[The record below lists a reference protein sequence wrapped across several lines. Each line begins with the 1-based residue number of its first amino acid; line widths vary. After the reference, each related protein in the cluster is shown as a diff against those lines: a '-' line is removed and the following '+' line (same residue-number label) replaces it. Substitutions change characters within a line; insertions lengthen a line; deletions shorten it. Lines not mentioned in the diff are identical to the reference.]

1 MKKKIVSLLLALTMM
16 VGLLP
21 AQALAAGDGSA
32 ADTPAVTE
40 PAGEEQMPEN
50 PADTEKSEAP
60 DSPDAPEVPV
70 ETPAEAPEGSAA
82 EEPVTAEV
90 SAAASAE
97 AVMTAAAAAAVP
109 TLKEGVSPTAEATV
123 LAGAPYSITEL
134 NAGEV
139 FWNNEKNRPLLAA
152 ESFYY
157 RRSADGGKTWSNL
170 RSFCYPNQDTGF
182 SGTAVVCVLMES
194 KPGDYMYRICAT
206 TDGKNFSEDTWT
218 LTLHVKKNSTYDF
231 NFLFCVGKDYNGNY
245 PILKLYSVAKDASGQ
260 EVLGDE
266 LKNCFLYSNYTSTL
280 PDGETEY
287 DPAMGKLEEKDSLQ
301 RFYTHLSSGRYAYR
315 AFGYNEATKAYD
327 IPLGG
332 MTLQLPLEQND
343 VFTGE
348 NQYAYIV
355 CAAYGVDAAKQDGTS
370 FGADDFKVELNCPV
384 MNSSAEMG
392 APFEKDGH
400 TYYPTMVF
408 AQSRGCLYGIY
419 VGAAMPGYNSAVSAG
434 EYFEV
439 SPDAQLTLKTLDT
452 AAQVTYTVPSDATF
466 NLYLQMNNFNTRVV
480 APIIDWKDNGDGTK
494 SATYEIKRQTSN
506 SMAGT
511 DLYTWRLSDAT
522 HVTRAGFYQQSD
534 IKEESYRFTLS
545 FDDGLNP
552 HNTQR
557 ISHDRSG
564 LGKGAALRD
573 EADAQVGLDPT
584 GYKVLDGTSRL
595 RAYRFWELISSDTA
609 NIIIEPDFHWDVLSG
624 DVAFTTVNGGNAGS
638 NWADV
643 TPGTQDSVI
652 ATWYDSIDVN
662 PQDHAGTCGLFP
674 ATSPERVAVSVVAGT
689 GTRHGTAEAD
699 VRYNPIE
706 GNGSARPYEWDYSF
720 DTWFY
725 SAQDTDPALR
735 FTVSGTGKVA
745 VEYAFV
751 TADGSMQAAMTGY
764 SAASGSNGSYSVP
777 LSAFS
782 GLGNGKG
789 GTVIIRMTDDT
800 GVSYRL
806 VRVAKVTPTLE
817 NVTHPGDPFAPGD
830 TVRVTF
836 NGLYRGINKVAG
848 TFNPKDLNVTYTT
861 PEGDLVL
868 AGAKQYE
875 RMDTAVLEFTIPRA
889 LAFEDGADSMN
900 YVLSDGH
907 ISGNM
912 YSASNPFS
920 FMYTMTDMGMP
931 TNFAA
936 LLLRTL
942 SSHLMDISVPVQKQ
956 GYNVRVSI
964 MDKDGKAVE
973 NAAVTLTNS
982 DGTELTP
989 VNGLYKDL
997 AYDAYRYYVQAEG
1010 YVNNAGS
1017 FSLSAGSAAQVKNGV
1032 LTITVVLKKALEGAW
1047 DGTAVTEPKQ
1057 VDGVYQISTGAE
1069 LAWFARTVNNGTISI
1084 KGKLTGDI
1092 DLAGF
1097 PWTPIGNTSKG
1108 FTGELDGAG
1117 FAVRNLYIYS
1127 TEDNQG
1133 LIGRLSANGKVHDL
1147 TVTGSVTT
1155 TGNTAGGIVGIALA
1169 KTSVI
1174 NCLNEADVT
1183 ARTCVAGVVGKTQA
1197 NVANANGAKNAPAIK
1212 GCGNTGAITATD
1224 AKSGNAGGIAAIH
1237 MQYQTFGGVFTDCI
1251 NVGSVTASKKAGGV
1265 TVTTNG
1271 KKQADGGGNC
1281 YLTGCLT
1288 GSGDTPIIG
1297 VEKTADE
1304 LMELL
1309 KDRTDP
1315 VGKGLYEAL
1324 QRQKDQPAADD
1335 VAAKISA
1342 IGTVT
1347 RDSKSKIDAARKAYD
1362 ALTDAQKE
1370 LVPADVLKTLTDAE
1384 TAYANLP
1391 RSSGSSGSG
1400 SAIYPVQNGSNAAG
1414 GTDYSG
1420 GRYGLIFRAGVSG
1433 VKGVQVDGRAI
1444 GKANYTV
1451 EGSYP
1456 AEVYLKAAYLKKL
1469 ANGKHTLTVL
1479 YDGGSLT
1486 TEFTVGGVDA
1496 SPRTGDAGIA
1506 VYAAMSLLSAAGG
1519 AWVIGRKRKH

>member
-16 VGLLP
+16 VSLLP
-21 AQALAAGDGSA
+21 VQVLAAGDGGA
-32 ADTPAVTE
+32 ADAPVVTE
-40 PAGEEQMPEN
+40 LAGEEQTPEN
-50 PADTEKSEAP
+50 SADTEEPEESEAP
-60 DSPDAPEVPV
+60 AE
-70 ETPAEAPEGSAA
+70 EPAEAAEEPAA
-82 EEPVTAEV
+82 EEPVTEEASV
-90 SAAASAE
+90 SASTEAA
-97 AVMTAAAAAAVP
+97 MTAAAAVP
-109 TLKEGVSPTAEATV
+109 TLQDGVSPTAEATV

-134 NAGEV
+134 NAGKV

-170 RSFCYPNQDTGF
+170 RSFCYPDQDKGF
-182 SGTAVVCVLMES
+182 TGTAVVCVLMES

-218 LTLHVKKNSTYDF
+218 LTLHVKENSTYDF

-245 PILKLYSVAKDASGQ
+245 PILKLYNVVKDASGK

-287 DPAMGKLEEKDSLQ
+287 DPAMGKLEDNLQ

-315 AFGYNEATKAYD
+315 AFGYNEETKAYD

-348 NQYAYIV
+348 NQYAYIRCV
-355 CAAYGVDAAKQDGTS
+355 AYGVDATKKDGTG
-370 FGADDFKVELNCPV
+370 FGADDFEVELNCPV
-384 MNSSAEMG
+384 MNSTAEMG
-392 APFEKDGH
+392 ASFEKDGH
-400 TYYPTMVF
+400 TYYPTMAF

-419 VGAAMPGYNSAVSAG
+419 VGATMPGYNSSVSAG
-434 EYFEV
+434 EFFEAE
-439 SPDAQLTLKTLDT
+439 PAARLELAKLDT

-466 NLYLQMNNFNTRVV
+466 NLYRQMNNFNTRVV
-480 APIIDWKDNGDGTK
+480 EPIIDWKDNGDGTK

-534 IKEESYRFTLS
+534 IKEEAYSFTLS

-552 HNTQR
+552 NNTQR

-564 LGKGAALRD
+564 LGTGAAPRD
-573 EADAQVGLDPT
+573 EADVQVGLDPT

-624 DVAFTTVNGGNAGS
+624 DGTFTTVNGGNAGN

-643 TPGTQDSVI
+643 TPGTEDSVI

-662 PQDHAGTCGLFP
+662 PQDHARTCGLFP

-689 GTRHGTAEAD
+689 GTKHGTAEAD

-725 SAQDTDPALR
+725 SSEDTAPALN

-745 VEYAFV
+745 VEYALV
-751 TADGSMQAAMTGY
+751 AANEAMQTTMTKY
-764 SAASGSNGSYSVP
+764 SAASGSNGSYTVP

-782 GLGNGKG
+782 ALGNGKG
-789 GTVIIRMTDDT
+789 GTVIIKMTDDT

-817 NVTHPGDPFAPGD
+817 NATHPGDPFAPGD

-848 TFNPKDLNVTYTT
+848 TFNPKELNVTYTT
-861 PEGDLVL
+861 PEGNLIL

-889 LAFEDGADSMN
+889 LVFEDGADSMN

-912 YSASNPFS
+912 YSASNPFN
-920 FMYTMTDMGMP
+920 FMYTMTDLGMP

-942 SSHLMDISVPVQKQ
+942 SSHLMDISIPVQKQ
-956 GYNVRVSI
+956 GYDVRVNVV
-964 MDKDGKAVE
+964 DKDGKAVE
-973 NAAVTLTNS
+973 NATITLTNS
-982 DGTELTP
+982 DGTDLTP

-997 AYDAYRYYVQAEG
+997 AYDTYRYYVKAEG

-1017 FSLSAGSAAQVKNGV
+1017 FSLSAGSAAQVKDGV
-1032 LTITVVLKKALEGAW
+1032 LTITVVLKKTMEGAW
-1047 DGTAVTEPKQ
+1047 DGTTVTEPKLEN
-1057 VDGVYQISTGAE
+1057 GVYQISTGAE
-1069 LAWFARTVNNGTISI
+1069 LAWFAQKVNGGTNNI
-1084 KGKLTGDI
+1084 KGKLTKDI

-1108 FTGELDGAG
+1108 FAGELDGAG

-1127 TEDNQG
+1127 TADNQG
-1133 LIGRLSANGKVHDL
+1133 LIGRLGANGKVHDL

-1155 TGNTAGGIVGIALA
+1155 TGNTAGGIVGHAPA

-1183 ARTCVAGVVGKTQA
+1183 AKTCAAGVAGKAQA
-1197 NVANANGAKNAPAIK
+1197 SVANATGAKNAPAIK
-1212 GCGNTGAITATD
+1212 NCGNTGTITATD
-1224 AKSGNAGGIAAIH
+1224 AKSGNAGGIAAVISN
-1237 MQYQTFGGVFTDCI
+1237 YQMFGGVFTDCI
-1251 NVGSVTASKKAGGV
+1251 NVGSVTASKKAGGI
-1265 TVTTNG
+1265 TVTTNA
-1271 KKQADGGGNC
+1271 KKQADGGGNY
-1281 YLTGCLT
+1281 YLSGCLN
-1288 GSGDTPIIG
+1288 GSGDKPIIG
-1297 VEKTADE
+1297 EEKTADE
-1304 LMELL
+1304 LMEML

-1324 QRQKDQPAADD
+1324 QRQKDQPVVDD
-1335 VAAKISA
+1335 VIAKIGA

-1347 RDSKSKIDAARKAYD
+1347 RGSKASIDAARKAYD
-1362 ALTDAQKE
+1362 DLTDAQKE

-1391 RSSGSSGSG
+1391 RSSGSSGSAYTGGHTFTTDLEPG
-1400 SAIYPVQNGSNAAG
+1400 SITGVFVDGKKLDS
-1414 GTDYSG
+1414 
-1420 GRYGLIFRAGVSG
+1420 RYYTVSG
-1433 VKGVQVDGRAI
+1433 SDVTLTAD
-1444 GKANYTV
+1444 
-1451 EGSYP
+1451 
-1456 AEVYLKAAYLKKL
+1456 YLKTLRS
-1469 ANGKHTLTVL
+1469 GKHTVKIENATKVAT
-1479 YDGGSLT
+1479 GS
-1486 TEFTVGGVDA
+1486 FTLSGSGAVQ
-1496 SPRTGDAGIA
+1496 SSRTGDPGVAIYFAMGA
-1506 VYAAMSLLSAAGG
+1506 VSFLGSAA
-1519 AWVIGRKRKH
+1519 WLRKRKET

>member
-16 VGLLP
+16 VSLLP
-21 AQALAAGDGSA
+21 VQVLAAGDGGA
-32 ADTPAVTE
+32 ADAPVVTE
-40 PAGEEQMPEN
+40 LAGKEQTPEN
-50 PADTEKSEAP
+50 PADTEEPEESEAP
-60 DSPDAPEVPV
+60 AE
-70 ETPAEAPEGSAA
+70 EPAEAA
-82 EEPVTAEV
+82 EEPAGEEPVTEEASV
-90 SAAASAE
+90 SASTEAA
-97 AVMTAAAAAAVP
+97 MTAAAAVP
-109 TLKEGVSPTAEATV
+109 TLQDGVSPTAEATV

-134 NAGEV
+134 NAGKV
-139 FWNNEKNRPLLAA
+139 FWNNEKNRPLVAA

-170 RSFCYPNQDTGF
+170 RSFCYPDQDKGF
-182 SGTAVVCVLMES
+182 TGTAVVCVLMES

-218 LTLHVKKNSTYDF
+218 LTLHVKENSTYDF

-245 PILKLYSVAKDASGQ
+245 PILKLYNVVKDASGK

-280 PDGETEY
+280 PDGEAEY
-287 DPAMGKLEEKDSLQ
+287 DPAMGKLENELQ

-315 AFGYNEATKAYD
+315 AFAYNEATNAYD

-348 NQYAYIV
+348 NQYAYIR
-355 CAAYGVDAAKQDGTS
+355 CAAYGVDATKKDGTG
-370 FGADDFKVELNCPV
+370 FGADDFEVELNCPV
-384 MNSSAEMG
+384 MNSTAEMG
-392 APFEKDGH
+392 ASFEKDGH

-419 VGAAMPGYNSAVSAG
+419 VGATMPGYNSSVSAG
-434 EYFEV
+434 EFFEAE
-439 SPDAQLTLKTLDT
+439 PAARLELAKLDT
-452 AAQVTYTVPSDATF
+452 AAQVIYTVPSDATF
-466 NLYLQMNNFNTRVV
+466 NLYRQMNNFNTRVV
-480 APIIDWKDNGDGTK
+480 EPIVDWKDNGDGTK

-534 IKEESYRFTLS
+534 IKEEAYSFTLS

-552 HNTQR
+552 NNTQR

-564 LGKGAALRD
+564 LGTGAAPRD
-573 EADAQVGLDPT
+573 EADIQVGLDPT

-624 DVAFTTVNGGNAGS
+624 DGTFTTVNGGNAGN

-643 TPGTQDSVI
+643 TPGTEDSVI

-662 PQDHAGTCGLFP
+662 PQDHARTCGLFP

-689 GTRHGTAEAD
+689 GTKHGTAEAD

-725 SAQDTDPALR
+725 SAQDTAPTLN

-745 VEYAFV
+745 VEYALV
-751 TADGSMQAAMTGY
+751 AANEAMQTTMTKY
-764 SAASGSNGSYSVP
+764 SAASGTNGSYTVP
-777 LSAFS
+777 LSAFN

-789 GTVIIRMTDDT
+789 GTVIIKMTDDT

-861 PEGDLVL
+861 PEGDLIL

-889 LAFEDGADSMN
+889 LVFEDGVDSMN

-912 YSASNPFS
+912 YSASNPFN
-920 FMYTMTDMGMP
+920 FMYTMTDLGMP

-942 SSHLMDISVPVQKQ
+942 SSHLMDISIPVQKQ
-956 GYNVRVSI
+956 GYDVRVNVV
-964 MDKDGKAVE
+964 DKDGKAVE
-973 NAAVTLTNS
+973 NATITLTNS
-982 DGTELTP
+982 DGTDLTP
-989 VNGLYKDL
+989 VNGLYKDSP
-997 AYDAYRYYVQAEG
+997 YDTYRYYVKAEG

-1017 FSLSAGSAAQVKNGV
+1017 FSLSAGSAAQVKDGV
-1032 LTITVVLKKALEGAW
+1032 LTITVVLKKAMEGAW
-1047 DGTAVTEPKQ
+1047 DGTTVTEPKLEE
-1057 VDGVYQISTGAE
+1057 GVYQISTGAE
-1069 LAWFARTVNNGTISI
+1069 LAWFAKTVNGRTNNI
-1084 KGKLTGDI
+1084 KGKLTKDI

-1108 FTGELDGAG
+1108 FAGELDGAG

-1127 TEDNQG
+1127 TADNQG
-1133 LIGRLSANGKVHDL
+1133 LIGRLGANGKVHDL

-1155 TGNTAGGIVGIALA
+1155 TGNTAGGIVGHAPA

-1183 ARTCVAGVVGKTQA
+1183 AKTCVAGVVGKTQG
-1197 NVANANGAKNAPAIK
+1197 NVANANNAKNAPIIK
-1212 GCGNTGAITATD
+1212 NCGNTGTITATD

-1237 MQYQTFGGVFTDCI
+1237 MQYQMFGGVFTDCI
-1251 NVGSVTASKKAGGV
+1251 NVGGVAASKKAGGI
-1265 TVTTNG
+1265 TVTTNA
-1271 KKQADGGGNC
+1271 KKQADGGGNY
-1281 YLTGCLT
+1281 YLSGCLN

-1297 VEKTADE
+1297 AEKTADE
-1304 LMELL
+1304 LMEML

-1324 QRQKDQPAADD
+1324 QRQKDQPVVDD
-1335 VAAKISA
+1335 VIAKIGA

-1347 RDSKSKIDAARKAYD
+1347 RGSKASIDAARKAYD
-1362 ALTDAQKE
+1362 DLTDAQKE

-1391 RSSGSSGSG
+1391 RSSGSSGSAYTGGHTFTTDLEPG
-1400 SAIYPVQNGSNAAG
+1400 SITGVFVDGKKLDS
-1414 GTDYSG
+1414 
-1420 GRYGLIFRAGVSG
+1420 RYYTVSG
-1433 VKGVQVDGRAI
+1433 SDVTLTAD
-1444 GKANYTV
+1444 
-1451 EGSYP
+1451 
-1456 AEVYLKAAYLKKL
+1456 YLKTLRS
-1469 ANGKHTLTVL
+1469 GKHTVKIENAAKVAT
-1479 YDGGSLT
+1479 GS
-1486 TEFTVGGVDA
+1486 FTLSGSGAVQ
-1496 SPRTGDAGIA
+1496 SSRTGDPGVAIYFAMGA
-1506 VYAAMSLLSAAGG
+1506 VSLLGSAA
-1519 AWVIGRKRKH
+1519 WLRKRKET

>member
-16 VGLLP
+16 VSLLP
-21 AQALAAGDGSA
+21 VQVLAAGDGGA
-32 ADTPAVTE
+32 ADAPVVTE
-40 PAGEEQMPEN
+40 LAGEEQTPEN
-50 PADTEKSEAP
+50 SADTEEPEESEAP
-60 DSPDAPEVPV
+60 AE
-70 ETPAEAPEGSAA
+70 EPAEAAAEPAA
-82 EEPVTAEV
+82 EEPVTEEASV
-90 SAAASAE
+90 SASTEAA
-97 AVMTAAAAAAVP
+97 MTAATAVP
-109 TLKEGVSPTAEATV
+109 TLQEGVSPTAEATV

-134 NAGEV
+134 NAGKV

-170 RSFCYPNQDTGF
+170 RSFCYPDQDKGF
-182 SGTAVVCVLMES
+182 TGTAVVCVLMES

-218 LTLHVKKNSTYDF
+218 LTLHVKENSTYDF

-245 PILKLYSVAKDASGQ
+245 PILKLYNVVKDASGK

-287 DPAMGKLEEKDSLQ
+287 DPAMGKLEDNLQ

-315 AFGYNEATKAYD
+315 AFGYNEETKAYD

-348 NQYAYIV
+348 DQYAYIL
-355 CAAYGVDAAKQDGTS
+355 CAAYGVNGTKADGSS

-384 MNSSAEMG
+384 MNSTAELG
-392 APFEKDGH
+392 ASFEKDGH

-419 VGAAMPGYNSAVSAG
+419 VGATMPGYNSSVSAG
-434 EYFEV
+434 EYFEIQ
-439 SPDAQLTLKTLDT
+439 PEAQLKLETLET
-452 AAQVTYTVPSDATF
+452 ASQVTYTVPSDATF
-466 NLYLQMNNFNTRVV
+466 NLYRQMNNFNTRVV
-480 APIIDWKDNGDGTK
+480 EPIIDWKDNGDGTK

-534 IKEESYRFTLS
+534 IKEEAYSFTLS

-552 HNTQR
+552 NNTQR

-564 LGKGAALRD
+564 LGTGAAPRD
-573 EADAQVGLDPT
+573 EADVQVGLDPT

-595 RAYRFWELISSDTA
+595 RAYRFWELISSDAA

-624 DVAFTTVNGGNAGS
+624 DGTFTTVNGGNAGN

-643 TPGTQDSVI
+643 TPGTEDSVI

-662 PQDHAGTCGLFP
+662 PQDHARTCGLFP

-689 GTRHGTAEAD
+689 GTKHGTAEAD

-725 SAQDTDPALR
+725 SAQDTDPTLN

-745 VEYAFV
+745 VEYALV
-751 TADGSMQAAMTGY
+751 AANEAMQTTMTKY
-764 SAASGSNGSYSVP
+764 SAASGTNGSYTVP
-777 LSAFS
+777 LSAFN

-789 GTVIIRMTDDT
+789 GTVIIKMTDDT

-848 TFNPKDLNVTYTT
+848 TFNPTDLNVTYTT
-861 PEGDLVL
+861 PEGDLIL

-889 LAFEDGADSMN
+889 LTFEDGADSMN

-912 YSASNPFS
+912 YSASNPFN
-920 FMYTMTDMGMP
+920 FMYTMTDLGMP

-942 SSHLMDISVPVQKQ
+942 SSHLMDISIPVQKQ
-956 GYNVRVSI
+956 GYDVRVNVV
-964 MDKDGKAVE
+964 DKDGKAVE
-973 NAAVTLTNS
+973 NATITLTNS

-989 VNGLYKDL
+989 VNGLYKDSP
-997 AYDAYRYYVQAEG
+997 YDTYRYYVKAEG

-1017 FSLSAGSAAQVKNGV
+1017 FSLSAGSAAQVKDGV
-1032 LTITVVLKKALEGAW
+1032 LTITVVLKKTMEGAW
-1047 DGTAVTEPKQ
+1047 DGTTVTEPKLEN
-1057 VDGVYQISTGAE
+1057 GVYQISTGAE
-1069 LAWFARTVNNGTISI
+1069 LAWFAKTVNGRTNNI
-1084 KGKLTGDI
+1084 KGKLTKDI

-1108 FTGELDGAG
+1108 FAGELDGAG

-1127 TEDNQG
+1127 TADNQG
-1133 LIGRLSANGKVHDL
+1133 LIGRLGANGKVHDL

-1155 TGNTAGGIVGIALA
+1155 TGNTAGGIVGHAPQ

-1174 NCLNEADVT
+1174 NCLNKADVT
-1183 ARTCVAGVVGKTQA
+1183 AATCAAGVVGKVQA
-1197 NVANANGAKNAPAIK
+1197 FVQNAATAKNAPAIK
-1212 GCGNTGAITATD
+1212 NCGNTGTITATD
-1224 AKSGNAGGIAAIH
+1224 AKFGNAGGIASVSSNYP
-1237 MQYQTFGGVFTDCI
+1237 MLGGVFTDCI
-1251 NVGSVTASKKAGGV
+1251 NVGGVAASKKAGGI
-1265 TVTTNG
+1265 TVTTNA
-1271 KKQADGGGNC
+1271 KKQADGGGNY
-1281 YLTGCLT
+1281 YLSGCLN
-1288 GSGDTPIIG
+1288 GSGDKPIIG

-1304 LMELL
+1304 LMEML

-1324 QRQKDQPAADD
+1324 QRQKDQPVVDD
-1335 VAAKISA
+1335 VIAKIGA

-1347 RDSKSKIDAARKAYD
+1347 RGSKASIDAARKAYD
-1362 ALTDAQKE
+1362 DLTDAQKE

-1391 RSSGSSGSG
+1391 RSSGSSGSAYTGGHTFTTDLEPG
-1400 SAIYPVQNGSNAAG
+1400 SITGVFVDGKKLDS
-1414 GTDYSG
+1414 
-1420 GRYGLIFRAGVSG
+1420 RYYTVSG
-1433 VKGVQVDGRAI
+1433 SDVTLTAD
-1444 GKANYTV
+1444 
-1451 EGSYP
+1451 
-1456 AEVYLKAAYLKKL
+1456 YLKTLRS
-1469 ANGKHTLTVL
+1469 GKHTVKIENATKVAT
-1479 YDGGSLT
+1479 GS
-1486 TEFTVGGVDA
+1486 FTLSGSGAVQ
-1496 SPRTGDAGIA
+1496 SSRTGDPGVAI
-1506 VYAAMSLLSAAGG
+1506 YAAMGAVSFLGSAA
-1519 AWVIGRKRKH
+1519 WLRKRKET

>member
-16 VGLLP
+16 VSLLP
-21 AQALAAGDGSA
+21 VQVLAAGDGGA
-32 ADTPAVTE
+32 ADAPAVTE
-40 PAGEEQMPEN
+40 PAGEEQTPEN
-50 PADTEKSEAP
+50 PADTEEPEESEAP
-60 DSPDAPEVPV
+60 AE
-70 ETPAEAPEGSAA
+70 EPAEAAEEPAA
-82 EEPVTAEV
+82 EEPVTEEASV
-90 SAAASAE
+90 SASTEAA
-97 AVMTAAAAAAVP
+97 MTAAAAVP
-109 TLKEGVSPTAEATV
+109 TLQEGVSPTAEATV

-134 NAGEV
+134 NAGKV
-139 FWNNEKNRPLLAA
+139 FWNNEKNRPLIGAD
-152 ESFYY
+152 SFYY

-170 RSFCYPNQDTGF
+170 RSFCYPDQDKGFTGT
-182 SGTAVVCVLMES
+182 SVVCTLMES

-206 TDGKNFSEDTWT
+206 MDGKNFSEDTWT
-218 LTLHVKKNSTYDF
+218 LTLHVKENSTYDF
-231 NFLFCVGKDYNGNY
+231 DFMFCVGKDYNGNY
-245 PILKLYSVAKDASGQ
+245 PILKLYNVVKDASGK

-280 PDGETEY
+280 PDGEAEY
-287 DPAMGKLEEKDSLQ
+287 DPAMGKLENELQ

-315 AFGYNEATKAYD
+315 AFGYNEATNAYD

-343 VFTGE
+343 VFTGK
-348 NQYAYIV
+348 NQYAYII
-355 CAAYGVDAAKQDGTS
+355 CAAYGVDGTKKDGTG
-370 FGADDFKVELNCPV
+370 FGADDFKLELNCPA
-384 MNSSAEMG
+384 MNNIVENG
-392 APFEKDGH
+392 TPFEKDGH
-400 TYYPTMVF
+400 TYYPAMVF

-419 VGAAMPGYNSAVSAG
+419 VGATVPGYGSSVGAG
-434 EYFEV
+434 EFFDIQPE
-439 SPDAQLTLKTLDT
+439 AQLKLATLDT
-452 AAQVTYTVPSDATF
+452 ASQVTYTVPSDATF
-466 NLYLQMNNFNTRVV
+466 NLYRQLNNFNTRAVEPMV
-480 APIIDWKDNGDGTK
+480 DWKDNGDGTK
-494 SATYEIKRQTSN
+494 SATYEIKRATKGN
-506 SMAGT
+506 PAGT

-522 HVTRAGFYQQSD
+522 HVTRADFYKQGD
-534 IKEESYRFTLS
+534 IKEETYSFTLS
-545 FDDGLNP
+545 FSDGLNP
-552 HNTQR
+552 NNTQR

-564 LGKGAALRD
+564 LGTGAAPRD
-573 EADAQVGLDPT
+573 EADIQVGLAPT

-595 RAYRFWELISSDTA
+595 RAYRFWELISSDVA
-609 NIIIEPDFHWDVLSG
+609 NVIVEPDFHWDVISG
-624 DVAFTTVNGGNAGS
+624 DVTFTTVNGGNAGN

-643 TPGTQDSVI
+643 TPGTEDSVI

-662 PQDHAGTCGLFP
+662 PQDHARTCGLFP

-689 GTRHGTAEAD
+689 GTKHGTAEAD

-725 SAQDTDPALR
+725 SAQDTAPTLN

-745 VEYAFV
+745 VEYALV
-751 TADGSMQAAMTGY
+751 AANEAMQTTMTKY
-764 SAASGSNGSYSVP
+764 SAASGTNGSYTVP

-848 TFNPKDLNVTYTT
+848 TFNPTALSVTYTT
-861 PEGDLVL
+861 PEGNLRL
-868 AGAKQYE
+868 ATAKQYE

-889 LAFEDGADSMN
+889 VTFEDGADSMN

-912 YSASNPFS
+912 YSASNPFN
-920 FMYTMTDMGMP
+920 FMYTMTDLGMP

-956 GYNVRVSI
+956 QVYDVRISA
-964 MDKDGKAVE
+964 MDTDGKAIE
-973 NAAVTLTNS
+973 NMAVTMTNS
-982 DGTELTP
+982 ESTELIP

-997 AYDAYRYYVQAEG
+997 AYGTYHYYVKAEG
-1010 YVNNAGS
+1010 YVGGSGS
-1017 FSLSAGSAAQVKNGV
+1017 FSLSGGSAAQVKDGV

-1047 DGTAVTEPKQ
+1047 DGTTATEPKQ
-1057 VDGVYQISTGAE
+1057 VGGVYQIGTGAE
-1069 LAWFARTVNNGTISI
+1069 LAWFAKTVNDGTNNI
-1084 KGKLTGDI
+1084 KGKLTKDI
-1092 DLAGF
+1092 ELAGC

-1117 FAVRNLYIYS
+1117 FAVRNLCINS
-1127 TEDNQG
+1127 TADNQG
-1133 LIGRLSANGKVHDL
+1133 LIGRLGANGKVHDL

-1155 TGNTAGGIVGIALA
+1155 TGNTAGGIVGYAPA

-1183 ARTCVAGVVGKTQA
+1183 AKTCAAGVVGKAQA
-1197 NVANANGAKNAPAIK
+1197 SVTNPTGAKDAPAIK
-1212 GCGNTGAITATD
+1212 NCGNTGTITATD

-1237 MQYQTFGGVFTDCI
+1237 MQYQMFGGVFTDCI
-1251 NVGSVTASKKAGGV
+1251 NVGSVTASKKAGGI
-1265 TVTTNG
+1265 TVTTNA
-1271 KKQADGGGNC
+1271 KKQADGGGNY
-1281 YLTGCLT
+1281 YLSGCLN
-1288 GSGDTPIIG
+1288 GSGDKPIIG

-1304 LMELL
+1304 LMEML

-1324 QRQKDQPAADD
+1324 QRQKDQPVVDD
-1335 VAAKISA
+1335 VIAKIGA

-1347 RDSKSKIDAARKAYD
+1347 RGSKASIDAARKAYD
-1362 ALTDAQKE
+1362 DLTDAQKE

-1391 RSSGSSGSG
+1391 RSSGSSGSAYTGGHTFTTDLEPG
-1400 SAIYPVQNGSNAAG
+1400 SITGVFVDGKKLDS
-1414 GTDYSG
+1414 
-1420 GRYGLIFRAGVSG
+1420 RYYTVSG
-1433 VKGVQVDGRAI
+1433 SDVTLTAD
-1444 GKANYTV
+1444 
-1451 EGSYP
+1451 
-1456 AEVYLKAAYLKKL
+1456 YLKTLRS
-1469 ANGKHTLTVL
+1469 GKHTVKIENATKVAT
-1479 YDGGSLT
+1479 GS
-1486 TEFTVGGVDA
+1486 FTLSGSGAVQ
-1496 SPRTGDAGIA
+1496 SSRTGDPGVAIYFAMGA
-1506 VYAAMSLLSAAGG
+1506 VSLLGSAA
-1519 AWVIGRKRKH
+1519 WLRKRKET

>member
-16 VGLLP
+16 VSLLP
-21 AQALAAGDGSA
+21 VQVLAAGDGGA
-32 ADTPAVTE
+32 ADAPVVTE
-40 PAGEEQMPEN
+40 LAGEEQTPEN
-50 PADTEKSEAP
+50 SADTEEPEESEAP
-60 DSPDAPEVPV
+60 AE
-70 ETPAEAPEGSAA
+70 EPAEAAEEPAA
-82 EEPVTAEV
+82 EEPVTAEASV
-90 SAAASAE
+90 SASAE
-97 AVMTAAAAAAVP
+97 AAMTAAAAVP
-109 TLKEGVSPTAEATV
+109 TLQDGVSPTAEATV
-123 LAGAPYSITEL
+123 LTGAPYSITEL
-134 NAGEV
+134 NAGKV

-218 LTLHVKKNSTYDF
+218 LTLHVKENSTYDF

-245 PILKLYSVAKDASGQ
+245 PILKLYNVVKDASGK

-280 PDGETEY
+280 PDGEAEY
-287 DPAMGKLEEKDSLQ
+287 DPAMGKLENELQ

-343 VFTGE
+343 VFTGK
-348 NQYAYIV
+348 NQYAYII
-355 CAAYGVDAAKQDGTS
+355 CAAYGVDGTKKDGTG
-370 FGADDFKVELNCPV
+370 FGADDFKLELNCPA
-384 MNSSAEMG
+384 MNNIVENG
-392 APFEKDGH
+392 TPFEKDGH
-400 TYYPTMVF
+400 TYYPAMVF

-419 VGAAMPGYNSAVSAG
+419 VGATVPGYGSSVGAG
-434 EYFEV
+434 EFFDIRPE
-439 SPDAQLTLKTLDT
+439 AQLKLATLET
-452 AAQVTYTVPSDATF
+452 ASQVTYTVPSDATF
-466 NLYLQMNNFNTRVV
+466 NLYRQLNNFNTRAVE
-480 APIIDWKDNGDGTK
+480 PIIDWKDNGDGTK
-494 SATYEIKRQTSN
+494 SATYEIKRATQS

-522 HVTRAGFYQQSD
+522 HVTRAGFYKQGD
-534 IKEESYRFTLS
+534 IKEETYSFTLS

-552 HNTQR
+552 NNTQR

-564 LGKGAALRD
+564 LGTGAAPRD
-573 EADAQVGLDPT
+573 EADIQVGLDPT

-595 RAYRFWELISSDTA
+595 RAYRFWELISSDVA
-609 NIIIEPDFHWDVLSG
+609 NVIVEPDFHWDVISG
-624 DVAFTTVNGGNAGS
+624 DVTFTTVNGGNGGN

-662 PQDHAGTCGLFP
+662 PQDHASTCGLFP

-689 GTRHGTAEAD
+689 GTKHGTAEAD

-725 SAQDTDPALR
+725 SSEDTNPTLN
-735 FTVSGTGKVA
+735 FTVTGTGKVA

-751 TADGSMQAAMTGY
+751 TANESMQAAMTKY
-764 SAASGSNGSYSVP
+764 STASGSNGSYTVP

-817 NVTHPGDPFAPGD
+817 NVTHPGEPFTPGD

-848 TFNPKDLNVTYTT
+848 TFNPTALSVTYTT
-861 PEGDLVL
+861 PEGNLRL
-868 AGAKQYE
+868 ATAKQYE

-889 LAFEDGADSMN
+889 VTFEDGADSMN

-912 YSASNPFS
+912 YSASNPFN
-920 FMYTMTDMGMP
+920 FMYTMTDLGMP

-942 SSHLMDISVPVQKQ
+942 SSHLMDISIPVQKQ
-956 GYNVRVSI
+956 GYDVRVNVV
-964 MDKDGKAVE
+964 DKDGKAVE
-973 NAAVTLTNS
+973 NAVITLTNS

-989 VNGLYKDL
+989 VNGLYKDSP
-997 AYDAYRYYVQAEG
+997 YDTYRYYVQAES

-1017 FSLSAGSAAQVKNGV
+1017 FSLSASSAAQVKDGV
-1032 LTITVVLKKALEGAW
+1032 LTITVVLKKAMEGAW
-1047 DGTAVTEPKQ
+1047 DGTTVTEPKLEE
-1057 VDGVYQISTGAE
+1057 GVYQISTGAE
-1069 LAWFARTVNNGTISI
+1069 LAWFAKTVNGGTNNI
-1084 KGKLTGDI
+1084 KGKLTRDI
-1092 DLAGF
+1092 ELAGF

-1108 FTGELDGAG
+1108 FTGELDGAS

-1127 TEDNQG
+1127 TADNQG
-1133 LIGRLSANGKVHDL
+1133 LIGRLGANGKVHDL

-1155 TGNTAGGIVGIALA
+1155 TGNTAGGIVGHAPA

-1183 ARTCVAGVVGKTQA
+1183 AKTCVAGVVGKTQG
-1197 NVANANGAKNAPAIK
+1197 NVANANNAKNAPIIK
-1212 GCGNTGAITATD
+1212 NCGNTGTITATD

-1237 MQYQTFGGVFTDCI
+1237 MQYQMFGGVFTDCI
-1251 NVGSVTASKKAGGV
+1251 NVGGVAASKKAGGV
-1265 TVTTNG
+1265 TVTTNA
-1271 KKQADGGGNC
+1271 KKQADGGGNY
-1281 YLTGCLT
+1281 YLSGCLN

-1304 LMELL
+1304 LMEML

-1324 QRQKDQPAADD
+1324 QRQKDQPVVDD
-1335 VAAKISA
+1335 VIAKIGA

-1347 RDSKSKIDAARKAYD
+1347 RGSKASIDAARKAYD
-1362 ALTDAQKE
+1362 DLTDAQKE

-1391 RSSGSSGSG
+1391 RSSGSSGSAYTGGHTFTTDLEPG
-1400 SAIYPVQNGSNAAG
+1400 SITGVFVDGKKLDS
-1414 GTDYSG
+1414 
-1420 GRYGLIFRAGVSG
+1420 RYYTVSG
-1433 VKGVQVDGRAI
+1433 SDVTLTAD
-1444 GKANYTV
+1444 
-1451 EGSYP
+1451 
-1456 AEVYLKAAYLKKL
+1456 YLKTLRS
-1469 ANGKHTLTVL
+1469 GKHTVKIENAAKVAT
-1479 YDGGSLT
+1479 GS
-1486 TEFTVGGVDA
+1486 FTLSGSGAVQ
-1496 SPRTGDAGIA
+1496 SSRTGDPGVAIYFAMGA
-1506 VYAAMSLLSAAGG
+1506 VSLLGSAA
-1519 AWVIGRKRKH
+1519 WLRKRKET

>member
-16 VGLLP
+16 VSLLP
-21 AQALAAGDGSA
+21 VQVLAAGDGGA
-32 ADTPAVTE
+32 TDAPVVTE
-40 PAGEEQMPEN
+40 LAGEEQTPEN
-50 PADTEKSEAP
+50 SADTEEPEESEAP
-60 DSPDAPEVPV
+60 AE
-70 ETPAEAPEGSAA
+70 EPAEAAEEPAA
-82 EEPVTAEV
+82 EEPVTEEASV
-90 SAAASAE
+90 SASAE
-97 AVMTAAAAAAVP
+97 AAMTAAAAVP
-109 TLKEGVSPTAEATV
+109 TLQDGVSPTAEATV

-170 RSFCYPNQDTGF
+170 RGFCYPDQDKGF
-182 SGTAVVCVLMES
+182 TGTAVVCVLMES

-206 TDGKNFSEDTWT
+206 MDGKNFSEDTWT
-218 LTLHVKKNSTYDF
+218 LTLHVKENSTYDF
-231 NFLFCVGKDYNGNY
+231 DFMFCVGKDYNGNY
-245 PILKLYSVAKDASGQ
+245 PILKLYNVVKDASGK

-280 PDGETEY
+280 PDGEAEY
-287 DPAMGKLEEKDSLQ
+287 DPAMGKLENELQ

-343 VFTGE
+343 VFTGK
-348 NQYAYIV
+348 NQYAYII
-355 CAAYGVDAAKQDGTS
+355 CAAYGVDGTKKDGTG
-370 FGADDFKVELNCPV
+370 FGADDFKLELNCPA
-384 MNSSAEMG
+384 MNNIVENG
-392 APFEKDGH
+392 TPFEKDGH
-400 TYYPTMVF
+400 TYYPAMVF

-419 VGAAMPGYNSAVSAG
+419 VGATVPGYGSSVGAG
-434 EYFEV
+434 EFFDIQPE
-439 SPDAQLTLKTLDT
+439 AQLKLATLET
-452 AAQVTYTVPSDATF
+452 ASQVTYTVPSDATF
-466 NLYLQMNNFNTRVV
+466 NLYRQLNNFNTRAVE
-480 APIIDWKDNGDGTK
+480 PIIDWKDNGDGTK
-494 SATYEIKRQTSN
+494 SATYEIKRATQS

-522 HVTRAGFYQQSD
+522 HVTRAGFYKQGD
-534 IKEESYRFTLS
+534 IKEETYSFTLS

-552 HNTQR
+552 NNTQR

-564 LGKGAALRD
+564 LGTGAAPRD
-573 EADAQVGLDPT
+573 EADIQVGLDPT

-595 RAYRFWELISSDTA
+595 RAYRFWELISSDVA
-609 NIIIEPDFHWDVLSG
+609 NVIVEPDFHWDVISG
-624 DVAFTTVNGGNAGS
+624 DVAFTTVNGGNGGN

-662 PQDHAGTCGLFP
+662 PQDHASTCGLFP

-689 GTRHGTAEAD
+689 GTKHGTAEAD

-706 GNGSARPYEWDYSF
+706 GNGSARPYAWDYSF

-725 SAQDTDPALR
+725 NAQDTKPTLS
-735 FTVSGTGKVA
+735 FTVTGTGKVA

-751 TADGSMQAAMTGY
+751 TANESMQAAMTKY
-764 SAASGSNGSYSVP
+764 SAASGSNGSYTVP

-861 PEGDLVL
+861 PEGDLIL

-889 LAFEDGADSMN
+889 LTFEDGADSMN

-912 YSASNPFS
+912 YSASNPFN
-920 FMYTMTDMGMP
+920 FMYTMTDLGMP

-942 SSHLMDISVPVQKQ
+942 SSHLMDISIPVQKQ
-956 GYNVRVSI
+956 GYDVRVNVV
-964 MDKDGKAVE
+964 DKDGKAVE
-973 NAAVTLTNS
+973 NATITLTNS

-989 VNGLYKDL
+989 VNGLYKDSP
-997 AYDAYRYYVQAEG
+997 YDTYRYYVKAEG

-1017 FSLSAGSAAQVKNGV
+1017 FSLSAGSAAQVKDGV
-1032 LTITVVLKKALEGAW
+1032 LTITVVLKKTMEGAW
-1047 DGTAVTEPKQ
+1047 DGTTATEPKQ
-1057 VDGVYQISTGAE
+1057 VGGVYQIGTGAE
-1069 LAWFARTVNNGTISI
+1069 LAWFAKTVNDGTNNI
-1084 KGKLTGDI
+1084 KGKLTKDI
-1092 DLAGF
+1092 ELAGC

-1117 FAVRNLYIYS
+1117 FAVRNLCINS
-1127 TEDNQG
+1127 TADNQG
-1133 LIGRLSANGKVHDL
+1133 LIGRLGANGKVHDL

-1155 TGNTAGGIVGIALA
+1155 TGNTAGGIVGYAPA

-1183 ARTCVAGVVGKTQA
+1183 AKTCAAGVVGKAQA
-1197 NVANANGAKNAPAIK
+1197 SVTNPTGAKNAPAIK
-1212 GCGNTGAITATD
+1212 NCGNTGTIIATD
-1224 AKSGNAGGIAAIH
+1224 AAAGNAGGIAAIH
-1237 MQYQTFGGVFTDCI
+1237 MQYKMFGGVFTDCI
-1251 NVGSVTASKKAGGV
+1251 NVGGVTASKKAGGI
-1265 TVTTNG
+1265 TVTTNA
-1271 KKQADGGGNC
+1271 KKLADGGGNY
-1281 YLTGCLT
+1281 YLSGCLN
-1288 GSGDTPIIG
+1288 GSGDEPIIG
-1297 VEKTADE
+1297 AEKTADE
-1304 LMELL
+1304 LMEML

-1324 QRQKDQPAADD
+1324 QRQKDQPVVDD
-1335 VAAKISA
+1335 VIAKIGA

-1347 RDSKSKIDAARKAYD
+1347 RGSKASIDAARKAYD
-1362 ALTDAQKE
+1362 GLTDAQKE

-1391 RSSGSSGSG
+1391 RSSGSSGSAYTGGHTFTTDLEPG
-1400 SAIYPVQNGSNAAG
+1400 SITGVFVDGKKLDS
-1414 GTDYSG
+1414 
-1420 GRYGLIFRAGVSG
+1420 RYYTVSG
-1433 VKGVQVDGRAI
+1433 SDVTLTVD
-1444 GKANYTV
+1444 
-1451 EGSYP
+1451 
-1456 AEVYLKAAYLKKL
+1456 YLKTLR
-1469 ANGKHTLTVL
+1469 NGKHTVKIENAAKVATGSFTLSGSGTVQ
-1479 YDGGSLT
+1479 S
-1486 TEFTVGGVDA
+1486 
-1496 SPRTGDAGIA
+1496 SRTGDPGVAI
-1506 VYAAMSLLSAAGG
+1506 YAAMGAVSFLGSAA
-1519 AWVIGRKRKH
+1519 WLRKRKET

>member
-16 VGLLP
+16 VSLLP
-21 AQALAAGDGSA
+21 VQVLAAGDDGA
-32 ADTPAVTE
+32 AEVPAVTE
-40 PAGEEQMPEN
+40 PAGEEQTPEI
-50 PADTEKSEAP
+50 PADTEEPEEPEAP
-60 DSPDAPEVPV
+60 VEVPAEDPA
-70 ETPAEAPEGSAA
+70 ETPAEAAEEPAA
-82 EEPVTAEV
+82 EEPVTGEASV
-90 SAAASAE
+90 SASTEAAMA
-97 AVMTAAAAAAVP
+97 ATTAAAIP
-109 TLKEGVSPTAEATV
+109 TLQDGVSPTAEATV

-134 NAGEV
+134 NAGDV
-139 FWNNEKNRPLLAA
+139 FKDNEKDRPLIGADH
-152 ESFYY
+152 FYY

-170 RSFCYPNQDTGF
+170 RSFCYPDQDKGFTGT
-182 SGTAVVCVLMES
+182 SVVCTLMES

-206 TDGKNFSEDTWT
+206 MDGKNFSEDTWT
-218 LTLHVKKNSTYDF
+218 LTLHVKENSTYDF
-231 NFLFCVGKDYNGNY
+231 DFMFCVGQDYNGNY
-245 PILKLYSVAKDASGQ
+245 PILKLYNVVKDASGK

-280 PDGETEY
+280 PDGEAEY
-287 DPAMGKLEEKDSLQ
+287 DPAMGKLENELQ

-343 VFTGE
+343 VFTGK
-348 NQYAYIV
+348 NQYAYII
-355 CAAYGVDAAKQDGTS
+355 CAAYGVDGTKKDGTG
-370 FGADDFKVELNCPV
+370 FGADDFKLELNCPA
-384 MNSSAEMG
+384 MNNIVENG
-392 APFEKDGH
+392 TPFEKDGH
-400 TYYPTMVF
+400 TYYPAMVF

-419 VGAAMPGYNSAVSAG
+419 VGATVPGYGSSVGAG
-434 EYFEV
+434 EFFDIRPE
-439 SPDAQLTLKTLDT
+439 AQLKLATLET
-452 AAQVTYTVPSDATF
+452 ASQVTYTVPSDATF
-466 NLYLQMNNFNTRVV
+466 NLYRQLNNFNTRAVE
-480 APIIDWKDNGDGTK
+480 PIIDWKDNGDGTK
-494 SATYEIKRQTSN
+494 SATYEIKRATQS

-522 HVTRAGFYQQSD
+522 HVTRAGFYKQGD
-534 IKEESYRFTLS
+534 IKEETYSFTLS

-552 HNTQR
+552 NNTQR

-564 LGKGAALRD
+564 LGTGAAPRD
-573 EADAQVGLDPT
+573 EADIQVGLDPT

-595 RAYRFWELISSDTA
+595 RAYRFWELISSDVA
-609 NIIIEPDFHWDVLSG
+609 NVIVEPDFHWDVISG
-624 DVAFTTVNGGNAGS
+624 DVTFTTVNGGNGGN

-662 PQDHAGTCGLFP
+662 PQDHASTCGLFP

-689 GTRHGTAEAD
+689 GTKHGTAEAD

-725 SAQDTDPALR
+725 SSEDTNPTLN
-735 FTVSGTGKVA
+735 FTVTGTGKVA

-751 TADGSMQAAMTGY
+751 TANESMQAAMTKY
-764 SAASGSNGSYSVP
+764 STASGSNGSYTVP

-817 NVTHPGDPFAPGD
+817 NVTHPGEPFTPGD

-848 TFNPKDLNVTYTT
+848 TFNPTALSVTYTT
-861 PEGDLVL
+861 PEGNLRL
-868 AGAKQYE
+868 ATAKQYE

-889 LAFEDGADSMN
+889 VTFEDGADSMN

-912 YSASNPFS
+912 YSASNPFN
-920 FMYTMTDMGMP
+920 FMYTMTDLGMP

-936 LLLRTL
+936 LYLRTL

-956 GYNVRVSI
+956 QVYDVRVSAV
-964 MDKDGKAVE
+964 DKDGKAIK

-982 DGTELTP
+982 ENTELTP

-997 AYDAYRYYVQAEG
+997 AYETYRYYVKAEG
-1010 YVNNAGS
+1010 YVGGSGS
-1017 FSLSAGSAAQVKNGV
+1017 FSLSGGSAAQVKDGV

-1047 DGTAVTEPKQ
+1047 DGTTATEPKQ
-1057 VDGVYQISTGAE
+1057 VGGVYQIGTGAE
-1069 LAWFARTVNNGTISI
+1069 LAWFAKTVNDGTNNI
-1084 KGKLTGDI
+1084 KGKLTKDI
-1092 DLAGF
+1092 ELAGC

-1127 TEDNQG
+1127 TADSQG
-1133 LIGRLSANGKVHDL
+1133 LIGRLGANGGKVHDL

-1155 TGNTAGGIVGIALA
+1155 TAASAGGIVGTALS
-1169 KTSVI
+1169 KTSVT

-1183 ARTCVAGVVGKTQA
+1183 AKTCAAGVVGKAQVS
-1197 NVANANGAKNAPAIK
+1197 VANANGAKNAPAIK
-1212 GCGNTGAITATD
+1212 NCGNTGTITATD

-1237 MQYQTFGGVFTDCI
+1237 MQYQMFGGVFTDCI
-1251 NVGSVTASKKAGGV
+1251 NVGSVAASKKAGGI
-1265 TVTTNG
+1265 TVTTNA
-1271 KKQADGGGNC
+1271 KKQADGGGNY
-1281 YLTGCLT
+1281 YLSGCLN

-1304 LMELL
+1304 LMEML

-1324 QRQKDQPAADD
+1324 QRQKDQPVVDD
-1335 VAAKISA
+1335 VIAKIGA

-1347 RDSKSKIDAARKAYD
+1347 RGSKASIDAARKAYD
-1362 ALTDAQKE
+1362 DLTDAQKE

-1391 RSSGSSGSG
+1391 RSSGSSGSAYTGGHTFTTDLEPG
-1400 SAIYPVQNGSNAAG
+1400 SITGVFVDGKKLDS
-1414 GTDYSG
+1414 
-1420 GRYGLIFRAGVSG
+1420 RYYTVSG
-1433 VKGVQVDGRAI
+1433 SDVTLTAD
-1444 GKANYTV
+1444 
-1451 EGSYP
+1451 
-1456 AEVYLKAAYLKKL
+1456 YLKTLRS
-1469 ANGKHTLTVL
+1469 GKHTVKIENATKVAT
-1479 YDGGSLT
+1479 GS
-1486 TEFTVGGVDA
+1486 FTLSGSGAVQ
-1496 SPRTGDAGIA
+1496 SSRTGDPGVAIYFAMGA
-1506 VYAAMSLLSAAGG
+1506 VSFLGSAA
-1519 AWVIGRKRKH
+1519 WLRKRKET

>member
-16 VGLLP
+16 VSLLP
-21 AQALAAGDGSA
+21 VQVLAAGDGGA
-32 ADTPAVTE
+32 ADAPVVTELAGEEQTPENSADTEEPEESEAPAEEPAEAAEE
-40 PAGEEQMPEN
+40 PAGEE
-50 PADTEKSEAP
+50 
-60 DSPDAPEVPV
+60 
-70 ETPAEAPEGSAA
+70 
-82 EEPVTAEV
+82 PVTEEASV
-90 SAAASAE
+90 SASTEAA
-97 AVMTAAAAAAVP
+97 MTATTAAAVP
-109 TLKEGVSPTAEATV
+109 TLQDGVSPTAEATV

-134 NAGEV
+134 NAGKV
-139 FWNNEKNRPLLAA
+139 FWNNEKNRPLIGAD
-152 ESFYY
+152 SFYY

-170 RSFCYPNQDTGF
+170 RSFCYPDQDKGF
-182 SGTAVVCVLMES
+182 TGTAVVCTLMES

-206 TDGKNFSEDTWT
+206 MDGKNFSEDTWT
-218 LTLHVKKNSTYDF
+218 LTLHVKENSAYDF
-231 NFLFCVGKDYNGNY
+231 DFMFCVGKDYNGNY
-245 PILKLYSVAKDASGQ
+245 PILKLYNVVKDASGK

-280 PDGETEY
+280 PDGEAEY
-287 DPAMGKLEEKDSLQ
+287 DPAMGKLENELQ

-315 AFGYNEATKAYD
+315 AFGYNEATNAYD

-343 VFTGE
+343 VFTGK
-348 NQYAYIV
+348 NQYAYII
-355 CAAYGVDAAKQDGTS
+355 CAAYGVDGTKKDGTG
-370 FGADDFKVELNCPV
+370 FGADDFKLELNCPA
-384 MNSSAEMG
+384 MNNIVENG
-392 APFEKDGH
+392 TPFEKDGH
-400 TYYPTMVF
+400 TYYPAMVF

-419 VGAAMPGYNSAVSAG
+419 VGATVPGYGSSVGAG
-434 EYFEV
+434 EFFDIQPE
-439 SPDAQLTLKTLDT
+439 AQLKLATLET

-466 NLYLQMNNFNTRVV
+466 NLYRQLNNFNTRAVE
-480 APIIDWKDNGDGTK
+480 PIIDWKDNGDGTK
-494 SATYEIKRQTSN
+494 SATYEIKRATQS

-522 HVTRAGFYQQSD
+522 HVTRAGFYKQGD
-534 IKEESYRFTLS
+534 IKEETYSFTLS

-552 HNTQR
+552 NNTQR

-564 LGKGAALRD
+564 LGTGAAPRD
-573 EADAQVGLDPT
+573 EADIQVGLDPT

-595 RAYRFWELISSDTA
+595 RAYRFWELISSDVA
-609 NIIIEPDFHWDVLSG
+609 NVIVEPDFHWDVISG
-624 DVAFTTVNGGNAGS
+624 DVTFTTVNGGNGGN

-662 PQDHAGTCGLFP
+662 PQDHASTCGLFP

-725 SAQDTDPALR
+725 NAQDTKPTLS
-735 FTVSGTGKVA
+735 FTVTGTGKVA

-751 TADGSMQAAMTGY
+751 TANESMQAAMTKY
-764 SAASGSNGSYSVP
+764 SAASGSNGSYTVP

-817 NVTHPGDPFAPGD
+817 NVTHPGEPFTPGD

-848 TFNPKDLNVTYTT
+848 TFNPTALSVTYTT
-861 PEGDLVL
+861 PEGNLRL
-868 AGAKQYE
+868 ATAKQYE

-889 LAFEDGADSMN
+889 VTFEDGADSMN

-912 YSASNPFS
+912 YSASNPFN
-920 FMYTMTDMGMP
+920 FMYTMTDLGMP

-956 GYNVRVSI
+956 QVYDVRISA
-964 MDKDGKAVE
+964 MDTDGKAIE
-973 NAAVTLTNS
+973 NMAVTMTNS
-982 DGTELTP
+982 ESTELIP

-997 AYDAYRYYVQAEG
+997 AYGTYHYYVKAEG
-1010 YVNNAGS
+1010 YVGGSGS
-1017 FSLSAGSAAQVKNGV
+1017 FSLSGGSAAQVKDGV

-1047 DGTAVTEPKQ
+1047 DGTTATEPKQ
-1057 VDGVYQISTGAE
+1057 VGGVYQIGTGAE
-1069 LAWFARTVNNGTISI
+1069 LAWFAKTVNDGTNNI
-1084 KGKLTGDI
+1084 KGKLTKDI
-1092 DLAGF
+1092 ELAGC

-1117 FAVRNLYIYS
+1117 FAVRNLCINS
-1127 TEDNQG
+1127 TADNQG
-1133 LIGRLSANGKVHDL
+1133 LIGRLGANGKVHDL

-1155 TGNTAGGIVGIALA
+1155 TGNTAGGIVGYAPA

-1183 ARTCVAGVVGKTQA
+1183 AKTCAAGVVGKAQA
-1197 NVANANGAKNAPAIK
+1197 SVANATGAKNAPAIK
-1212 GCGNTGAITATD
+1212 NCGNTGTITATD
-1224 AKSGNAGGIAAIH
+1224 AKSGNAGGIAAVISN
-1237 MQYQTFGGVFTDCI
+1237 YQMFGGVFTDCI
-1251 NVGSVTASKKAGGV
+1251 NVGSVAASKKAGGI
-1265 TVTTNG
+1265 TVTTNA
-1271 KKQADGGGNC
+1271 KKQADGGGNY
-1281 YLTGCLT
+1281 YLSGCLS
-1288 GSGDTPIIG
+1288 GSGDKPIIG
-1297 VEKTADE
+1297 EEKTADE
-1304 LMELL
+1304 LMEML

-1324 QRQKDQPAADD
+1324 QRQKDQPVVDD
-1335 VAAKISA
+1335 VIAKIGA

-1347 RDSKSKIDAARKAYD
+1347 RGSKASIDAARKAYD
-1362 ALTDAQKE
+1362 DLTDAQKE

-1391 RSSGSSGSG
+1391 RSSGSSGSAYTGGHTFTTDLEPG
-1400 SAIYPVQNGSNAAG
+1400 SITGVFVDGKKLDS
-1414 GTDYSG
+1414 
-1420 GRYGLIFRAGVSG
+1420 RYYTVSG
-1433 VKGVQVDGRAI
+1433 SDVTLTAD
-1444 GKANYTV
+1444 
-1451 EGSYP
+1451 
-1456 AEVYLKAAYLKKL
+1456 YLKTLRS
-1469 ANGKHTLTVL
+1469 GKHTVKIENATKVAT
-1479 YDGGSLT
+1479 GS
-1486 TEFTVGGVDA
+1486 FTLSGSGAVQ
-1496 SPRTGDAGIA
+1496 SSRTGDPGVAIYFAMGA
-1506 VYAAMSLLSAAGG
+1506 VSFLGSAA
-1519 AWVIGRKRKH
+1519 WLRKRKET

>member
-16 VGLLP
+16 VSLLP
-21 AQALAAGDGSA
+21 VQVLAAGDGGA
-32 ADTPAVTE
+32 ADAPVVTE
-40 PAGEEQMPEN
+40 LAGEEQTPEN
-50 PADTEKSEAP
+50 SADTEEPEESEAP
-60 DSPDAPEVPV
+60 AE
-70 ETPAEAPEGSAA
+70 EPAEAAEEPAA
-82 EEPVTAEV
+82 EEPVTEEASV
-90 SAAASAE
+90 SASTEAA
-97 AVMTAAAAAAVP
+97 MTAAAAVP
-109 TLKEGVSPTAEATV
+109 TLQDGVSPTAEATV

-134 NAGEV
+134 NAGKV

-170 RSFCYPNQDTGF
+170 RSFCYPDQDKGF
-182 SGTAVVCVLMES
+182 TGTAVVCVLMES

-218 LTLHVKKNSTYDF
+218 LTLHVKENSTYDF

-245 PILKLYSVAKDASGQ
+245 PILKLYNVVKDASGK

-287 DPAMGKLEEKDSLQ
+287 DPAMGKLEDNLQ

-315 AFGYNEATKAYD
+315 AFGYNEATNAYD

-343 VFTGE
+343 VFTGK
-348 NQYAYIV
+348 NQYAYII
-355 CAAYGVDAAKQDGTS
+355 CAAYGVDGTKKDGTG
-370 FGADDFKVELNCPV
+370 FGADDFKLELNCPA
-384 MNSSAEMG
+384 MNNIVENG
-392 APFEKDGH
+392 TPFEKDGH
-400 TYYPTMVF
+400 TYYPAMVF

-419 VGAAMPGYNSAVSAG
+419 VGATVPGYGSSVGAG
-434 EYFEV
+434 EFFDIQPE
-439 SPDAQLTLKTLDT
+439 AQLKLATLET

-466 NLYLQMNNFNTRVV
+466 NLYRQMNNFNTRVV
-480 APIIDWKDNGDGTK
+480 EPIIDWKDNGDGTK

-534 IKEESYRFTLS
+534 IKEEAYSFTLS

-552 HNTQR
+552 NNTQR

-564 LGKGAALRD
+564 LGTGAAPRD
-573 EADAQVGLDPT
+573 EADVQVGLDPT
-584 GYKVLDGTSRL
+584 GYKVTDGTSRL

-624 DVAFTTVNGGNAGS
+624 DVTFTTVNGGNAGN

-643 TPGTQDSVI
+643 TPGTEDSVI

-662 PQDHAGTCGLFP
+662 PQDHARTCGLFP

-689 GTRHGTAEAD
+689 GTKHGTAEAD

-725 SAQDTDPALR
+725 SAQDTDPTLN

-745 VEYAFV
+745 VEYALV
-751 TADGSMQAAMTGY
+751 AANEAMQTTMTKY
-764 SAASGSNGSYSVP
+764 SAASGTNGSYTVP
-777 LSAFS
+777 LSAFN

-789 GTVIIRMTDDT
+789 GTVIIKMTDDT

-861 PEGDLVL
+861 PEGDLIL

-889 LAFEDGADSMN
+889 LTFEDGADSMN

-912 YSASNPFS
+912 YSASNPFN
-920 FMYTMTDMGMP
+920 FMYTMTDLGMP

-942 SSHLMDISVPVQKQ
+942 SSHLMDISIPVQKQ
-956 GYNVRVSI
+956 GYDVRVNVV
-964 MDKDGKAVE
+964 DKDGKAVE
-973 NAAVTLTNS
+973 NATITLTNS
-982 DGTELTP
+982 DGTDLTP
-989 VNGLYKDL
+989 VNGLYKDSP
-997 AYDAYRYYVQAEG
+997 YDTYRYYVKAEG

-1017 FSLSAGSAAQVKNGV
+1017 FSLSAGSAAQVKDGV
-1032 LTITVVLKKALEGAW
+1032 LTITVVLKKTMEGAW
-1047 DGTAVTEPKQ
+1047 DGTTVTEPKLEN
-1057 VDGVYQISTGAE
+1057 GVYQISTGAE
-1069 LAWFARTVNNGTISI
+1069 LAWFAQKVNGGTNNI
-1084 KGKLTGDI
+1084 KGKLTKDI

-1108 FTGELDGAG
+1108 FAGELDGAG

-1127 TEDNQG
+1127 TADNQG
-1133 LIGRLSANGKVHDL
+1133 LIGRLGANGKVHDL

-1155 TGNTAGGIVGIALA
+1155 TGNTAGGIVGHAPA

-1183 ARTCVAGVVGKTQA
+1183 AKTCAAGVAGKAQA
-1197 NVANANGAKNAPAIK
+1197 SVANATGAKNAPAIK
-1212 GCGNTGAITATD
+1212 NCGNTGTITATD
-1224 AKSGNAGGIAAIH
+1224 AKSGNAGGIAAVISN
-1237 MQYQTFGGVFTDCI
+1237 YQMFGGVFTDCI
-1251 NVGSVTASKKAGGV
+1251 NVGSVAASKKAGGI
-1265 TVTTNG
+1265 TVTTNA
-1271 KKQADGGGNC
+1271 KKQADGGGNY
-1281 YLTGCLT
+1281 YLSGCLN

-1304 LMELL
+1304 LMEML

-1324 QRQKDQPAADD
+1324 QRQKDQPVVDD
-1335 VAAKISA
+1335 VIAKIGA

-1347 RDSKSKIDAARKAYD
+1347 RGSKASIDAARKAYD
-1362 ALTDAQKE
+1362 DLTDAQKE

-1391 RSSGSSGSG
+1391 RSSGSGSSYTGGHTFTTDLEPGSITGVFVDGKKLDSRYYTVSGSDVTLTADYLKTLRSGKHTVKIENAAKVATGSFTLSGSG
-1400 SAIYPVQNGSNAAG
+1400 AVQS
-1414 GTDYSG
+1414 S
-1420 GRYGLIFRAGVSG
+1420 
-1433 VKGVQVDGRAI
+1433 
-1444 GKANYTV
+1444 
-1451 EGSYP
+1451 
-1456 AEVYLKAAYLKKL
+1456 
-1469 ANGKHTLTVL
+1469 
-1479 YDGGSLT
+1479 
-1486 TEFTVGGVDA
+1486 
-1496 SPRTGDAGIA
+1496 RTGDPGVAIYFAMGA
-1506 VYAAMSLLSAAGG
+1506 VSFLGSAA
-1519 AWVIGRKRKH
+1519 WLRKRKET

>member
-16 VGLLP
+16 VSLLP
-21 AQALAAGDGSA
+21 VQVLAAGDDGA
-32 ADTPAVTE
+32 AEVPAVTE
-40 PAGEEQMPEN
+40 PAGEEQTPEI
-50 PADTEKSEAP
+50 PADTEEPEEPEAP
-60 DSPDAPEVPV
+60 VEVPAEDPA
-70 ETPAEAPEGSAA
+70 ETPAEAAEEPAA
-82 EEPVTAEV
+82 EEPVTGEASV
-90 SAAASAE
+90 SASTEAAMA
-97 AVMTAAAAAAVP
+97 ATTAAAIP
-109 TLKEGVSPTAEATV
+109 TLQDGVSPTAEATV

-134 NAGEV
+134 NAGDV
-139 FWNNEKNRPLLAA
+139 FKDNEKDRPLIGADH
-152 ESFYY
+152 FYY

-170 RSFCYPNQDTGF
+170 RSFCYPDQDKGFTGT
-182 SGTAVVCVLMES
+182 SVVCTLMES

-206 TDGKNFSEDTWT
+206 MDGKNFSEDTWT
-218 LTLHVKKNSTYDF
+218 LTLHVKENSTYDF
-231 NFLFCVGKDYNGNY
+231 DFMFCVGQDYNGNY
-245 PILKLYSVAKDASGQ
+245 PILKLYNVVKDASGK

-280 PDGETEY
+280 PDGEAEY
-287 DPAMGKLEEKDSLQ
+287 DPAMGKLENELQ

-343 VFTGE
+343 VFTGK
-348 NQYAYIV
+348 NQYAYII
-355 CAAYGVDAAKQDGTS
+355 CAAYGVDGTKKDGTG
-370 FGADDFKVELNCPV
+370 FGADDFKLELNCPA
-384 MNSSAEMG
+384 MNNIVENG
-392 APFEKDGH
+392 TPFEKDGH
-400 TYYPTMVF
+400 TYYPAMVF

-419 VGAAMPGYNSAVSAG
+419 VGATVPGYGSSVGAG
-434 EYFEV
+434 EFFDIRPE
-439 SPDAQLTLKTLDT
+439 AQLKLATLET
-452 AAQVTYTVPSDATF
+452 ASQVTYTVPSDATF
-466 NLYLQMNNFNTRVV
+466 NLYRQLNNFNTRAVE
-480 APIIDWKDNGDGTK
+480 PIIDWKDNGDGTK
-494 SATYEIKRQTSN
+494 SATYEIKRATQS

-522 HVTRAGFYQQSD
+522 HVTRAGFYKQGD
-534 IKEESYRFTLS
+534 IKEETYSFTLS

-552 HNTQR
+552 NNTQR

-564 LGKGAALRD
+564 LGTGAAPRD
-573 EADAQVGLDPT
+573 EADIQVGLDPT

-595 RAYRFWELISSDTA
+595 RAYRFWELISSDVA
-609 NIIIEPDFHWDVLSG
+609 NVIVEPDFHWDVISG
-624 DVAFTTVNGGNAGS
+624 DVTFTTVNGGNGGN

-662 PQDHAGTCGLFP
+662 PQDHASTCGLFP

-689 GTRHGTAEAD
+689 GTKHGTAEAD

-725 SAQDTDPALR
+725 SSEDTAPALN

-745 VEYAFV
+745 VEYALV
-751 TADGSMQAAMTGY
+751 AANEAMQTTMTKY
-764 SAASGSNGSYSVP
+764 SAASGSNGSYTVP

-782 GLGNGKG
+782 ALGNGKG
-789 GTVIIRMTDDT
+789 GTVIIKMTDDT

-817 NVTHPGDPFAPGD
+817 NATHPGDPFAPGD

-861 PEGDLVL
+861 PEGDLIL

-889 LAFEDGADSMN
+889 LTFEDGADSMN

-912 YSASNPFS
+912 YSASNPFN
-920 FMYTMTDMGMP
+920 FMYTMTDLGMP

-942 SSHLMDISVPVQKQ
+942 SSHLMDISIPVQKQ
-956 GYNVRVSI
+956 GYDVRVNVV
-964 MDKDGKAVE
+964 DKDGKAVE
-973 NAAVTLTNS
+973 NAVITLTNS
-982 DGTELTP
+982 DGTDLTP
-989 VNGLYKDL
+989 VNGLYKDSP
-997 AYDAYRYYVQAEG
+997 YDTYRYYVKAEG

-1017 FSLSAGSAAQVKNGV
+1017 FSLSAGSAAQVKDGV
-1032 LTITVVLKKALEGAW
+1032 LTITVVLKKAMEGAW
-1047 DGTAVTEPKQ
+1047 DGTTVTEPKLEN
-1057 VDGVYQISTGAE
+1057 GVYQISTGAE
-1069 LAWFARTVNNGTISI
+1069 LAWFAQTVNAGTNNI
-1084 KGKLTGDI
+1084 KGKLTKDI

-1108 FTGELDGAG
+1108 FAGELDGAG

-1127 TEDNQG
+1127 TADNQG
-1133 LIGRLSANGKVHDL
+1133 LIGRLGANGKVHDL

-1155 TGNTAGGIVGIALA
+1155 TGNTAGGIVGHAPA

-1183 ARTCVAGVVGKTQA
+1183 AKTCVAGVVGKTQG
-1197 NVANANGAKNAPAIK
+1197 NVANANNAKNAPIIK
-1212 GCGNTGAITATD
+1212 NCGNTGTITATD

-1237 MQYQTFGGVFTDCI
+1237 MQYQMFGGVFTDCI
-1251 NVGSVTASKKAGGV
+1251 NVGGVAASKKAGGV
-1265 TVTTNG
+1265 TVTTNA
-1271 KKQADGGGNC
+1271 KKQADGGGNY
-1281 YLTGCLT
+1281 YLSGCLN

-1304 LMELL
+1304 LMEML
-1309 KDRTDP
+1309 KDHTDP

-1324 QRQKDQPAADD
+1324 QRQKDQPVVDD
-1335 VAAKISA
+1335 VIAKIGA

-1347 RDSKSKIDAARKAYD
+1347 RGSKASIDAARKAYD
-1362 ALTDAQKE
+1362 DLTDAQKE

-1391 RSSGSSGSG
+1391 RSSGSGSAYTGGHTFTTDLEPGSITGVFVDGKKLDSRYYTVSGSDVTLTADYLKTLRSGKHTVKIENAAKVATGSFTLSGSG
-1400 SAIYPVQNGSNAAG
+1400 AVQS
-1414 GTDYSG
+1414 S
-1420 GRYGLIFRAGVSG
+1420 
-1433 VKGVQVDGRAI
+1433 
-1444 GKANYTV
+1444 
-1451 EGSYP
+1451 
-1456 AEVYLKAAYLKKL
+1456 
-1469 ANGKHTLTVL
+1469 
-1479 YDGGSLT
+1479 
-1486 TEFTVGGVDA
+1486 
-1496 SPRTGDAGIA
+1496 RTGDPGVAIYFAMGA
-1506 VYAAMSLLSAAGG
+1506 VSFLGSAA
-1519 AWVIGRKRKH
+1519 WLRKRKET

>member
-16 VGLLP
+16 VSLLP
-21 AQALAAGDGSA
+21 VQVLAAGDGGA
-32 ADTPAVTE
+32 ADAPVVTE
-40 PAGEEQMPEN
+40 LAGEEQTPEN
-50 PADTEKSEAP
+50 PADTEEPEEPEAP
-60 DSPDAPEVPV
+60 AE
-70 ETPAEAPEGSAA
+70 EPAEAAEEPAA
-82 EEPVTAEV
+82 EEPVTEEASV
-90 SAAASAE
+90 SASTEAA
-97 AVMTAAAAAAVP
+97 MTAAAAVP
-109 TLKEGVSPTAEATV
+109 TLQDGVSPTSEATV

-134 NAGEV
+134 NAGKV
-139 FWNNEKNRPLLAA
+139 FWNNEKNRPLLTA

-218 LTLHVKKNSTYDF
+218 LTLHVKENSTYDF

-245 PILKLYSVAKDASGQ
+245 PILKLYNVVKDASGK

-287 DPAMGKLEEKDSLQ
+287 DPAMGKLEDNLQ

-315 AFGYNEATKAYD
+315 AFGYNEETKAYD

-348 NQYAYIV
+348 NQYAYIR
-355 CAAYGVDAAKQDGTS
+355 CAAYGVDATKKDGTG
-370 FGADDFKVELNCPV
+370 FGADDFEVELNCPV
-384 MNSSAEMG
+384 MNSTAEMG
-392 APFEKDGH
+392 ASFEKDGH

-419 VGAAMPGYNSAVSAG
+419 VGATMPGYNSSVSAG
-434 EYFEV
+434 EFFAAE
-439 SPDAQLTLKTLDT
+439 PDAQLELEKLDT

-466 NLYLQMNNFNTRVV
+466 NLYRQMNNFNTRVV
-480 APIIDWKDNGDGTK
+480 EPIIDWKDNGDGTK

-534 IKEESYRFTLS
+534 IKEEAYSFTLS

-552 HNTQR
+552 NNTQR

-564 LGKGAALRD
+564 LGTGAAPRD
-573 EADAQVGLDPT
+573 EADVQVGLDPT

-624 DVAFTTVNGGNAGS
+624 DVTFTTVNGGNAGN

-643 TPGTQDSVI
+643 TPGTEDSVI

-662 PQDHAGTCGLFP
+662 PQDHARTCGLFP

-689 GTRHGTAEAD
+689 GTKHGTAEAD

-725 SAQDTDPALR
+725 SAQDTAPTLN

-745 VEYAFV
+745 VEYALV
-751 TADGSMQAAMTGY
+751 AANEAMQTTMTKY
-764 SAASGSNGSYSVP
+764 STASGTNGSYTVP
-777 LSAFS
+777 LSAFN

-789 GTVIIRMTDDT
+789 GTVIIKMTDDT

-848 TFNPKDLNVTYTT
+848 TFNPKELNVTYTT
-861 PEGDLVL
+861 PEGNLIL

-889 LAFEDGADSMN
+889 LTFEDGADSMN

-912 YSASNPFS
+912 YSASNPFN
-920 FMYTMTDMGMP
+920 FMYTMTDLGMP

-942 SSHLMDISVPVQKQ
+942 SSHLMDISIPVQKQ
-956 GYNVRVSI
+956 GYDVRVNVV
-964 MDKDGKAVE
+964 DKDGKAVE
-973 NAAVTLTNS
+973 NATITLTNS

-989 VNGLYKDL
+989 VNGLYKDSP
-997 AYDAYRYYVQAEG
+997 YDTYRYYVKAEG

-1017 FSLSAGSAAQVKNGV
+1017 FSLSAGSAAQVKDGV
-1032 LTITVVLKKALEGAW
+1032 LTITVVLKKTMEGAW
-1047 DGTAVTEPKQ
+1047 DGTTVTEPKLEN
-1057 VDGVYQISTGAE
+1057 GVYQISTGAE
-1069 LAWFARTVNNGTISI
+1069 LAWFAKTVNGGTNNI
-1084 KGKLTGDI
+1084 KGKLTRDI
-1092 DLAGF
+1092 ELAGF

-1127 TEDNQG
+1127 TADNQG
-1133 LIGRLSANGKVHDL
+1133 LIGRLGANGKVHDL

-1155 TGNTAGGIVGIALA
+1155 TGNTAGGIVGHAPA
-1169 KTSVI
+1169 QTSVI

-1183 ARTCVAGVVGKTQA
+1183 AKTCVAGVVGKTQG
-1197 NVANANGAKNAPAIK
+1197 NVANANNAKKAPVIK
-1212 GCGNTGAITATD
+1212 NCGNTGTITATD

-1237 MQYQTFGGVFTDCI
+1237 MQYQMFGGVFTDCI

-1265 TVTTNG
+1265 TVTTNA
-1271 KKQADGGGNC
+1271 KKLADGGGN
-1281 YLTGCLT
+1281 YYMSGCLN
-1288 GSGDTPIIG
+1288 GSGDEPIIG

-1304 LMELL
+1304 LMEML

-1324 QRQKDQPAADD
+1324 QRQKDQPVVDD
-1335 VAAKISA
+1335 VIAKIGA

-1347 RDSKSKIDAARKAYD
+1347 RGSKASIDAARKAYD
-1362 ALTDAQKE
+1362 DLTDAQKE

-1391 RSSGSSGSG
+1391 RSSGSSGSAYTGGHTFTTDLEPG
-1400 SAIYPVQNGSNAAG
+1400 SITGVFVDGKKLDS
-1414 GTDYSG
+1414 
-1420 GRYGLIFRAGVSG
+1420 RYYTVSG
-1433 VKGVQVDGRAI
+1433 SDVTLTAD
-1444 GKANYTV
+1444 
-1451 EGSYP
+1451 
-1456 AEVYLKAAYLKKL
+1456 YLKTLRS
-1469 ANGKHTLTVL
+1469 GKHTVKIENAAKVAT
-1479 YDGGSLT
+1479 GS
-1486 TEFTVGGVDA
+1486 FTLSGSGAVQ
-1496 SPRTGDAGIA
+1496 SSRTGDPGVAIYFAMGA
-1506 VYAAMSLLSAAGG
+1506 VSFLGSAA
-1519 AWVIGRKRKH
+1519 WLRKRKET

>member
-16 VGLLP
+16 VSLLP
-21 AQALAAGDGSA
+21 VQVLAAGDGGA
-32 ADTPAVTE
+32 ADAPVVTE
-40 PAGEEQMPEN
+40 LAGEEQTPEN
-50 PADTEKSEAP
+50 SADTEEPEESEAP
-60 DSPDAPEVPV
+60 AE
-70 ETPAEAPEGSAA
+70 EPAEAAEEPAA
-82 EEPVTAEV
+82 EEPVTGEASV
-90 SAAASAE
+90 SASTEAA
-97 AVMTAAAAAAVP
+97 MTAAAAVP
-109 TLKEGVSPTAEATV
+109 TLQDGVSPTAEATV

-134 NAGEV
+134 NAGKV

-170 RSFCYPNQDTGF
+170 RSFCYPDQDKGF
-182 SGTAVVCVLMES
+182 TGTAVVCTLMES

-206 TDGKNFSEDTWT
+206 MDGKNFSEDTWT
-218 LTLHVKKNSTYDF
+218 LTLHVKENSTYDF

-245 PILKLYSVAKDASGQ
+245 PILKLYNVVKDASGK

-287 DPAMGKLEEKDSLQ
+287 DPAMGKLEDNLQ

-315 AFGYNEATKAYD
+315 AFGYNEETKAYD

-348 NQYAYIV
+348 NQYAYIR
-355 CAAYGVDAAKQDGTS
+355 CAAYGVDATKKDGTG
-370 FGADDFKVELNCPV
+370 FGADDFEVELNCPV
-384 MNSSAEMG
+384 MNSTAEMG
-392 APFEKDGH
+392 ASFEKDGH

-419 VGAAMPGYNSAVSAG
+419 VGATMPGYNSSVSAG
-434 EYFEV
+434 EFFAAE
-439 SPDAQLTLKTLDT
+439 PDAQLELEKLDT

-466 NLYLQMNNFNTRVV
+466 NLYRQMNNFNTRVV
-480 APIIDWKDNGDGTK
+480 EPIIDWKDNGDGTK

-534 IKEESYRFTLS
+534 IKEEAYSFTLS

-552 HNTQR
+552 NNTQR

-564 LGKGAALRD
+564 LGTGAALRD
-573 EADAQVGLDPT
+573 EADIQVGLDPT

-609 NIIIEPDFHWDVLSG
+609 NIIVEPDFHWDVLSG
-624 DVAFTTVNGGNAGS
+624 DVTFTTVNGGNAGN

-643 TPGTQDSVI
+643 TPGTEDSVI

-662 PQDHAGTCGLFP
+662 PQDHARTCGLFP

-689 GTRHGTAEAD
+689 GTKHGTAEAD

-725 SAQDTDPALR
+725 SAQDTAPTLN

-745 VEYAFV
+745 VEYALV
-751 TADGSMQAAMTGY
+751 AANEAMQTTMTKY
-764 SAASGSNGSYSVP
+764 STASGTNGSYTVP
-777 LSAFS
+777 LSAFN

-789 GTVIIRMTDDT
+789 GTVIIKMTDDT

-848 TFNPKDLNVTYTT
+848 TFNPKELNVTYTT
-861 PEGDLVL
+861 PEGNLIL

-889 LAFEDGADSMN
+889 LTFEDGADSMN

-912 YSASNPFS
+912 YSASNPFN
-920 FMYTMTDMGMP
+920 FMYTMTDLGMP

-956 GYNVRVSI
+956 QVYDVRISA
-964 MDKDGKAVE
+964 MDTDGKAIE
-973 NAAVTLTNS
+973 NMAVTMTNS
-982 DGTELTP
+982 ESTELIP

-997 AYDAYRYYVQAEG
+997 AYGTYHYYVKAEG
-1010 YVNNAGS
+1010 YVGGSGS
-1017 FSLSAGSAAQVKNGV
+1017 FSLSGGSAAQVKDGV
-1032 LTITVVLKKALEGAW
+1032 LTITVVLKKTMEGAW
-1047 DGTAVTEPKQ
+1047 DGTTVTEPKLEN
-1057 VDGVYQISTGAE
+1057 GVYQISTGAE
-1069 LAWFARTVNNGTISI
+1069 LAWFAKTVNDGTNNI
-1084 KGKLTGDI
+1084 KGKLTKDI
-1092 DLAGF
+1092 ELAGC

-1117 FAVRNLYIYS
+1117 FAVRNLCINS
-1127 TEDNQG
+1127 TADNQG
-1133 LIGRLSANGKVHDL
+1133 LIGRLGANGKVHDL

-1155 TGNTAGGIVGIALA
+1155 TGNTAGGIVGYAPA

-1183 ARTCVAGVVGKTQA
+1183 AKTCAAGVVGKAQA
-1197 NVANANGAKNAPAIK
+1197 SVTNPTGAKNAPAIK
-1212 GCGNTGAITATD
+1212 NCGNTGTIIATD
-1224 AKSGNAGGIAAIH
+1224 AAAGNAGGIAAIH
-1237 MQYQTFGGVFTDCI
+1237 MQYKMFGGVFTDCI
-1251 NVGSVTASKKAGGV
+1251 NVGGVTASKKAGGI
-1265 TVTTNG
+1265 TVTTNA
-1271 KKQADGGGNC
+1271 KKLADGGGNY
-1281 YLTGCLT
+1281 YLSGCLN

-1297 VEKTADE
+1297 AEKTADE
-1304 LMELL
+1304 LMEML

-1324 QRQKDQPAADD
+1324 QRQKDQPVVDD
-1335 VAAKISA
+1335 VIAKIGA

-1347 RDSKSKIDAARKAYD
+1347 RGSKASIDAARKAYD
-1362 ALTDAQKE
+1362 DLTDAQKE

-1391 RSSGSSGSG
+1391 RSSGSSGSAYTGGHTFTTDLEPG
-1400 SAIYPVQNGSNAAG
+1400 SITGVFVDGKKLDS
-1414 GTDYSG
+1414 
-1420 GRYGLIFRAGVSG
+1420 RYYTVSG
-1433 VKGVQVDGRAI
+1433 SDVTLTAD
-1444 GKANYTV
+1444 
-1451 EGSYP
+1451 
-1456 AEVYLKAAYLKKL
+1456 YLKTLRS
-1469 ANGKHTLTVL
+1469 GKHTVKIENATKVAT
-1479 YDGGSLT
+1479 GS
-1486 TEFTVGGVDA
+1486 FTLSGSGAVQ
-1496 SPRTGDAGIA
+1496 SSRTGDPGVVIYFAMGA
-1506 VYAAMSLLSAAGG
+1506 VSFLGSAA
-1519 AWVIGRKRKH
+1519 WLRKRKET

>member
-16 VGLLP
+16 VSLLP
-21 AQALAAGDGSA
+21 VQVLAAGDGGA
-32 ADTPAVTE
+32 ADAPVVTE
-40 PAGEEQMPEN
+40 LAGEEQTPEN
-50 PADTEKSEAP
+50 SADTEEPEESEAP
-60 DSPDAPEVPV
+60 AE
-70 ETPAEAPEGSAA
+70 EPAEAAEEPAA
-82 EEPVTAEV
+82 EEPVTGEASV
-90 SAAASAE
+90 SASTEAA
-97 AVMTAAAAAAVP
+97 MTAAAAVP
-109 TLKEGVSPTAEATV
+109 TLQDGVSPTAEATV

-134 NAGEV
+134 NAGKV

-218 LTLHVKKNSTYDF
+218 LTLHVKENSTYDF

-245 PILKLYSVAKDASGQ
+245 PILKLYNVVKDASGK

-287 DPAMGKLEEKDSLQ
+287 DPAMGKLEKDNLQ

-315 AFGYNEATKAYD
+315 AFGYNEETKAYD

-348 NQYAYIV
+348 NQYAYIRCV
-355 CAAYGVDAAKQDGTS
+355 AYGVDATKKDGTG
-370 FGADDFKVELNCPV
+370 FGADDFEVELNCPV
-384 MNSSAEMG
+384 MNSTAEMG
-392 APFEKDGH
+392 ASFEKDGH

-419 VGAAMPGYNSAVSAG
+419 VGATMPGYNSSVSAG
-434 EYFEV
+434 EFFEAE
-439 SPDAQLTLKTLDT
+439 PAARLELAKLDT
-452 AAQVTYTVPSDATF
+452 AAQVIYTVPSDATF
-466 NLYLQMNNFNTRVV
+466 NLYRQMNNFNTRVV
-480 APIIDWKDNGDGTK
+480 EPIIDWKDNGDGTK

-534 IKEESYRFTLS
+534 IKKEAYSFTLS

-552 HNTQR
+552 NNTQR

-564 LGKGAALRD
+564 LGTGAAPRD
-573 EADAQVGLDPT
+573 EADIQVGLDPT

-624 DVAFTTVNGGNAGS
+624 DGTFTTVNGGNAGN

-643 TPGTQDSVI
+643 TPGTEDSVI

-662 PQDHAGTCGLFP
+662 PQDHARTCGLFP

-689 GTRHGTAEAD
+689 GTKHGTAEAD

-725 SAQDTDPALR
+725 SSEDTAPTLN
-735 FTVSGTGKVA
+735 FTVTGTGKVK
-745 VEYAFV
+745 VQYAFV
-751 TADGSMQAAMTGY
+751 AANESMQAAMTKY
-764 SAASGSNGSYSVP
+764 SAASGSNGSYTVP

-782 GLGNGKG
+782 ALGNGKG
-789 GTVIIRMTDDT
+789 GTVIIKMTDDT

-848 TFNPKDLNVTYTT
+848 TFNPKELNVTYTT
-861 PEGDLVL
+861 PEGNLIL

-889 LAFEDGADSMN
+889 LTFEDGAASMN

-912 YSASNPFS
+912 YSASNPFN
-920 FMYTMTDMGMP
+920 FMYTMTDLGMP

-942 SSHLMDISVPVQKQ
+942 SSHLMDISIPVQKQ
-956 GYNVRVSI
+956 GYDVRVNVV
-964 MDKDGKAVE
+964 DKDGKAVE
-973 NAAVTLTNS
+973 NAVITLTNS
-982 DGTELTP
+982 DGTDLTP
-989 VNGLYKDL
+989 VNGLYKDSP
-997 AYDAYRYYVQAEG
+997 YDTYRYYVQAEG

-1017 FSLSAGSAAQVKNGV
+1017 FSLSAGSAAQVKDGV
-1032 LTITVVLKKALEGAW
+1032 LTITVVLKKTMEGAW
-1047 DGTAVTEPKQ
+1047 DGTTVTEPKLEN
-1057 VDGVYQISTGAE
+1057 GVYQISTGAE
-1069 LAWFARTVNNGTISI
+1069 LAWFAQTVNAGTNNI
-1084 KGKLTGDI
+1084 KGKLTRDI
-1092 DLAGF
+1092 ELAGF

-1127 TEDNQG
+1127 TADSQG
-1133 LIGRLSANGKVHDL
+1133 LIGRLGANGKVHDL

-1155 TGNTAGGIVGIALA
+1155 TAASAGGIVGHAPQ

-1174 NCLNEADVT
+1174 NCLNKADVT
-1183 ARTCVAGVVGKTQA
+1183 AATCAAGVVGKVQA
-1197 NVANANGAKNAPAIK
+1197 FVQNAATAKNAPAIK
-1212 GCGNTGAITATD
+1212 NCGNTGTITATD
-1224 AKSGNAGGIAAIH
+1224 AKSGNAGGIAAVISN
-1237 MQYQTFGGVFTDCI
+1237 YQMFGGVFTDCI

-1271 KKQADGGGNC
+1271 KRQADGGGNY
-1281 YLTGCLT
+1281 YLSGCLN

-1304 LMELL
+1304 LMEML

-1324 QRQKDQPAADD
+1324 QRQKDQPVVDD
-1335 VAAKISA
+1335 VIAKIGA

-1347 RDSKSKIDAARKAYD
+1347 RGSKASIDAARKAYD
-1362 ALTDAQKE
+1362 DLTDAQKE

-1391 RSSGSSGSG
+1391 RSSGSGSAYTGGHTFTTDLEPGSITGVFVDGKKLDSRYYTVSGSDVTLTADYLKTLRSGKHTVKIENAAKVATGSFTLSGSG
-1400 SAIYPVQNGSNAAG
+1400 AVQS
-1414 GTDYSG
+1414 S
-1420 GRYGLIFRAGVSG
+1420 
-1433 VKGVQVDGRAI
+1433 
-1444 GKANYTV
+1444 
-1451 EGSYP
+1451 
-1456 AEVYLKAAYLKKL
+1456 
-1469 ANGKHTLTVL
+1469 
-1479 YDGGSLT
+1479 
-1486 TEFTVGGVDA
+1486 
-1496 SPRTGDAGIA
+1496 RTGDPGVAIYFAMGA
-1506 VYAAMSLLSAAGG
+1506 VSFLGSAA
-1519 AWVIGRKRKH
+1519 WLRKRKET

>member
-16 VGLLP
+16 VSLLP
-21 AQALAAGDGSA
+21 VQVLAAGDGGA
-32 ADTPAVTE
+32 ADAPVVTELAGEEQTPENSADTEEPEESEAPAEEPAEAAEE
-40 PAGEEQMPEN
+40 PAGEE
-50 PADTEKSEAP
+50 
-60 DSPDAPEVPV
+60 
-70 ETPAEAPEGSAA
+70 
-82 EEPVTAEV
+82 PVTEEASV
-90 SAAASAE
+90 SASTEAA
-97 AVMTAAAAAAVP
+97 MTAAAAVP
-109 TLKEGVSPTAEATV
+109 TLQEGVSPTAEATV

-134 NAGEV
+134 NAGKV

-170 RSFCYPNQDTGF
+170 RSFCYPDQDKGF
-182 SGTAVVCVLMES
+182 TGTAVVCVLMES

-218 LTLHVKKNSTYDF
+218 LTLHVKENSTYDF

-245 PILKLYSVAKDASGQ
+245 PILKLYNVVKDASGK

-280 PDGETEY
+280 PDGEAEY
-287 DPAMGKLEEKDSLQ
+287 DPAMGKLEEKDNLQ

-348 NQYAYIV
+348 NQYAYII
-355 CAAYGVDAAKQDGTS
+355 CAAYGVDGTKKDGTG
-370 FGADDFKVELNCPV
+370 FGADDFKVELNCPA
-384 MNSSAEMG
+384 MNNIVENG
-392 APFEKDGH
+392 TPFEKDGH
-400 TYYPTMVF
+400 TYYPAMIF

-419 VGAAMPGYNSAVSAG
+419 VGATVPGYGSSVGAA
-434 EYFEV
+434 EFFEIQ
-439 SPDAQLTLKTLDT
+439 PEAQLKLATLET
-452 AAQVTYTVPSDATF
+452 ASQVTYTVPSDATF
-466 NLYLQMNNFNTRVV
+466 NLYRQLNNFNTRAVE
-480 APIIDWKDNGDGTK
+480 PIIDWKDNGDGTK
-494 SATYEIKRQTSN
+494 SATYEIKRATQS

-522 HVTRAGFYQQSD
+522 HVTRAGFYKQGD
-534 IKEESYRFTLS
+534 IKEETYSFTLS
-545 FDDGLNP
+545 FSDGLNP
-552 HNTQR
+552 NNTQR

-564 LGKGAALRD
+564 LGTGAAPRD
-573 EADAQVGLDPT
+573 EADIQVGLAPT

-595 RAYRFWELISSDTA
+595 RAYRFWELISSDVA
-609 NIIIEPDFHWDVLSG
+609 NVIVEPDFHWDVISG
-624 DVAFTTVNGGNAGS
+624 DVTFTTVNGGNGGN

-662 PQDHAGTCGLFP
+662 PQDHASTCGLFP

-689 GTRHGTAEAD
+689 GTKHGTAEAD

-725 SAQDTDPALR
+725 NAQDTKPTLN
-735 FTVSGTGKVA
+735 FTVTGTGKVA

-751 TADGSMQAAMTGY
+751 TANESMQAAMTKY
-764 SAASGSNGSYSVP
+764 STASGSNGSYTVP

-848 TFNPKDLNVTYTT
+848 TFNPTALSVTYTT
-861 PEGDLVL
+861 PEGNLRL
-868 AGAKQYE
+868 ATAKQYE

-889 LAFEDGADSMN
+889 VTFEDGADSMN

-912 YSASNPFS
+912 YSASNPFN
-920 FMYTMTDMGMP
+920 FMYTMTDLGMP

-956 GYNVRVSI
+956 GYDVRVNVV
-964 MDKDGKAVE
+964 DKDGKAVE
-973 NAAVTLTNS
+973 NAVITLTNS
-982 DGTELTP
+982 DGTDLTP
-989 VNGLYKDL
+989 VNGLYKDSP
-997 AYDAYRYYVQAEG
+997 YDTYRYYVQAEG

-1017 FSLSAGSAAQVKNGV
+1017 FSLSAASAAQVKDGI
-1032 LTITVVLKKALEGAW
+1032 LTITVVLKKAMEGAW
-1047 DGTAVTEPKQ
+1047 DGTTATEPKQ
-1057 VDGVYQISTGAE
+1057 ADGVYQISTGAE
-1069 LAWFARTVNNGTISI
+1069 LAWFAQTVNAGTNNI
-1084 KGKLTGDI
+1084 KGKLTKDI
-1092 DLAGF
+1092 ELAGF

-1127 TEDNQG
+1127 TADNQG
-1133 LIGRLSANGKVHDL
+1133 LIGRLGANGKVHDL

-1155 TGNTAGGIVGIALA
+1155 TAASAGGIVGYAPA
-1169 KTSVI
+1169 QTSVI

-1183 ARTCVAGVVGKTQA
+1183 AKTCVAGVVGKTQG
-1197 NVANANGAKNAPAIK
+1197 NVANANNAKKAPVIK
-1212 GCGNTGAITATD
+1212 NCGNTGTITATD

-1237 MQYQTFGGVFTDCI
+1237 MQYQMFGGVFTDCI

-1265 TVTTNG
+1265 TVTTNA
-1271 KKQADGGGNC
+1271 KKLADGGENY
-1281 YLTGCLT
+1281 YLSGCLN
-1288 GSGDTPIIG
+1288 GSGDEPIIG
-1297 VEKTADE
+1297 AEKTADE
-1304 LMELL
+1304 LMEML

-1315 VGKGLYEAL
+1315 VGKGLYETL
-1324 QRQKDQPAADD
+1324 QRQKDQPVVDD
-1335 VAAKISA
+1335 VIAKIGA

-1347 RDSKSKIDAARKAYD
+1347 RGSKASIDAARKAYD
-1362 ALTDAQKE
+1362 DLTDAQKE

-1391 RSSGSSGSG
+1391 RSSGSSGSAYTGGHTFTTDLEPG
-1400 SAIYPVQNGSNAAG
+1400 SITGVFVDGKKLDS
-1414 GTDYSG
+1414 
-1420 GRYGLIFRAGVSG
+1420 RYYTVSG
-1433 VKGVQVDGRAI
+1433 SDVTLTAD
-1444 GKANYTV
+1444 
-1451 EGSYP
+1451 
-1456 AEVYLKAAYLKKL
+1456 YLKTLRS
-1469 ANGKHTLTVL
+1469 GKHTVKIENAARVAT
-1479 YDGGSLT
+1479 GS
-1486 TEFTVGGVDA
+1486 FTLSGSGAVQ
-1496 SPRTGDAGIA
+1496 SSRTGDPGVAI
-1506 VYAAMSLLSAAGG
+1506 YAAMGAVSFLGSAA
-1519 AWVIGRKRKH
+1519 WLRKRKET

>member
-16 VGLLP
+16 VSLLP
-21 AQALAAGDGSA
+21 VQVLAAGDSGA
-32 ADTPAVTE
+32 ADAPVVTE
-40 PAGEEQMPEN
+40 LAGEEQTPEI
-50 PADTEKSEAP
+50 PADTEEPEEPEAP
-60 DSPDAPEVPV
+60 VEVPAEDPA
-70 ETPAEAPEGSAA
+70 ETPAEAAEEPAA
-82 EEPVTAEV
+82 EEPVTGEASV
-90 SAAASAE
+90 SASTEAAMA
-97 AVMTAAAAAAVP
+97 ATTAAAIP
-109 TLKEGVSPTAEATV
+109 TLQDGVSPTAEATV

-134 NAGEV
+134 NAGDV
-139 FWNNEKNRPLLAA
+139 FKDNEKDRPLIGADH
-152 ESFYY
+152 FYY

-170 RSFCYPNQDTGF
+170 RSFCYPDQDKGFTGT
-182 SGTAVVCVLMES
+182 SVVCTLMES

-206 TDGKNFSEDTWT
+206 MDGKNFSEDTWT
-218 LTLHVKKNSTYDF
+218 LTLHVKENSTYDF
-231 NFLFCVGKDYNGNY
+231 DFMFCVGQDYNGNY
-245 PILKLYSVAKDASGQ
+245 PILKLYNVVKDASGK

-280 PDGETEY
+280 PDGEAEY
-287 DPAMGKLEEKDSLQ
+287 DPAMGKLENELQ

-343 VFTGE
+343 VFTGK
-348 NQYAYIV
+348 NQYAYII
-355 CAAYGVDAAKQDGTS
+355 CAAYGVDGTKKDGTG
-370 FGADDFKVELNCPV
+370 FGADDFKLELNCPA
-384 MNSSAEMG
+384 MNNIVENG
-392 APFEKDGH
+392 TPFEKDGH
-400 TYYPTMVF
+400 TYYPAMVF

-419 VGAAMPGYNSAVSAG
+419 VGATVPGYGSSVGAG
-434 EYFEV
+434 EFFDIRPE
-439 SPDAQLTLKTLDT
+439 AQLKLATLET
-452 AAQVTYTVPSDATF
+452 ASQVTYTVPSDATF
-466 NLYLQMNNFNTRVV
+466 NLYRQLNNFNTRAVE
-480 APIIDWKDNGDGTK
+480 PIIDWKDNGDGTK
-494 SATYEIKRQTSN
+494 SATYEIKRATQS

-522 HVTRAGFYQQSD
+522 HVTRAGFYKQGD
-534 IKEESYRFTLS
+534 IKEETYSFTLS

-552 HNTQR
+552 NNTQR

-564 LGKGAALRD
+564 LGTGAAPRD
-573 EADAQVGLDPT
+573 EADIQVGLDPT

-595 RAYRFWELISSDTA
+595 RAYRFWELISSDVA
-609 NIIIEPDFHWDVLSG
+609 NVIVEPDFHWDVISG
-624 DVAFTTVNGGNAGS
+624 DVTFTTVNGGNGGN

-662 PQDHAGTCGLFP
+662 PQDHASTCGLFP

-689 GTRHGTAEAD
+689 GTKHGTAEAD

-725 SAQDTDPALR
+725 SSEDTNPTLN
-735 FTVSGTGKVA
+735 FTVTGTGKVA

-751 TADGSMQAAMTGY
+751 TANESMQAAMTKY
-764 SAASGSNGSYSVP
+764 STASGSNGSYTVP

-817 NVTHPGDPFAPGD
+817 NVTHPGEPFTPGD

-848 TFNPKDLNVTYTT
+848 TFNPTALSVTYTT
-861 PEGDLVL
+861 PEGNLRL
-868 AGAKQYE
+868 ATAKQYE

-889 LAFEDGADSMN
+889 VTFEDGADSMN

-912 YSASNPFS
+912 YSASNPFN
-920 FMYTMTDMGMP
+920 FMYTMTDLGMP

-936 LLLRTL
+936 LYLRTL

-956 GYNVRVSI
+956 QVYDVRVSAV
-964 MDKDGKAVE
+964 DKDGKAIK

-982 DGTELTP
+982 ENTELTP

-997 AYDAYRYYVQAEG
+997 AYETYRYYVKAEG
-1010 YVNNAGS
+1010 YVGGSGS
-1017 FSLSAGSAAQVKNGV
+1017 FSLSGGSAAQVKDGV

-1047 DGTAVTEPKQ
+1047 DGTTATEPKQ
-1057 VDGVYQISTGAE
+1057 VGGVYQIGTGAE
-1069 LAWFARTVNNGTISI
+1069 LAWFAKTVNDGTNNI
-1084 KGKLTGDI
+1084 KGKLTKDI
-1092 DLAGF
+1092 ELAGC

-1127 TEDNQG
+1127 TADSQG
-1133 LIGRLSANGKVHDL
+1133 LIGRLGANGGKVHDL

-1155 TGNTAGGIVGIALA
+1155 TAASAGGIVGTALS
-1169 KTSVI
+1169 KTSVT

-1183 ARTCVAGVVGKTQA
+1183 AKTCAAGVVGKAQVS
-1197 NVANANGAKNAPAIK
+1197 VANANGAKNAPAIK
-1212 GCGNTGAITATD
+1212 NCGNTGTITATD

-1237 MQYQTFGGVFTDCI
+1237 MQYQMFGGVFTDCI
-1251 NVGSVTASKKAGGV
+1251 NVGSVAASKKAGGV

-1271 KKQADGGGNC
+1271 KRQADGGGNY
-1281 YLTGCLT
+1281 YLSGCLS
-1288 GSGDTPIIG
+1288 GSGDKPIIG

-1304 LMELL
+1304 LMEML

-1324 QRQKDQPAADD
+1324 QRQKDQPVVDD
-1335 VAAKISA
+1335 VIAKIGA

-1347 RDSKSKIDAARKAYD
+1347 RGSKASIDAARKAYD
-1362 ALTDAQKE
+1362 GLTDAQKE

-1391 RSSGSSGSG
+1391 RSSGSGSAQTGGHTFTTDLEPGSITGVFVDGKKLDSRYYTVSGSDVTLTADYLKTLRSGKHTVKIENAAKVATGSFTLSGSG
-1400 SAIYPVQNGSNAAG
+1400 AVQS
-1414 GTDYSG
+1414 S
-1420 GRYGLIFRAGVSG
+1420 
-1433 VKGVQVDGRAI
+1433 
-1444 GKANYTV
+1444 
-1451 EGSYP
+1451 
-1456 AEVYLKAAYLKKL
+1456 
-1469 ANGKHTLTVL
+1469 
-1479 YDGGSLT
+1479 
-1486 TEFTVGGVDA
+1486 
-1496 SPRTGDAGIA
+1496 RTGDPGVAIYFAMGA
-1506 VYAAMSLLSAAGG
+1506 VSFLGSAA
-1519 AWVIGRKRKH
+1519 WLRKRKET

>member
-16 VGLLP
+16 VSLLP
-21 AQALAAGDGSA
+21 VQVLAAGDGGA
-32 ADTPAVTE
+32 ADAPVVTE
-40 PAGEEQMPEN
+40 LAGEEQTPEI
-50 PADTEKSEAP
+50 PADTEEPEEPEAP
-60 DSPDAPEVPV
+60 VEVPAEDPA
-70 ETPAEAPEGSAA
+70 ETPAEAAEEPAA
-82 EEPVTAEV
+82 EEPVTGEASV
-90 SAAASAE
+90 SASTEAAMA
-97 AVMTAAAAAAVP
+97 ATTAAAIP
-109 TLKEGVSPTAEATV
+109 TLQDGVSPTAEATV

-134 NAGEV
+134 NAGDV
-139 FWNNEKNRPLLAA
+139 FKDNEKDRPLIGADH
-152 ESFYY
+152 FYY

-170 RSFCYPNQDTGF
+170 RSFCYPDQDKGFTGT
-182 SGTAVVCVLMES
+182 SVVCTLMES

-206 TDGKNFSEDTWT
+206 MDGKNFSEDTWT
-218 LTLHVKKNSTYDF
+218 LTLHVKENSTYDF
-231 NFLFCVGKDYNGNY
+231 DFMFCVGQDYNGNY
-245 PILKLYSVAKDASGQ
+245 PILKLYNVVKDASGK

-280 PDGETEY
+280 PDGEAEY
-287 DPAMGKLEEKDSLQ
+287 DPAMGKLENELQ

-343 VFTGE
+343 VFTGK
-348 NQYAYIV
+348 NQYAYII
-355 CAAYGVDAAKQDGTS
+355 CAAYGVDGTKKDGTG
-370 FGADDFKVELNCPV
+370 FGADDFKLELNCPA
-384 MNSSAEMG
+384 MNNIVENG
-392 APFEKDGH
+392 TPFEKDGH
-400 TYYPTMVF
+400 TYYPAMVF

-419 VGAAMPGYNSAVSAG
+419 VGATVPGYGSSVGAG
-434 EYFEV
+434 EFFDIRPE
-439 SPDAQLTLKTLDT
+439 AQLKLATLET
-452 AAQVTYTVPSDATF
+452 ASQVTYTVPSDATF
-466 NLYLQMNNFNTRVV
+466 NLYRQLNNFNTRAVE
-480 APIIDWKDNGDGTK
+480 PIIDWKDNGDGTK
-494 SATYEIKRQTSN
+494 SATYEIKRATQS

-522 HVTRAGFYQQSD
+522 HVTRAGFYKQGD
-534 IKEESYRFTLS
+534 IKEETYSFTLS

-552 HNTQR
+552 NNTQR

-564 LGKGAALRD
+564 LGTGAAPRD
-573 EADAQVGLDPT
+573 EADIQVGLDPT

-595 RAYRFWELISSDTA
+595 RAYRFWELISSDVA
-609 NIIIEPDFHWDVLSG
+609 NVIVEPDFHWDVISG
-624 DVAFTTVNGGNAGS
+624 DVTFTTVNGGNGGN

-662 PQDHAGTCGLFP
+662 PQDHASTCGLFP

-689 GTRHGTAEAD
+689 GTKHGTAEAD

-725 SAQDTDPALR
+725 SSEDTNPTLN
-735 FTVSGTGKVA
+735 FTVTGTGKVA

-751 TADGSMQAAMTGY
+751 TANESMQAAMTKY
-764 SAASGSNGSYSVP
+764 STASGSNGSYTVP

-817 NVTHPGDPFAPGD
+817 NVTHPGEPFTPGD

-848 TFNPKDLNVTYTT
+848 TFNPTALSVTYTT
-861 PEGDLVL
+861 PEGNLRL
-868 AGAKQYE
+868 ATAKQYE

-889 LAFEDGADSMN
+889 VTFEDGADSMN

-912 YSASNPFS
+912 YSASNPFN
-920 FMYTMTDMGMP
+920 FMYTMTDLGMP

-936 LLLRTL
+936 LYLRTL

-956 GYNVRVSI
+956 QVYDVRVSAV
-964 MDKDGKAVE
+964 DKDGKAIK

-982 DGTELTP
+982 ENTELTP
-989 VNGLYKDL
+989 VDGLYKDL
-997 AYDAYRYYVQAEG
+997 AYETYRYYVKAEG
-1010 YVNNAGS
+1010 YVGGSGS
-1017 FSLSAGSAAQVKNGV
+1017 FSLSGGSAAQVKDGV

-1047 DGTAVTEPKQ
+1047 DGTTATEPKQ
-1057 VDGVYQISTGAE
+1057 VGGVYQIGTGAE
-1069 LAWFARTVNNGTISI
+1069 LAWFAKTVNDGTNNI
-1084 KGKLTGDI
+1084 KGKLTKDI
-1092 DLAGF
+1092 ELAGC

-1127 TEDNQG
+1127 TADSQG
-1133 LIGRLSANGKVHDL
+1133 LIGRLGANGGKVHDL

-1155 TGNTAGGIVGIALA
+1155 TAASAGGIVGTALS
-1169 KTSVI
+1169 KTSVT

-1183 ARTCVAGVVGKTQA
+1183 AKTCAAGVVGKAQVS
-1197 NVANANGAKNAPAIK
+1197 VANANGAKNAPAIK
-1212 GCGNTGAITATD
+1212 NCGNTGTITATD

-1237 MQYQTFGGVFTDCI
+1237 MQYQMFGGVFTDCI
-1251 NVGSVTASKKAGGV
+1251 NVGSVAASKKAGGV

-1271 KKQADGGGNC
+1271 KRQADGGGNY
-1281 YLTGCLT
+1281 YLSGCLS
-1288 GSGDTPIIG
+1288 GSGDKPIIG

-1304 LMELL
+1304 LMEML

-1324 QRQKDQPAADD
+1324 QRQKDQPVVDD
-1335 VAAKISA
+1335 VIAKIGA

-1347 RDSKSKIDAARKAYD
+1347 RGSKASIDAARKAYD
-1362 ALTDAQKE
+1362 DLTDAQKE
-1370 LVPADVLKTLTDAE
+1370 LVPDSVLKTLTDAE

-1391 RSSGSSGSG
+1391 RSSGSSGSAYTGGHTFTTDLEPG
-1400 SAIYPVQNGSNAAG
+1400 SITGVFVDGKKLDS
-1414 GTDYSG
+1414 
-1420 GRYGLIFRAGVSG
+1420 RYYTVSG
-1433 VKGVQVDGRAI
+1433 SDVTLTAD
-1444 GKANYTV
+1444 
-1451 EGSYP
+1451 
-1456 AEVYLKAAYLKKL
+1456 YLKTLRS
-1469 ANGKHTLTVL
+1469 GKHTVKIENAAKVAT
-1479 YDGGSLT
+1479 GS
-1486 TEFTVGGVDA
+1486 FTLSGSGAVQ
-1496 SPRTGDAGIA
+1496 SSRTGDPGVAIYFAMGA
-1506 VYAAMSLLSAAGG
+1506 VSFLGSAA
-1519 AWVIGRKRKH
+1519 WLRKRKET

>member
-16 VGLLP
+16 VSLLP
-21 AQALAAGDGSA
+21 VQVLAAGDGGA
-32 ADTPAVTE
+32 ADAPVVTELAGEEQTPENSADTEEPEESEAPAEEPAEAAEE
-40 PAGEEQMPEN
+40 PAGEE
-50 PADTEKSEAP
+50 
-60 DSPDAPEVPV
+60 
-70 ETPAEAPEGSAA
+70 
-82 EEPVTAEV
+82 PVTEEASV
-90 SAAASAE
+90 SASTEAA
-97 AVMTAAAAAAVP
+97 MTATTAAAVP
-109 TLKEGVSPTAEATV
+109 TLQDGVSPTAEATV

-134 NAGEV
+134 NAGKV
-139 FWNNEKNRPLLAA
+139 FWNNEKNRPLIGAD
-152 ESFYY
+152 SFYY

-170 RSFCYPNQDTGF
+170 RSFCYPDQDKGF
-182 SGTAVVCVLMES
+182 TGTAVVCTLMES

-206 TDGKNFSEDTWT
+206 MDGKNFSEDTWT
-218 LTLHVKKNSTYDF
+218 LTLHVKENSAYDF
-231 NFLFCVGKDYNGNY
+231 DFMFCVGKDYNGNY
-245 PILKLYSVAKDASGQ
+245 PILKLYNVVKDASGK

-280 PDGETEY
+280 PDGEAEY
-287 DPAMGKLEEKDSLQ
+287 DPAMGKLENELQ

-315 AFGYNEATKAYD
+315 AFGYNEATNAYD

-343 VFTGE
+343 VFTGK
-348 NQYAYIV
+348 NQYAYII
-355 CAAYGVDAAKQDGTS
+355 CAAYGVDGTKKDGTG
-370 FGADDFKVELNCPV
+370 FGADDFKLELNCPA
-384 MNSSAEMG
+384 MNNIVENG
-392 APFEKDGH
+392 TPFEKDGH
-400 TYYPTMVF
+400 TYYPAMVF

-419 VGAAMPGYNSAVSAG
+419 VGATVPGYGSSVGAG
-434 EYFEV
+434 EFFDIQPE
-439 SPDAQLTLKTLDT
+439 AQLKLATLET

-466 NLYLQMNNFNTRVV
+466 NLYRQLNNFNTRAVE
-480 APIIDWKDNGDGTK
+480 PIIDWKDNGDGTK
-494 SATYEIKRQTSN
+494 SATYEIKRATQS

-534 IKEESYRFTLS
+534 IKEEAYSFTLS

-552 HNTQR
+552 NNTQR

-564 LGKGAALRD
+564 LGTGAAPRD
-573 EADAQVGLDPT
+573 EADVQVGLDPT

-595 RAYRFWELISSDTA
+595 RAYRFWELISSDAA

-624 DVAFTTVNGGNAGS
+624 DGTFTTVNGGNAGN

-643 TPGTQDSVI
+643 TPGTEDSVI

-662 PQDHAGTCGLFP
+662 PQDHARTCGLFP

-689 GTRHGTAEAD
+689 GTKHGTAEAD

-725 SAQDTDPALR
+725 SAQDTDPTLN

-745 VEYAFV
+745 VEYALV
-751 TADGSMQAAMTGY
+751 AANEAMQTTMTKY
-764 SAASGSNGSYSVP
+764 SAASGTNGSYTVP
-777 LSAFS
+777 LSAFN

-789 GTVIIRMTDDT
+789 GTVIIKMTDDT

-848 TFNPKDLNVTYTT
+848 TFNPTDLNVTYTT
-861 PEGDLVL
+861 PEGDLIL

-889 LAFEDGADSMN
+889 LVFEDGADSMN

-912 YSASNPFS
+912 YSASNPFN
-920 FMYTMTDMGMP
+920 FMYTMTDLGMP

-956 GYNVRVSI
+956 QVYDVRVNVV
-964 MDKDGKAVE
+964 DKDGKAVE
-973 NAAVTLTNS
+973 NAVITLTNS

-989 VNGLYKDL
+989 VNGLYKDSP
-997 AYDAYRYYVQAEG
+997 YDTYRYYVQAEG

-1017 FSLSAGSAAQVKNGV
+1017 FSLSAGSAAQVKDGV
-1032 LTITVVLKKALEGAW
+1032 LTITVVLKKAMEGAW
-1047 DGTAVTEPKQ
+1047 DGTTVTEPKLEN
-1057 VDGVYQISTGAE
+1057 GVYQISTGAE
-1069 LAWFARTVNNGTISI
+1069 LAWFAQKVNGGTNNI
-1084 KGKLTGDI
+1084 KGKLTKDI

-1108 FTGELDGAG
+1108 FAGELDGAG

-1127 TEDNQG
+1127 TADNQG
-1133 LIGRLSANGKVHDL
+1133 LIGRLGANGKVHDL

-1155 TGNTAGGIVGIALA
+1155 TGNTAGGIVGHAPA

-1183 ARTCVAGVVGKTQA
+1183 AKTCVAGVVGKTQG
-1197 NVANANGAKNAPAIK
+1197 NVANANNAKNAPIIK
-1212 GCGNTGAITATD
+1212 NCGNTGTITATD

-1237 MQYQTFGGVFTDCI
+1237 MQYQMFGGVFTDCI
-1251 NVGSVTASKKAGGV
+1251 NVGGVAASKKAGGI
-1265 TVTTNG
+1265 TVTTNA
-1271 KKQADGGGNC
+1271 KKQADGGGNY
-1281 YLTGCLT
+1281 YLSGCLN

-1297 VEKTADE
+1297 AEKTADE
-1304 LMELL
+1304 LMEML

-1324 QRQKDQPAADD
+1324 QRQKDQPVVDD
-1335 VAAKISA
+1335 VIAKIGA

-1347 RDSKSKIDAARKAYD
+1347 RGSKASIDAARKAYD
-1362 ALTDAQKE
+1362 DLTDAQKE

-1391 RSSGSSGSG
+1391 RSSGSSGSAYTGGHTFTTDLEPG
-1400 SAIYPVQNGSNAAG
+1400 SITGVFVDGKKLDS
-1414 GTDYSG
+1414 
-1420 GRYGLIFRAGVSG
+1420 RYYTVSG
-1433 VKGVQVDGRAI
+1433 SDVTLTVD
-1444 GKANYTV
+1444 
-1451 EGSYP
+1451 
-1456 AEVYLKAAYLKKL
+1456 YLKTLR
-1469 ANGKHTLTVL
+1469 NGKHTVKIENAAKVATGSFTLSGSGTVQ
-1479 YDGGSLT
+1479 S
-1486 TEFTVGGVDA
+1486 
-1496 SPRTGDAGIA
+1496 SRTGDPGVAI
-1506 VYAAMSLLSAAGG
+1506 YAAMGAVSFLGSAA
-1519 AWVIGRKRKH
+1519 WLRKRKET

>member
-16 VGLLP
+16 VSLLP
-21 AQALAAGDGSA
+21 VQVLAAGDGGA
-32 ADTPAVTE
+32 ADAPVVTE
-40 PAGEEQMPEN
+40 LAGEEQTPEN
-50 PADTEKSEAP
+50 SADTEEPEESEAP
-60 DSPDAPEVPV
+60 AE
-70 ETPAEAPEGSAA
+70 EPAEAAAEPAA
-82 EEPVTAEV
+82 EEPVTEEASV
-90 SAAASAE
+90 SASTEAA
-97 AVMTAAAAAAVP
+97 MTAAAAVP
-109 TLKEGVSPTAEATV
+109 TLQEGVSPTAEATV

-134 NAGEV
+134 NAGKV

-218 LTLHVKKNSTYDF
+218 LTLHVKENSTYDF

-245 PILKLYSVAKDASGQ
+245 PILKLYNVVKDASGITDLAGLKGKT
-260 EVLGDE
+260 VLGDE

-287 DPAMGKLEEKDSLQ
+287 DPAMGKLEENDNLQ

-315 AFGYNEATKAYD
+315 AFGYNEETKAYD

-348 NQYAYIV
+348 NQYAYIRCV
-355 CAAYGVDAAKQDGTS
+355 AYGVDATKKDGTG
-370 FGADDFKVELNCPV
+370 FGADDFEVELNCPV
-384 MNSSAEMG
+384 MNSTAEMG
-392 APFEKDGH
+392 ASFEKDGH
-400 TYYPTMVF
+400 TYYPTMAF

-419 VGAAMPGYNSAVSAG
+419 VGATMPGYNSSVSAG
-434 EYFEV
+434 EFFEAE
-439 SPDAQLTLKTLDT
+439 PAARLELAKLDT
-452 AAQVTYTVPSDATF
+452 AAQVIYTVPSDATF
-466 NLYLQMNNFNTRVV
+466 NLYRQMNNFNTRVV
-480 APIIDWKDNGDGTK
+480 EPIIDWKDNGDGTK

-534 IKEESYRFTLS
+534 IKEEAYSFTLS

-552 HNTQR
+552 NNTQR

-564 LGKGAALRD
+564 LGTGAAPRD
-573 EADAQVGLDPT
+573 EADVQVGLDPT

-624 DVAFTTVNGGNAGS
+624 DVTFTTVNGGNAGN

-643 TPGTQDSVI
+643 TPGTEDSVI

-662 PQDHAGTCGLFP
+662 PQDHARTCGLFP

-689 GTRHGTAEAD
+689 DTRHGTAEAD

-725 SAQDTDPALR
+725 SAQDTDPTLN

-745 VEYAFV
+745 VEYALV
-751 TADGSMQAAMTGY
+751 AANEAMQTTMTKY
-764 SAASGSNGSYSVP
+764 STASGTNGSYTVP
-777 LSAFS
+777 LSAFN

-789 GTVIIRMTDDT
+789 GTVIIKMTDDT

-861 PEGDLVL
+861 PEGDLIL

-889 LAFEDGADSMN
+889 LVFEDGADSMN

-912 YSASNPFS
+912 YSASNPFN
-920 FMYTMTDMGMP
+920 FMYTMTDLGMP

-942 SSHLMDISVPVQKQ
+942 SSHLMDISIPVQKQ
-956 GYNVRVSI
+956 GYDVRVNVV
-964 MDKDGKAVE
+964 DKDGKAVE
-973 NAAVTLTNS
+973 NATITLTNS
-982 DGTELTP
+982 DGTDLTP
-989 VNGLYKDL
+989 VNGLYKDSP
-997 AYDAYRYYVQAEG
+997 YDTYRYYVKAEG

-1017 FSLSAGSAAQVKNGV
+1017 FSLSAGSAAQVKDGV
-1032 LTITVVLKKALEGAW
+1032 LTITVVLKKTMEGAW
-1047 DGTAVTEPKQ
+1047 DGTTVTEPKLEN
-1057 VDGVYQISTGAE
+1057 GVYQISTGAE
-1069 LAWFARTVNNGTISI
+1069 LAWFAQKVNGGTNNI
-1084 KGKLTGDI
+1084 KGKLTKDI

-1108 FTGELDGAG
+1108 FAGELDGAG

-1127 TEDNQG
+1127 TADNQG
-1133 LIGRLSANGKVHDL
+1133 LIGRLGANGKVHDL

-1155 TGNTAGGIVGIALA
+1155 TGNTAGGIVGHAPA

-1183 ARTCVAGVVGKTQA
+1183 AKTCAAGVAGKVQA
-1197 NVANANGAKNAPAIK
+1197 SVANATGAKNAPAIK
-1212 GCGNTGAITATD
+1212 NCGNTGTITATD
-1224 AKSGNAGGIAAIH
+1224 ATSGNAGGIAAVIGN
-1237 MQYQTFGGVFTDCI
+1237 YQMFGGVFTDCI
-1251 NVGSVTASKKAGGV
+1251 NVGGVTASKKAGGV

-1271 KKQADGGGNC
+1271 KRQADGGGNY
-1281 YLTGCLT
+1281 YLSGCLN
-1288 GSGDTPIIG
+1288 GSGDEPIIG

-1304 LMELL
+1304 LMEML

-1324 QRQKDQPAADD
+1324 QRQKDQPVVDD
-1335 VAAKISA
+1335 VIAKIGA

-1347 RDSKSKIDAARKAYD
+1347 RGSKASIDAARKAYD
-1362 ALTDAQKE
+1362 DLTDAQKE

-1391 RSSGSSGSG
+1391 RSSGSGSAYTGGHTFTTDLEPGSITGVFVDGKKLDSRYYTVSGSDVTLTADYLKTLRSGKHTVKIENATKVATGSFTLSGSG
-1400 SAIYPVQNGSNAAG
+1400 AVQS
-1414 GTDYSG
+1414 S
-1420 GRYGLIFRAGVSG
+1420 
-1433 VKGVQVDGRAI
+1433 
-1444 GKANYTV
+1444 
-1451 EGSYP
+1451 
-1456 AEVYLKAAYLKKL
+1456 
-1469 ANGKHTLTVL
+1469 
-1479 YDGGSLT
+1479 
-1486 TEFTVGGVDA
+1486 
-1496 SPRTGDAGIA
+1496 RTGDPGVAIYFAMGA
-1506 VYAAMSLLSAAGG
+1506 VSFLGSAA
-1519 AWVIGRKRKH
+1519 WLRKRKET

>member
-16 VGLLP
+16 VSLLP
-21 AQALAAGDGSA
+21 VQVLAAGDGGA
-32 ADTPAVTE
+32 ADAPVVTE
-40 PAGEEQMPEN
+40 LAGEEQTPEN
-50 PADTEKSEAP
+50 SADTEEPEESEAP
-60 DSPDAPEVPV
+60 AE
-70 ETPAEAPEGSAA
+70 EPAEAAEEPAA
-82 EEPVTAEV
+82 EEPVTGEASV
-90 SAAASAE
+90 SASTEAA
-97 AVMTAAAAAAVP
+97 MTATAAAAVP
-109 TLKEGVSPTAEATV
+109 TLQDGVSPTAEATV

-134 NAGEV
+134 NAGKV
-139 FWNNEKNRPLLAA
+139 FWNNEKNRPLIGAD
-152 ESFYY
+152 SFYY

-170 RSFCYPNQDTGF
+170 RSFCYPDQDKGFTGT
-182 SGTAVVCVLMES
+182 SVVCTLMES

-206 TDGKNFSEDTWT
+206 MDGKNFSEDTWT
-218 LTLHVKKNSTYDF
+218 LTLHVKENSTYDF
-231 NFLFCVGKDYNGNY
+231 DFMFCVGKDYNGNY
-245 PILKLYSVAKDASGQ
+245 PILKLYNVVKDASGK

-280 PDGETEY
+280 PDGEAEY
-287 DPAMGKLEEKDSLQ
+287 DPAMGKLENELQ

-315 AFGYNEATKAYD
+315 AFGYNEATNAYD

-343 VFTGE
+343 VFTGK
-348 NQYAYIV
+348 NQYAYII
-355 CAAYGVDAAKQDGTS
+355 CAAYGVDGTKKDGTG
-370 FGADDFKVELNCPV
+370 FGADDFKLELNCPA
-384 MNSSAEMG
+384 MNNIVENG
-392 APFEKDGH
+392 TPFEKDGH
-400 TYYPTMVF
+400 TYYPAMVF

-419 VGAAMPGYNSAVSAG
+419 VGATVPGYGSSVGAG
-434 EYFEV
+434 EFFDIQPE
-439 SPDAQLTLKTLDT
+439 AQLKLATLET
-452 AAQVTYTVPSDATF
+452 ASQVTYTVPSDATF
-466 NLYLQMNNFNTRVV
+466 NLYRQLNNFNTRAVE
-480 APIIDWKDNGDGTK
+480 PIIDWKDNGDGTK
-494 SATYEIKRQTSN
+494 SATYEIKRATQS

-522 HVTRAGFYQQSD
+522 HVTRAGFYKQGD
-534 IKEESYRFTLS
+534 IKEETYSFTLS
-545 FDDGLNP
+545 FSDGLNP
-552 HNTQR
+552 NNTQR

-564 LGKGAALRD
+564 LGTGAAPRD
-573 EADAQVGLDPT
+573 EADIQVGLAPT

-595 RAYRFWELISSDTA
+595 RAYRFWELISSDVA
-609 NIIIEPDFHWDVLSG
+609 NVIVEPDFHWDVISG
-624 DVAFTTVNGGNAGS
+624 DVTFTTVNGGNGGN

-662 PQDHAGTCGLFP
+662 PQDHASTCGLFP

-689 GTRHGTAEAD
+689 GTKHGTAEAD

-725 SAQDTDPALR
+725 NAQDTKPTLN
-735 FTVSGTGKVA
+735 FTVTGTGKVA

-751 TADGSMQAAMTGY
+751 TANESMQAAMTKY
-764 SAASGSNGSYSVP
+764 STASGSNGSYTVP

-817 NVTHPGDPFAPGD
+817 NVTHPGEPFTPGD

-848 TFNPKDLNVTYTT
+848 TFNPTALSVTYTT
-861 PEGDLVL
+861 PEGNLRL
-868 AGAKQYE
+868 ATAKQYE

-889 LAFEDGADSMN
+889 VTFEDGADSMN

-912 YSASNPFS
+912 YSASNPFN
-920 FMYTMTDMGMP
+920 FMYTMTDLGMP

-942 SSHLMDISVPVQKQ
+942 SSHLMDISIPVQKQ
-956 GYNVRVSI
+956 GYDVRVNVV
-964 MDKDGKAVE
+964 DKDGKAVE
-973 NAAVTLTNS
+973 NATITLTNS
-982 DGTELTP
+982 DGTDLTP
-989 VNGLYKDL
+989 VNGLYKDSP
-997 AYDAYRYYVQAEG
+997 YDTYRYYVKAEG

-1017 FSLSAGSAAQVKNGV
+1017 FSLSAGSAAQVKDGV
-1032 LTITVVLKKALEGAW
+1032 LTITVVLKKTMEGAW
-1047 DGTAVTEPKQ
+1047 DGMTVTEPKLEN
-1057 VDGVYQISTGAE
+1057 GVYQISTGAE
-1069 LAWFARTVNNGTISI
+1069 LAWFAKTVNDGTINI
-1084 KGKLTGDI
+1084 KGKLTRDI
-1092 DLAGF
+1092 ELAGF

-1127 TEDNQG
+1127 TADNQG
-1133 LIGRLSANGKVHDL
+1133 LIGRLGANGKVHDL

-1155 TGNTAGGIVGIALA
+1155 TAASAGGIVGYAPA
-1169 KTSVI
+1169 QTSVI

-1183 ARTCVAGVVGKTQA
+1183 AKTCVAGVVGKTQG
-1197 NVANANGAKNAPAIK
+1197 NVANANNAKKAPVIK
-1212 GCGNTGAITATD
+1212 NCGNTGTITATD

-1237 MQYQTFGGVFTDCI
+1237 MQYQMFGGVFTDCI
-1251 NVGSVTASKKAGGV
+1251 NVGSVTASKKAGGI
-1265 TVTTNG
+1265 TVTTNA
-1271 KKQADGGGNC
+1271 KKQADGGGNY
-1281 YLTGCLT
+1281 YLSGCLN
-1288 GSGDTPIIG
+1288 GSGDEPIIG
-1297 VEKTADE
+1297 AEKTADE
-1304 LMELL
+1304 LMEML

-1324 QRQKDQPAADD
+1324 QRQKDQPVVDD
-1335 VAAKISA
+1335 VIAKIGA

-1347 RDSKSKIDAARKAYD
+1347 RGSKASIDAARKAYD
-1362 ALTDAQKE
+1362 DLTDAQKE

-1391 RSSGSSGSG
+1391 RSSGSGSAYTGGHTFTTDLEPGSITGVFVDGKKLDSRYYTVSGSDVTLTADYLKTLRSGKHTVKIENATKVATGSFTLSGSG
-1400 SAIYPVQNGSNAAG
+1400 AVQS
-1414 GTDYSG
+1414 S
-1420 GRYGLIFRAGVSG
+1420 
-1433 VKGVQVDGRAI
+1433 
-1444 GKANYTV
+1444 
-1451 EGSYP
+1451 
-1456 AEVYLKAAYLKKL
+1456 
-1469 ANGKHTLTVL
+1469 
-1479 YDGGSLT
+1479 
-1486 TEFTVGGVDA
+1486 
-1496 SPRTGDAGIA
+1496 RTGDPGVAIYFAMGA
-1506 VYAAMSLLSAAGG
+1506 VSFLGSAA
-1519 AWVIGRKRKH
+1519 WLRKRKET

>member
-16 VGLLP
+16 VSLLP
-21 AQALAAGDGSA
+21 VQVLAAGDGGA
-32 ADTPAVTE
+32 ADAPVVTE
-40 PAGEEQMPEN
+40 LAGEEQTPEN
-50 PADTEKSEAP
+50 PADTEEPEEPEAP
-60 DSPDAPEVPV
+60 AE
-70 ETPAEAPEGSAA
+70 EPAEAAEEPAA
-82 EEPVTAEV
+82 EEPVTEEASV
-90 SAAASAE
+90 SASAE
-97 AVMTAAAAAAVP
+97 AAMTAAAAVP
-109 TLKEGVSPTAEATV
+109 TLQKGVSPTAEATV

-134 NAGEV
+134 NAGKV

-170 RSFCYPNQDTGF
+170 RSFCYPDQDKGF
-182 SGTAVVCVLMES
+182 TGTAVVCTLMES

-218 LTLHVKKNSTYDF
+218 LTLHVKENSTYDF

-245 PILKLYSVAKDASGQ
+245 PILKLYNVVKDASGK

-287 DPAMGKLEEKDSLQ
+287 DPAMGKLEDNLQ

-315 AFGYNEATKAYD
+315 AFGYNEETKAYD

-348 NQYAYIV
+348 DQYAYIL
-355 CAAYGVDAAKQDGTS
+355 CAAYGVNSTKADGSS

-384 MNSSAEMG
+384 MNSTAELG
-392 APFEKDGH
+392 ASFEKDGH

-419 VGAAMPGYNSAVSAG
+419 VGATMPGYNSSVSAG
-434 EYFEV
+434 EYFEIQ
-439 SPDAQLTLKTLDT
+439 PEAQLKLETLET
-452 AAQVTYTVPSDATF
+452 ASQVTYTVPSDATF
-466 NLYLQMNNFNTRVV
+466 NLYRQMNNFNTRVV
-480 APIIDWKDNGDGTK
+480 EPIIDWKDNGDGTK

-534 IKEESYRFTLS
+534 IKEKAYSFTLS

-552 HNTQR
+552 NNTQR

-564 LGKGAALRD
+564 LGTGAAPRD
-573 EADAQVGLDPT
+573 EADVQVGLDPT

-595 RAYRFWELISSDTA
+595 RAYRFWELISSDAA

-624 DVAFTTVNGGNAGS
+624 DGTFTTVNGGNAGN

-643 TPGTQDSVI
+643 TPGTEDSVI

-662 PQDHAGTCGLFP
+662 PQDHARTCGLFP

-689 GTRHGTAEAD
+689 GTKHGTAEAD

-725 SAQDTDPALR
+725 SAQDTDPTLN

-745 VEYAFV
+745 VEYALV
-751 TADGSMQAAMTGY
+751 AANEAMQTTMTKY
-764 SAASGSNGSYSVP
+764 SAASGTNGSYTVP
-777 LSAFS
+777 LSAFN

-789 GTVIIRMTDDT
+789 GTVIIKMTDDT

-848 TFNPKDLNVTYTT
+848 TFNPTALSVTYTT
-861 PEGDLVL
+861 PEGNLRL
-868 AGAKQYE
+868 ATAKQYE

-889 LAFEDGADSMN
+889 VTFEDGADSMN

-912 YSASNPFS
+912 YSASNPFN
-920 FMYTMTDMGMP
+920 FMYTMTDLGMP

-956 GYNVRVSI
+956 QVYDVRISA
-964 MDKDGKAVE
+964 MDTDGKAIE
-973 NAAVTLTNS
+973 NMAVTMTNS
-982 DGTELTP
+982 ESTELIP

-997 AYDAYRYYVQAEG
+997 AYGTYHYYVKAEG
-1010 YVNNAGS
+1010 YVGGSGS
-1017 FSLSAGSAAQVKNGV
+1017 FSLSGGSAAQVKDGV

-1047 DGTAVTEPKQ
+1047 DGTTATEPKQ
-1057 VDGVYQISTGAE
+1057 VGGVYQIGTGAE
-1069 LAWFARTVNNGTISI
+1069 LAWFAKTVNDGTNNI
-1084 KGKLTGDI
+1084 KGKLTKDI
-1092 DLAGF
+1092 ELAGC

-1117 FAVRNLYIYS
+1117 FAVRNLCINS
-1127 TEDNQG
+1127 TADNQG
-1133 LIGRLSANGKVHDL
+1133 LIGRLGANGKVHDL

-1155 TGNTAGGIVGIALA
+1155 TGNTAGGIVGYAPA

-1183 ARTCVAGVVGKTQA
+1183 AKTCAAGVVGKAQA
-1197 NVANANGAKNAPAIK
+1197 SVTNPTGAKNAPAIK
-1212 GCGNTGAITATD
+1212 NCGNTGTITATD

-1237 MQYQTFGGVFTDCI
+1237 MQYQMFGGVFTDCI
-1251 NVGSVTASKKAGGV
+1251 NVGSVTASKKAGGI
-1265 TVTTNG
+1265 TVTTNA
-1271 KKQADGGGNC
+1271 KKQADGGGNY
-1281 YLTGCLT
+1281 YLSGCLN
-1288 GSGDTPIIG
+1288 GSGDKPIIG

-1304 LMELL
+1304 LMEML

-1324 QRQKDQPAADD
+1324 QRQKDQPVVDD
-1335 VAAKISA
+1335 VIAKIGA

-1347 RDSKSKIDAARKAYD
+1347 RGSKASIDAARKAYD
-1362 ALTDAQKE
+1362 DLTDAQKE

-1391 RSSGSSGSG
+1391 RSSGSSGSAYTGGHTFTTDLEPG
-1400 SAIYPVQNGSNAAG
+1400 SITGVFVDGKKLDS
-1414 GTDYSG
+1414 
-1420 GRYGLIFRAGVSG
+1420 RYYTVSG
-1433 VKGVQVDGRAI
+1433 SDVTLTAD
-1444 GKANYTV
+1444 
-1451 EGSYP
+1451 
-1456 AEVYLKAAYLKKL
+1456 YLKTLRS
-1469 ANGKHTLTVL
+1469 GKHTVKIENATKVAT
-1479 YDGGSLT
+1479 GS
-1486 TEFTVGGVDA
+1486 FTLSGSGAVQ
-1496 SPRTGDAGIA
+1496 SSRTGDPGVAIYFAMGA
-1506 VYAAMSLLSAAGG
+1506 VSLLGSAA
-1519 AWVIGRKRKH
+1519 WLRKRKET

>member
-16 VGLLP
+16 VSLLP
-21 AQALAAGDGSA
+21 VQVLAAGDGGA
-32 ADTPAVTE
+32 ADAPVVTE
-40 PAGEEQMPEN
+40 LAGEEQTPEN
-50 PADTEKSEAP
+50 SADTEEPEESEAP
-60 DSPDAPEVPV
+60 AE
-70 ETPAEAPEGSAA
+70 EPAEAVEEPAA
-82 EEPVTAEV
+82 EEPVTGEASV
-90 SAAASAE
+90 SASTEAA
-97 AVMTAAAAAAVP
+97 MTATAAAAVP
-109 TLKEGVSPTAEATV
+109 TLQDGVSPTAEATV

-134 NAGEV
+134 NAGKV
-139 FWNNEKNRPLLAA
+139 FWNNEKNRPLIGAD
-152 ESFYY
+152 SFYY

-170 RSFCYPNQDTGF
+170 RSFCYPDQDKGF
-182 SGTAVVCVLMES
+182 TGTAVVCTLMES

-206 TDGKNFSEDTWT
+206 MDGKNFSEDTWT
-218 LTLHVKKNSTYDF
+218 LTLHVKENSAYDF
-231 NFLFCVGKDYNGNY
+231 DFMFCVGKDYNGNY
-245 PILKLYSVAKDASGQ
+245 PILKLYNVVKDASGK

-280 PDGETEY
+280 PDGEAEY
-287 DPAMGKLEEKDSLQ
+287 DPAMGKLENELQ

-315 AFGYNEATKAYD
+315 AFGYNEATNAYD

-343 VFTGE
+343 VFTGK
-348 NQYAYIV
+348 NQYAYII
-355 CAAYGVDAAKQDGTS
+355 CAAYGVDGTKKDGTG
-370 FGADDFKVELNCPV
+370 FGADDFKLELNCPA
-384 MNSSAEMG
+384 MNNIVENG
-392 APFEKDGH
+392 TPFEKDGH
-400 TYYPTMVF
+400 TYYPAMVF

-419 VGAAMPGYNSAVSAG
+419 VGATVPGYGSSVGAG
-434 EYFEV
+434 EFFDIQPE
-439 SPDAQLTLKTLDT
+439 AQLKLATLET
-452 AAQVTYTVPSDATF
+452 ASQVTYTVPSDATF
-466 NLYLQMNNFNTRVV
+466 NLYRQLNNFNTRAVEPMV
-480 APIIDWKDNGDGTK
+480 DWKDNGDGTK
-494 SATYEIKRQTSN
+494 SATYEIKRATKGSP
-506 SMAGT
+506 AGT

-534 IKEESYRFTLS
+534 IKEETYSFTLS

-552 HNTQR
+552 NNTQR

-564 LGKGAALRD
+564 LGTGAAPRD
-573 EADAQVGLDPT
+573 EADIQVGLDPT

-624 DVAFTTVNGGNAGS
+624 DVTFTTVNGGNAGN

-662 PQDHAGTCGLFP
+662 PQDHASTCGLFP

-689 GTRHGTAEAD
+689 GTKHGTAEAD

-725 SAQDTDPALR
+725 NAQDTKPTLN
-735 FTVSGTGKVA
+735 FTVTGTGKVA

-751 TADGSMQAAMTGY
+751 TANESMQAAMTKY
-764 SAASGSNGSYSVP
+764 STASGSNGSYTVP

-848 TFNPKDLNVTYTT
+848 TFNPTALSVTYTT
-861 PEGDLVL
+861 PEGNLRL
-868 AGAKQYE
+868 ATAKQYE

-889 LAFEDGADSMN
+889 VTFEDGADSMN

-912 YSASNPFS
+912 YSASNPFN
-920 FMYTMTDMGMP
+920 FMYTMTDLGMP

-956 GYNVRVSI
+956 GYDVRVNVV
-964 MDKDGKAVE
+964 DKDGKAVE
-973 NAAVTLTNS
+973 NATITLTNS
-982 DGTELTP
+982 DGTDLTP
-989 VNGLYKDL
+989 VNGLYKDSP
-997 AYDAYRYYVQAEG
+997 YDTYRYYVKAEG

-1017 FSLSAGSAAQVKNGV
+1017 FSLSAGSAAQVKDGV
-1032 LTITVVLKKALEGAW
+1032 LTITVVLKKTMEGAW
-1047 DGTAVTEPKQ
+1047 DGTTVTEPKLEN
-1057 VDGVYQISTGAE
+1057 GVYQISTGAE
-1069 LAWFARTVNNGTISI
+1069 LAWFAKTVNGRTNNI
-1084 KGKLTGDI
+1084 KGKLTKDI

-1108 FTGELDGAG
+1108 FAGELDGAG

-1127 TEDNQG
+1127 TADNQG
-1133 LIGRLSANGKVHDL
+1133 LIGRLGANGKVHDL

-1155 TGNTAGGIVGIALA
+1155 TAASAGGIVGYAPA
-1169 KTSVI
+1169 QTSVI

-1183 ARTCVAGVVGKTQA
+1183 AKTCAAGVVGKTQG
-1197 NVANANGAKNAPAIK
+1197 NVANANNAKKAPVIK
-1212 GCGNTGAITATD
+1212 NCGNTGTITATD

-1237 MQYQTFGGVFTDCI
+1237 MQYQMFGGVFTDCI

-1265 TVTTNG
+1265 TVTTNA
-1271 KKQADGGGNC
+1271 KKLADGGGNY
-1281 YLTGCLT
+1281 YLSGCLN
-1288 GSGDTPIIG
+1288 GSGDEPIIG
-1297 VEKTADE
+1297 AEKTADE
-1304 LMELL
+1304 LMEML

-1324 QRQKDQPAADD
+1324 QRQKDQPVVDD
-1335 VAAKISA
+1335 VIAKIGA

-1347 RDSKSKIDAARKAYD
+1347 RGSKASIDAARKAYD
-1362 ALTDAQKE
+1362 GLTEDQKK
-1370 LVPADVLKTLTDAE
+1370 LVPASVLKTLTDAE

-1391 RSSGSSGSG
+1391 RSSGSSGSAYTGGHTFTTDLEPG
-1400 SAIYPVQNGSNAAG
+1400 SITGVFVDGKKLDS
-1414 GTDYSG
+1414 
-1420 GRYGLIFRAGVSG
+1420 RYYTVSG
-1433 VKGVQVDGRAI
+1433 SDVTLTAD
-1444 GKANYTV
+1444 
-1451 EGSYP
+1451 
-1456 AEVYLKAAYLKKL
+1456 YLKTLRS
-1469 ANGKHTLTVL
+1469 GKHTVKIENATKVAT
-1479 YDGGSLT
+1479 GS
-1486 TEFTVGGVDA
+1486 FTLSGSGAVQ
-1496 SPRTGDAGIA
+1496 SSRTGDPGVAI
-1506 VYAAMSLLSAAGG
+1506 YAAMGAVSFLGSAA
-1519 AWVIGRKRKH
+1519 WLRKRKET

>member
-1 MKKKIVSLLLALTMM
+1 M
-16 VGLLP
+16 
-21 AQALAAGDGSA
+21 
-32 ADTPAVTE
+32 
-40 PAGEEQMPEN
+40 
-50 PADTEKSEAP
+50 
-60 DSPDAPEVPV
+60 
-70 ETPAEAPEGSAA
+70 
-82 EEPVTAEV
+82 
-90 SAAASAE
+90 
-97 AVMTAAAAAAVP
+97 
-109 TLKEGVSPTAEATV
+109 
-123 LAGAPYSITEL
+123 
-134 NAGEV
+134 
-139 FWNNEKNRPLLAA
+139 FWNNEKNRPLIGAD
-152 ESFYY
+152 SFYY

-170 RSFCYPNQDTGF
+170 RSFCYPDQDKGFTGT
-182 SGTAVVCVLMES
+182 SVVCTLMES

-206 TDGKNFSEDTWT
+206 MDGKNFSEDTWT
-218 LTLHVKKNSTYDF
+218 LTLHVKENSTYDF

-245 PILKLYSVAKDASGQ
+245 PILKLYNVVKDASGK

-280 PDGETEY
+280 PDGEAEY
-287 DPAMGKLEEKDSLQ
+287 DPAMGKLENELQ

-343 VFTGE
+343 VFTGK
-348 NQYAYIV
+348 NQYAYII
-355 CAAYGVDAAKQDGTS
+355 CAAYGVDGTKKDGTG
-370 FGADDFKVELNCPV
+370 FGADDFKLELNCPA
-384 MNSSAEMG
+384 MNNIVENG
-392 APFEKDGH
+392 TPFEKDGH
-400 TYYPTMVF
+400 TYYPAMVF

-419 VGAAMPGYNSAVSAG
+419 VGATVPGYGSSVGAG
-434 EYFEV
+434 EFFDIQPE
-439 SPDAQLTLKTLDT
+439 AQLKLATLET
-452 AAQVTYTVPSDATF
+452 ASQVTYTVPSDATF
-466 NLYLQMNNFNTRVV
+466 NLYRQLNNFNTRAVEPMV
-480 APIIDWKDNGDGTK
+480 DWKDNGDGTK
-494 SATYEIKRQTSN
+494 SATYEIKRATQS

-522 HVTRAGFYQQSD
+522 HVTRAGFYKQGD
-534 IKEESYRFTLS
+534 IKEETYSFTLS

-552 HNTQR
+552 NNTQR

-564 LGKGAALRD
+564 LGTGAAPRD
-573 EADAQVGLDPT
+573 EADIQVGLDPT

-595 RAYRFWELISSDTA
+595 RAYRFWELISSDVA
-609 NIIIEPDFHWDVLSG
+609 NVIVEPDFHWDVISG
-624 DVAFTTVNGGNAGS
+624 DVAFTTVNGGNGGN

-662 PQDHAGTCGLFP
+662 PQDHARTCGLFP

-689 GTRHGTAEAD
+689 GTKHGTAEAD

-725 SAQDTDPALR
+725 SAQDTAPTLN

-745 VEYAFV
+745 VEYALV
-751 TADGSMQAAMTGY
+751 AANEAMQTTMTKY
-764 SAASGSNGSYSVP
+764 STASGTNGSYTVP
-777 LSAFS
+777 LSAFN

-789 GTVIIRMTDDT
+789 GTVIIKMTDDT

-848 TFNPKDLNVTYTT
+848 TFNPKELNVTYTT
-861 PEGDLVL
+861 PEGNLIL

-889 LAFEDGADSMN
+889 LTFEDGADSMN

-912 YSASNPFS
+912 YSASNPFN
-920 FMYTMTDMGMP
+920 FMYTMTDLGMP

-942 SSHLMDISVPVQKQ
+942 SSHLMDISIPVQKQ
-956 GYNVRVSI
+956 GYDVRVNVV
-964 MDKDGKAVE
+964 DKDGKAVE
-973 NAAVTLTNS
+973 NATITLTNS
-982 DGTELTP
+982 DGTDLTP
-989 VNGLYKDL
+989 VNGLYKDSP
-997 AYDAYRYYVQAEG
+997 YDTYRYYVKAEG

-1017 FSLSAGSAAQVKNGV
+1017 FSLSAGSAAQVKDGV
-1032 LTITVVLKKALEGAW
+1032 LTITVVLKKTMEGAW
-1047 DGTAVTEPKQ
+1047 DGTTVTEPKLEN
-1057 VDGVYQISTGAE
+1057 GVYQISTGAE
-1069 LAWFARTVNNGTISI
+1069 LAWFAKTVNDGTINI
-1084 KGKLTGDI
+1084 KGKLTRDI
-1092 DLAGF
+1092 ELAGF

-1108 FTGELDGAG
+1108 FAGELDGAG

-1127 TEDNQG
+1127 TADNQG
-1133 LIGRLSANGKVHDL
+1133 LIGRLGANGKVHDL

-1155 TGNTAGGIVGIALA
+1155 TGNTAGGIVGHAPA

-1183 ARTCVAGVVGKTQA
+1183 AKTCVAGVVGKTQG
-1197 NVANANGAKNAPAIK
+1197 NVANANNAKKAPVIK
-1212 GCGNTGAITATD
+1212 NCGNTGTITATD

-1237 MQYQTFGGVFTDCI
+1237 MQYQMFGGVFTDCI
-1251 NVGSVTASKKAGGV
+1251 NVGGVAASKKAGGI
-1265 TVTTNG
+1265 TVTTNA
-1271 KKQADGGGNC
+1271 KKQADGGGNY
-1281 YLTGCLT
+1281 YLSGCLN

-1297 VEKTADE
+1297 AEKTADE
-1304 LMELL
+1304 LMEML

-1324 QRQKDQPAADD
+1324 QRQKDQPVVDD
-1335 VAAKISA
+1335 VIAKIGA

-1347 RDSKSKIDAARKAYD
+1347 RGSKASIDAARKAYD
-1362 ALTDAQKE
+1362 DLTDAQKE

-1391 RSSGSSGSG
+1391 RSSGSGSAYTGGHTFTTDLEPGSITGVFVDGKKLDSRYYTVSGSDVTLTADYLKTLRSGKHTVKIENAAKVATGSFTLSGSG
-1400 SAIYPVQNGSNAAG
+1400 AVQS
-1414 GTDYSG
+1414 S
-1420 GRYGLIFRAGVSG
+1420 
-1433 VKGVQVDGRAI
+1433 
-1444 GKANYTV
+1444 
-1451 EGSYP
+1451 
-1456 AEVYLKAAYLKKL
+1456 
-1469 ANGKHTLTVL
+1469 
-1479 YDGGSLT
+1479 
-1486 TEFTVGGVDA
+1486 
-1496 SPRTGDAGIA
+1496 RTGDPGVAI
-1506 VYAAMSLLSAAGG
+1506 YAAMGAVSFLGSAA
-1519 AWVIGRKRKH
+1519 WLRKRKET

>member
-1 MKKKIVSLLLALTMM
+1 M
-16 VGLLP
+16 
-21 AQALAAGDGSA
+21 
-32 ADTPAVTE
+32 TE
-40 PAGEEQMPEN
+40 LAGEEQTPEN
-50 PADTEKSEAP
+50 SADTEEPEESEAP
-60 DSPDAPEVPV
+60 AE
-70 ETPAEAPEGSAA
+70 EPAEAAEEPAA
-82 EEPVTAEV
+82 EEPVTEEASV
-90 SAAASAE
+90 SASTEAAI
-97 AVMTAAAAAAVP
+97 TTAAAVP
-109 TLKEGVSPTAEATV
+109 TLQDGVSPTAEATV

-134 NAGEV
+134 NAGKV

-170 RSFCYPNQDTGF
+170 RSFCYPKQDTGF

-218 LTLHVKKNSTYDF
+218 LTLHVKENSTYDF

-245 PILKLYSVAKDASGQ
+245 PILKLYNVVKDASGK

-287 DPAMGKLEEKDSLQ
+287 DPAMGKLEEKDNLQ

-315 AFGYNEATKAYD
+315 AFGYNEETKAYD

-348 NQYAYIV
+348 NQHAYIRCV
-355 CAAYGVDAAKQDGTS
+355 AYGVDATKKDGTG
-370 FGADDFKVELNCPV
+370 FGADDFEVELNCPV
-384 MNSSAEMG
+384 MNSTAEMG
-392 APFEKDGH
+392 ASFEKDGH

-419 VGAAMPGYNSAVSAG
+419 VGATKPGYNSSVSAG
-434 EYFEV
+434 EFFEAE
-439 SPDAQLTLKTLDT
+439 PAAQLELAKLDT

-466 NLYLQMNNFNTRVV
+466 NLYRQMNNFNTRVV
-480 APIIDWKDNGDGTK
+480 EPIIDWKDNGDGTK
-494 SATYEIKRQTSN
+494 SAIYEIKRQTSN

-534 IKEESYRFTLS
+534 IKEEAYSFTLS

-552 HNTQR
+552 NNTQR

-564 LGKGAALRD
+564 LGTGAAPRD
-573 EADAQVGLDPT
+573 EADVQVGLDPT
-584 GYKVLDGTSRL
+584 GYKVTDGTSRL

-624 DVAFTTVNGGNAGS
+624 DVTFTTVNGGNAGN

-643 TPGTQDSVI
+643 TPGTEDSVI

-662 PQDHAGTCGLFP
+662 PQDHARTCGLFP

-689 GTRHGTAEAD
+689 GTKHGTAEAD

-725 SAQDTDPALR
+725 SSEDTAPTLN
-735 FTVSGTGKVA
+735 FTVTGTGKVK
-745 VEYAFV
+745 VQYAFV
-751 TADGSMQAAMTGY
+751 AANESMQAAMTKY
-764 SAASGSNGSYSVP
+764 SAASGSNGSYTVP

-782 GLGNGKG
+782 ALGNGKG
-789 GTVIIRMTDDT
+789 GTVIIKMTDDT

-817 NVTHPGDPFAPGD
+817 NATHPGDPFAPGD

-848 TFNPKDLNVTYTT
+848 TFNPKELNVTYTT
-861 PEGDLVL
+861 PEGNLIL

-875 RMDTAVLEFTIPRA
+875 WMDTAVLEFTIPRA
-889 LAFEDGADSMN
+889 LVFEDGADSMN

-912 YSASNPFS
+912 YSASNPFN

-936 LLLRTL
+936 LLRTL
-942 SSHLMDISVPVQKQ
+942 SSHLMDISIPVQKQ
-956 GYNVRVSI
+956 GYDVRVNVV
-964 MDKDGKAVE
+964 DKDGKAVE
-973 NAAVTLTNS
+973 NAVITLTNS

-989 VNGLYKDL
+989 VNGLYKDSL
-997 AYDAYRYYVQAEG
+997 YDTYRYYVKAEG

-1017 FSLSAGSAAQVKNGV
+1017 FSLSASSAAQVKDGV
-1032 LTITVVLKKALEGAW
+1032 LTITVVLKKAMEDAW
-1047 DGTAVTEPKQ
+1047 DGTTVTEPKLE
-1057 VDGVYQISTGAE
+1057 DGVYQISTGAE
-1069 LAWFARTVNNGTISI
+1069 LAWFAKTVNDGTINI
-1084 KGKLTGDI
+1084 KGKLTRDI
-1092 DLAGF
+1092 ELAGF

-1127 TEDNQG
+1127 TADNQG
-1133 LIGRLSANGKVHDL
+1133 LIGRLGANGKVHDL

-1155 TGNTAGGIVGIALA
+1155 RGNTAGGIVGYAPA
-1169 KTSVI
+1169 QTSVI

-1183 ARTCVAGVVGKTQA
+1183 AKTCVAGVVGKTQG
-1197 NVANANGAKNAPAIK
+1197 NVANANNAKKAPVIK
-1212 GCGNTGAITATD
+1212 NCGNTGTITATD

-1237 MQYQTFGGVFTDCI
+1237 MQYQMFGGVFTDCI
-1251 NVGSVTASKKAGGV
+1251 NVGGVAASKKAGGI
-1265 TVTTNG
+1265 TVTTNA
-1271 KKQADGGGNC
+1271 KEQADGGGNY
-1281 YLTGCLT
+1281 YLSGCLN
-1288 GSGDTPIIG
+1288 GSGDEPIIG

-1304 LMELL
+1304 LMEML

-1324 QRQKDQPAADD
+1324 QRQKDQPVVDD
-1335 VAAKISA
+1335 VIAKIGA

-1347 RDSKSKIDAARKAYD
+1347 RGSKASIDAARKAYD
-1362 ALTDAQKE
+1362 DLTDAQKE

-1391 RSSGSSGSG
+1391 RSSGSSGSAYTGGHTFTTDLEPG
-1400 SAIYPVQNGSNAAG
+1400 SITGVFVDGKKLDS
-1414 GTDYSG
+1414 
-1420 GRYGLIFRAGVSG
+1420 RYYTVSG
-1433 VKGVQVDGRAI
+1433 SDVTLTVD
-1444 GKANYTV
+1444 
-1451 EGSYP
+1451 
-1456 AEVYLKAAYLKKL
+1456 YLKTLRS
-1469 ANGKHTLTVL
+1469 GKHTVKIENAAKVAT
-1479 YDGGSLT
+1479 GS
-1486 TEFTVGGVDA
+1486 FTLSGSGAVQ
-1496 SPRTGDAGIA
+1496 SSRTGDPGVAIYFAMGA
-1506 VYAAMSLLSAAGG
+1506 VSFLGSAA
-1519 AWVIGRKRKH
+1519 WLRKRKET

>member
-16 VGLLP
+16 VSLLP
-21 AQALAAGDGSA
+21 VQVLAAGDGGA
-32 ADTPAVTE
+32 ADAPVVTE
-40 PAGEEQMPEN
+40 LAGEEQTPEN
-50 PADTEKSEAP
+50 SADTEEPEESEAP
-60 DSPDAPEVPV
+60 AE
-70 ETPAEAPEGSAA
+70 EPAEAAEEPAA
-82 EEPVTAEV
+82 EEPVTGEASV
-90 SAAASAE
+90 SASTEAAMTAT
-97 AVMTAAAAAAVP
+97 TAAAIP
-109 TLKEGVSPTAEATV
+109 TLQDGVSPTAEATV

-134 NAGEV
+134 NAGKV

-170 RSFCYPNQDTGF
+170 RSFCYPDQDKGF
-182 SGTAVVCVLMES
+182 TGTAVVCTLMES

-206 TDGKNFSEDTWT
+206 MDGKNFSEDTWT
-218 LTLHVKKNSTYDF
+218 LTLHVKENSTYDF
-231 NFLFCVGKDYNGNY
+231 DFMFCVGQDYNGNY
-245 PILKLYSVAKDASGQ
+245 PILKLYNVVKDASGK

-280 PDGETEY
+280 PDGEAEY
-287 DPAMGKLEEKDSLQ
+287 DPAMGKLENELQ

-343 VFTGE
+343 VFTGK
-348 NQYAYIV
+348 NQYAYII
-355 CAAYGVDAAKQDGTS
+355 CAAYGVDGTKKDGTG
-370 FGADDFKVELNCPV
+370 FGADDFKLELNCPA
-384 MNSSAEMG
+384 MNNIVENG
-392 APFEKDGH
+392 TPFEKDGH
-400 TYYPTMVF
+400 TYYPAMVF

-419 VGAAMPGYNSAVSAG
+419 VGATVPGYGSSVGAG
-434 EYFEV
+434 EFFDIRPE
-439 SPDAQLTLKTLDT
+439 AQLKLATLET
-452 AAQVTYTVPSDATF
+452 ASQVTYTVPSDATF
-466 NLYLQMNNFNTRVV
+466 NLYRQLNNFNTRAVE
-480 APIIDWKDNGDGTK
+480 PIIDWKDNGDGTK
-494 SATYEIKRQTSN
+494 SATYEIKRATQS

-522 HVTRAGFYQQSD
+522 HVTRAGFYKQGD
-534 IKEESYRFTLS
+534 IKEETYSFTLS

-552 HNTQR
+552 NNTQR

-564 LGKGAALRD
+564 LGTGAAPRD
-573 EADAQVGLDPT
+573 EADIQVGLDPT

-595 RAYRFWELISSDTA
+595 RAYRFWELISSDVA
-609 NIIIEPDFHWDVLSG
+609 NVIVEPDFHWDVISG
-624 DVAFTTVNGGNAGS
+624 DVTFTTVNGGNGGN

-662 PQDHAGTCGLFP
+662 PQDHASTCGLFP

-689 GTRHGTAEAD
+689 GTKHGTAEAD

-725 SAQDTDPALR
+725 SAQDTDPTLN

-745 VEYAFV
+745 VEYALV
-751 TADGSMQAAMTGY
+751 AANEAMQTTMTKY
-764 SAASGSNGSYSVP
+764 SAASGTNGSYTVP
-777 LSAFS
+777 LSAFN

-817 NVTHPGDPFAPGD
+817 NVTHPGEPFTPGD

-848 TFNPKDLNVTYTT
+848 TFNPTALSVTYTT
-861 PEGDLVL
+861 PEGNLRL
-868 AGAKQYE
+868 ATAKQYE

-889 LAFEDGADSMN
+889 VTFEDGADSMN

-912 YSASNPFS
+912 YSASNPFN
-920 FMYTMTDMGMP
+920 FMYTMTDLGMP

-936 LLLRTL
+936 LYLRTL

-956 GYNVRVSI
+956 QVYDVRVSAV
-964 MDKDGKAVE
+964 DKDGKAIK

-982 DGTELTP
+982 ENTELTP

-997 AYDAYRYYVQAEG
+997 AYETYRYYVKAEG
-1010 YVNNAGS
+1010 YVGGSGS
-1017 FSLSAGSAAQVKNGV
+1017 FSLSGGSAAQVKDGV

-1047 DGTAVTEPKQ
+1047 DGTTATEPKQ
-1057 VDGVYQISTGAE
+1057 VGGVYQIGTGAE
-1069 LAWFARTVNNGTISI
+1069 LAWFAKTVNDGTNNI
-1084 KGKLTGDI
+1084 KGKLTKDI
-1092 DLAGF
+1092 ELAGC
-1097 PWTPIGNTSKG
+1097 PWTPIGNISKG

-1127 TEDNQG
+1127 TADSQG
-1133 LIGRLSANGKVHDL
+1133 LIGRLGANGGKVHDL

-1155 TGNTAGGIVGIALA
+1155 TAASAGGIVGTALS
-1169 KTSVI
+1169 KTSVT

-1183 ARTCVAGVVGKTQA
+1183 AKTCAAGVVGKAQVS
-1197 NVANANGAKNAPAIK
+1197 VANANGAKNAPAIK
-1212 GCGNTGAITATD
+1212 NCGNTGTITATD

-1237 MQYQTFGGVFTDCI
+1237 MQYQMFGGVFTDCI
-1251 NVGSVTASKKAGGV
+1251 NVGSVAASKKAGGI
-1265 TVTTNG
+1265 TVTTNA
-1271 KKQADGGGNC
+1271 KKQADGGGNY
-1281 YLTGCLT
+1281 YLSGCLN

-1304 LMELL
+1304 LMEML

-1324 QRQKDQPAADD
+1324 QRQKDQPVVDD
-1335 VAAKISA
+1335 VIAKIGA

-1347 RDSKSKIDAARKAYD
+1347 RGSKASIDAARKAYD
-1362 ALTDAQKE
+1362 DLTDAQKE

-1391 RSSGSSGSG
+1391 RSSGSSGSAYTG
-1400 SAIYPVQNGSNAAG
+1400 GHTFTTDLEPDSITGVFVDGKKLDSRYYTVSGSNVTLTA
-1414 GTDYSG
+1414 D
-1420 GRYGLIFRAGVSG
+1420 
-1433 VKGVQVDGRAI
+1433 
-1444 GKANYTV
+1444 
-1451 EGSYP
+1451 
-1456 AEVYLKAAYLKKL
+1456 YLKTLRS
-1469 ANGKHTLTVL
+1469 GKHTVKIENAAKVAT
-1479 YDGGSLT
+1479 GS
-1486 TEFTVGGVDA
+1486 FTLSGSGAVQ
-1496 SPRTGDAGIA
+1496 SSRTGDPGVAI
-1506 VYAAMSLLSAAGG
+1506 YFAMGTVSLLGSAA
-1519 AWVIGRKRKH
+1519 WLRKRKET

>member
-1 MKKKIVSLLLALTMM
+1 M
-16 VGLLP
+16 
-21 AQALAAGDGSA
+21 
-32 ADTPAVTE
+32 
-40 PAGEEQMPEN
+40 
-50 PADTEKSEAP
+50 
-60 DSPDAPEVPV
+60 
-70 ETPAEAPEGSAA
+70 
-82 EEPVTAEV
+82 
-90 SAAASAE
+90 
-97 AVMTAAAAAAVP
+97 
-109 TLKEGVSPTAEATV
+109 

-134 NAGEV
+134 NAGKV
-139 FWNNEKNRPLLAA
+139 FWNNEKNRPLIGAD
-152 ESFYY
+152 SFYY

-170 RSFCYPNQDTGF
+170 RSFCYPDQDKGFTGT
-182 SGTAVVCVLMES
+182 SVVCTLMES

-206 TDGKNFSEDTWT
+206 MDGKNFSEDTWT
-218 LTLHVKKNSTYDF
+218 LTLHVKENSTYDF

-245 PILKLYSVAKDASGQ
+245 PILKLYNVVKDASGK

-280 PDGETEY
+280 PDGEAEY
-287 DPAMGKLEEKDSLQ
+287 DPAMGKLENELQ

-343 VFTGE
+343 VFTGK
-348 NQYAYIV
+348 NQYAYII
-355 CAAYGVDAAKQDGTS
+355 CAAYGVDGTKKDGTG
-370 FGADDFKVELNCPV
+370 FGADDFKLELNCPA
-384 MNSSAEMG
+384 MNNIVENG
-392 APFEKDGH
+392 TPFEKDGH
-400 TYYPTMVF
+400 TYYPAMVF

-419 VGAAMPGYNSAVSAG
+419 VGATVPGYGSSVGAG
-434 EYFEV
+434 EFFDIQPE
-439 SPDAQLTLKTLDT
+439 AQLKLATLET
-452 AAQVTYTVPSDATF
+452 ASQVTYTVPSDATF
-466 NLYLQMNNFNTRVV
+466 NLYRQLNNFNTRAVEPMV
-480 APIIDWKDNGDGTK
+480 DWKDNGDGTK
-494 SATYEIKRQTSN
+494 SATYEIKRATQS

-522 HVTRAGFYQQSD
+522 HVTRAGFYKQGD
-534 IKEESYRFTLS
+534 IKEETYSFTLS

-552 HNTQR
+552 NNTQR

-564 LGKGAALRD
+564 LGTGAAPRD
-573 EADAQVGLDPT
+573 EADIQVGLDPT

-595 RAYRFWELISSDTA
+595 RAYRFWELISSDVA
-609 NIIIEPDFHWDVLSG
+609 NVIVEPDFHWDVISG
-624 DVAFTTVNGGNAGS
+624 DVAFTTVNGGNGGN

-662 PQDHAGTCGLFP
+662 PQDHARTCGLFP

-689 GTRHGTAEAD
+689 GTKHGTAEAD

-725 SAQDTDPALR
+725 SAQDTAPTLN

-745 VEYAFV
+745 VEYALV
-751 TADGSMQAAMTGY
+751 AANEAMQTTMTKY
-764 SAASGSNGSYSVP
+764 STASGTNGSYTVP
-777 LSAFS
+777 LSAFN

-789 GTVIIRMTDDT
+789 GTVIIKMTDDT

-848 TFNPKDLNVTYTT
+848 TFNPKELNVTYTT
-861 PEGDLVL
+861 PEGNLIL

-889 LAFEDGADSMN
+889 LTFEDGADSMN

-912 YSASNPFS
+912 YSASNPFN
-920 FMYTMTDMGMP
+920 FMYTMTDLGMP

-936 LLLRTL
+936 MLLRTL
-942 SSHLMDISVPVQKQ
+942 SSHLMDISIPVQKQ
-956 GYNVRVSI
+956 GYDVRVNVV
-964 MDKDGKAVE
+964 DKDGKAVE
-973 NAAVTLTNS
+973 NATITLTNS
-982 DGTELTP
+982 DGTDLTP
-989 VNGLYKDL
+989 VNGLYKDSP
-997 AYDAYRYYVQAEG
+997 YDTYRYYVKAEG

-1017 FSLSAGSAAQVKNGV
+1017 FSLSAGSAAQVKDGV
-1032 LTITVVLKKALEGAW
+1032 LTITVVLKKTMEGAW
-1047 DGTAVTEPKQ
+1047 DGTTVTEPKLEN
-1057 VDGVYQISTGAE
+1057 GVYQISTGAE
-1069 LAWFARTVNNGTISI
+1069 LAWFAKTVNDGTINI
-1084 KGKLTGDI
+1084 KGKLTRDI
-1092 DLAGF
+1092 ELAGF

-1108 FTGELDGAG
+1108 FAGELDGAG

-1127 TEDNQG
+1127 TADNQG
-1133 LIGRLSANGKVHDL
+1133 LIGRLGANGKVHDL

-1155 TGNTAGGIVGIALA
+1155 TGNTAGGIVGHAPA

-1183 ARTCVAGVVGKTQA
+1183 AKTCVAGVVGKTQG
-1197 NVANANGAKNAPAIK
+1197 NVANANNAKKAPVIK
-1212 GCGNTGAITATD
+1212 NCGNTGTITATD

-1237 MQYQTFGGVFTDCI
+1237 MQYQMFGGVFTDCI
-1251 NVGSVTASKKAGGV
+1251 NVGGVAASKKAGGI
-1265 TVTTNG
+1265 TVTTNA
-1271 KKQADGGGNC
+1271 KKQADGGGNY
-1281 YLTGCLT
+1281 YLSGCLN

-1297 VEKTADE
+1297 AEKTADE
-1304 LMELL
+1304 LMEML

-1324 QRQKDQPAADD
+1324 QRQKDQPVVDD
-1335 VAAKISA
+1335 VIAKIGA

-1347 RDSKSKIDAARKAYD
+1347 RGSKASIDAARKAYD
-1362 ALTDAQKE
+1362 DLTDAQKE

-1391 RSSGSSGSG
+1391 RSSGSGSAYTGGHTFTTDLEPGSITGVFVDGKKLDSRYYTVSGSDVTLTADYLKTLRSGKHTVKIENAAKVATGSFTLSGSG
-1400 SAIYPVQNGSNAAG
+1400 AVQS
-1414 GTDYSG
+1414 S
-1420 GRYGLIFRAGVSG
+1420 
-1433 VKGVQVDGRAI
+1433 
-1444 GKANYTV
+1444 
-1451 EGSYP
+1451 
-1456 AEVYLKAAYLKKL
+1456 
-1469 ANGKHTLTVL
+1469 
-1479 YDGGSLT
+1479 
-1486 TEFTVGGVDA
+1486 
-1496 SPRTGDAGIA
+1496 RTGDPGVAI
-1506 VYAAMSLLSAAGG
+1506 YAAMGAVSFLGSAA
-1519 AWVIGRKRKH
+1519 WLRKRKET

>member
-16 VGLLP
+16 VSLLP
-21 AQALAAGDGSA
+21 VQVLAAGDGGA
-32 ADTPAVTE
+32 ADAPVVTE
-40 PAGEEQMPEN
+40 LAGEEQTPEN
-50 PADTEKSEAP
+50 PADTEEPEEPEAP
-60 DSPDAPEVPV
+60 AE
-70 ETPAEAPEGSAA
+70 EPAEAAEEPAA
-82 EEPVTAEV
+82 EEPVTEEASV
-90 SAAASAE
+90 SASAE
-97 AVMTAAAAAAVP
+97 AAMTAAAAVP
-109 TLKEGVSPTAEATV
+109 TLQKGVSPTAEATV

-134 NAGEV
+134 NAGKV

-170 RSFCYPNQDTGF
+170 RSFCYPDQDKGF
-182 SGTAVVCVLMES
+182 TGTAVVCTLMES

-218 LTLHVKKNSTYDF
+218 LTLHVKENSTYDF

-245 PILKLYSVAKDASGQ
+245 PILKLYNVVKDASGK

-287 DPAMGKLEEKDSLQ
+287 DPAMGKLEDNLQ

-315 AFGYNEATKAYD
+315 AFGYNEETKAYD

-348 NQYAYIV
+348 DQYAYIL
-355 CAAYGVDAAKQDGTS
+355 CAAYGVNSTKADGSS

-384 MNSSAEMG
+384 MNSTAELG
-392 APFEKDGH
+392 ASFEKDGH

-419 VGAAMPGYNSAVSAG
+419 VGATMPGYNSSVSAG
-434 EYFEV
+434 EYFEIQ
-439 SPDAQLTLKTLDT
+439 PEAQLKLETLET
-452 AAQVTYTVPSDATF
+452 ASQVTYTVPSDATF
-466 NLYLQMNNFNTRVV
+466 NLYRQMNNFNTRVV
-480 APIIDWKDNGDGTK
+480 EPIIDWKDNGDGTK

-534 IKEESYRFTLS
+534 IKEKAYSFTLS

-552 HNTQR
+552 NNTQR

-564 LGKGAALRD
+564 LGTGAAPRD
-573 EADAQVGLDPT
+573 EADVQVGLDPT

-595 RAYRFWELISSDTA
+595 RAYRFWELISSDAA

-624 DVAFTTVNGGNAGS
+624 DGTFTTVNGGNAGN

-643 TPGTQDSVI
+643 TPGTEDSVI

-662 PQDHAGTCGLFP
+662 PQDHARTCGLFP

-689 GTRHGTAEAD
+689 GTKHGTAEAD

-725 SAQDTDPALR
+725 SAQDTDPTLN

-745 VEYAFV
+745 VEYALV
-751 TADGSMQAAMTGY
+751 AANEAMQTTMTKY
-764 SAASGSNGSYSVP
+764 SAASGTNGSYTVP
-777 LSAFS
+777 LSAFN

-789 GTVIIRMTDDT
+789 GTVIIKMTDDT

-848 TFNPKDLNVTYTT
+848 TFNPTALSVTYTT
-861 PEGDLVL
+861 PEGNLRL
-868 AGAKQYE
+868 ATAKQYE

-889 LAFEDGADSMN
+889 VTFEDGADSMN

-912 YSASNPFS
+912 YSASNPFN
-920 FMYTMTDMGMP
+920 FMYTMTDLGMP

-956 GYNVRVSI
+956 QVYDVRISA
-964 MDKDGKAVE
+964 MDTDGKAIE
-973 NAAVTLTNS
+973 NMAVTMTNS
-982 DGTELTP
+982 ESTELIP

-997 AYDAYRYYVQAEG
+997 AYGTYHYYVKAEG
-1010 YVNNAGS
+1010 YVGGSGS
-1017 FSLSAGSAAQVKNGV
+1017 FSLSGGSAAQVKDGV

-1047 DGTAVTEPKQ
+1047 DGTTATEPNQ
-1057 VDGVYQISTGAE
+1057 VGGVYQIGTGAE
-1069 LAWFARTVNNGTISI
+1069 LAWFAKTVNDGTNNI
-1084 KGKLTGDI
+1084 KGKLTKDI
-1092 DLAGF
+1092 ELAGC

-1117 FAVRNLYIYS
+1117 FAVRNLCINS
-1127 TEDNQG
+1127 TADNQG
-1133 LIGRLSANGKVHDL
+1133 LIGRLGANGKVHDL

-1155 TGNTAGGIVGIALA
+1155 TGNTAGGIVGYAPA

-1183 ARTCVAGVVGKTQA
+1183 AKTCAAGVVGKAQA
-1197 NVANANGAKNAPAIK
+1197 SVTNPTGAKNAPAIK
-1212 GCGNTGAITATD
+1212 NCGNTGTITATD

-1237 MQYQTFGGVFTDCI
+1237 MQYQMFGGVFTDCI
-1251 NVGSVTASKKAGGV
+1251 NVGSVTASKKAGGI
-1265 TVTTNG
+1265 TVTTNA
-1271 KKQADGGGNC
+1271 KKQADGGGNY
-1281 YLTGCLT
+1281 YLSGCLN
-1288 GSGDTPIIG
+1288 GSGDKPIIG

-1304 LMELL
+1304 LMEML

-1324 QRQKDQPAADD
+1324 QRQKDQPVVDD
-1335 VAAKISA
+1335 VIAKIGA

-1347 RDSKSKIDAARKAYD
+1347 RGSKASIDAARKAYD
-1362 ALTDAQKE
+1362 DLTDAQKE

-1391 RSSGSSGSG
+1391 RSSGSSGSAYTGGHTFTTDLEPG
-1400 SAIYPVQNGSNAAG
+1400 SITGVFVDGKKLDS
-1414 GTDYSG
+1414 
-1420 GRYGLIFRAGVSG
+1420 RYYTVSG
-1433 VKGVQVDGRAI
+1433 SDVTLTAD
-1444 GKANYTV
+1444 
-1451 EGSYP
+1451 
-1456 AEVYLKAAYLKKL
+1456 YLKTLRS
-1469 ANGKHTLTVL
+1469 GKHTVKIENATKVAT
-1479 YDGGSLT
+1479 GS
-1486 TEFTVGGVDA
+1486 FTLSGSGAVQ
-1496 SPRTGDAGIA
+1496 SSRTGDPGVAIYFAMGA
-1506 VYAAMSLLSAAGG
+1506 VSLLGSAA
-1519 AWVIGRKRKH
+1519 WLRKRKET

>member
-16 VGLLP
+16 VSLLP
-21 AQALAAGDGSA
+21 VQVLAAGDDGA
-32 ADTPAVTE
+32 ADAPAVTE
-40 PAGEEQMPEN
+40 PAGEEQTPEN
-50 PADTEKSEAP
+50 SADTEEPEEPEAP
-60 DSPDAPEVPV
+60 VEVPAEDPA
-70 ETPAEAPEGSAA
+70 ETPAEAAEEPAA
-82 EEPVTAEV
+82 EEPVTGEASV
-90 SAAASAE
+90 STSTEAA
-97 AVMTAAAAAAVP
+97 MTATAAAAVP
-109 TLKEGVSPTAEATV
+109 TLQDGVSPTAEATV

-134 NAGEV
+134 NAGKV
-139 FWNNEKNRPLLAA
+139 FWNNEKNRPLIGAD
-152 ESFYY
+152 SFYY

-170 RSFCYPNQDTGF
+170 RSFCYPDQDKGFTGT
-182 SGTAVVCVLMES
+182 SVVCTLMES

-206 TDGKNFSEDTWT
+206 MDGKNFSEDTWT
-218 LTLHVKKNSTYDF
+218 LTLHVKENSTYDF

-245 PILKLYSVAKDASGQ
+245 PILKLYNVVKDASGK

-280 PDGETEY
+280 PDGEAEY
-287 DPAMGKLEEKDSLQ
+287 DPAMGKLENELQ

-343 VFTGE
+343 VFTGK
-348 NQYAYIV
+348 NQYAYII
-355 CAAYGVDAAKQDGTS
+355 CAAYGVDGTKKDGTG
-370 FGADDFKVELNCPV
+370 FGADDFKLELNCPA
-384 MNSSAEMG
+384 MNNIVENG
-392 APFEKDGH
+392 TPFEKDGH
-400 TYYPTMVF
+400 TYYPAMVF

-419 VGAAMPGYNSAVSAG
+419 VGATVPGYGSSVGAG
-434 EYFEV
+434 EFFDIQPE
-439 SPDAQLTLKTLDT
+439 AQLKLATLET
-452 AAQVTYTVPSDATF
+452 ASQVTYTVPSDATF
-466 NLYLQMNNFNTRVV
+466 NLYRQLNNFNTRAVEPMV
-480 APIIDWKDNGDGTK
+480 DWKDNGDGTK
-494 SATYEIKRQTSN
+494 SATYEIKRATQS

-522 HVTRAGFYQQSD
+522 HVTRAGFYKQGD
-534 IKEESYRFTLS
+534 IKEETYSFTLS

-552 HNTQR
+552 NNTQR

-564 LGKGAALRD
+564 LGTGAAPRD
-573 EADAQVGLDPT
+573 EADIQVGLDPT

-595 RAYRFWELISSDTA
+595 RAYRFWELISSDVA
-609 NIIIEPDFHWDVLSG
+609 NVIVEPDFHWDVISG
-624 DVAFTTVNGGNAGS
+624 DVAFTTVNGGNGGN

-662 PQDHAGTCGLFP
+662 PQDHARTCGLFP

-689 GTRHGTAEAD
+689 GTKHGTAEAD

-725 SAQDTDPALR
+725 SAQDTAPTLN

-745 VEYAFV
+745 VEYALV
-751 TADGSMQAAMTGY
+751 AANEAMQTTMTKY
-764 SAASGSNGSYSVP
+764 STASGTNGSYTVP
-777 LSAFS
+777 LSAFN

-789 GTVIIRMTDDT
+789 GTVIIKMTDDT

-848 TFNPKDLNVTYTT
+848 TFNPKELNVTYTT
-861 PEGDLVL
+861 PEGNLIL

-889 LAFEDGADSMN
+889 LTFEDGADSMN

-912 YSASNPFS
+912 YSASNPFN
-920 FMYTMTDMGMP
+920 FMYTMTDLGMP

-942 SSHLMDISVPVQKQ
+942 SSHLMDISIPVQKQ
-956 GYNVRVSI
+956 GYDVRVNVV
-964 MDKDGKAVE
+964 DKDGKAVE
-973 NAAVTLTNS
+973 NATITLTNS
-982 DGTELTP
+982 DGTDLTP
-989 VNGLYKDL
+989 VNGLYKDSP
-997 AYDAYRYYVQAEG
+997 YDTYRYYVKAEG

-1017 FSLSAGSAAQVKNGV
+1017 FSLSAGSAAQVKDGV
-1032 LTITVVLKKALEGAW
+1032 LTITVVLKKTMEGAW
-1047 DGTAVTEPKQ
+1047 DGTTVTEPKLEN
-1057 VDGVYQISTGAE
+1057 GVYQISTGAE
-1069 LAWFARTVNNGTISI
+1069 LAWFAKTVNDGTINI
-1084 KGKLTGDI
+1084 KGKLTRDI
-1092 DLAGF
+1092 ELAGF

-1108 FTGELDGAG
+1108 FAGELDGAG

-1127 TEDNQG
+1127 TADNQG
-1133 LIGRLSANGKVHDL
+1133 LIGRLGANGKVHDL

-1155 TGNTAGGIVGIALA
+1155 TGNTAGGIVGHAPA

-1183 ARTCVAGVVGKTQA
+1183 AKTCVAGVVGKTQG
-1197 NVANANGAKNAPAIK
+1197 NVANANNAKKAPVIK
-1212 GCGNTGAITATD
+1212 NCGNTGTITATD

-1237 MQYQTFGGVFTDCI
+1237 MQYQMFGGVFTDCI
-1251 NVGSVTASKKAGGV
+1251 NVGGVAASKKAGGI
-1265 TVTTNG
+1265 TVTTNA
-1271 KKQADGGGNC
+1271 KKQADGGGNY
-1281 YLTGCLT
+1281 YLSGCLN

-1297 VEKTADE
+1297 AEKTADE
-1304 LMELL
+1304 LMEML

-1324 QRQKDQPAADD
+1324 QRQKDQPVVDD
-1335 VAAKISA
+1335 VIAKIGA

-1347 RDSKSKIDAARKAYD
+1347 RGSKASIDAARKAYD
-1362 ALTDAQKE
+1362 DLTDAQKE

-1391 RSSGSSGSG
+1391 RSSGSGSAYTGGHTFTTDLEPGSITGVFVDGKKLDSRYYTVSGSDVTLTADYLKTLRSGKHTVKIENAAKVATGSFTLSGSG
-1400 SAIYPVQNGSNAAG
+1400 AVQS
-1414 GTDYSG
+1414 S
-1420 GRYGLIFRAGVSG
+1420 
-1433 VKGVQVDGRAI
+1433 
-1444 GKANYTV
+1444 
-1451 EGSYP
+1451 
-1456 AEVYLKAAYLKKL
+1456 
-1469 ANGKHTLTVL
+1469 
-1479 YDGGSLT
+1479 
-1486 TEFTVGGVDA
+1486 
-1496 SPRTGDAGIA
+1496 RTGDPGVAI
-1506 VYAAMSLLSAAGG
+1506 YAAMGAVSFLGSAA
-1519 AWVIGRKRKH
+1519 WLRKRKET

>member
-16 VGLLP
+16 VSLLP
-21 AQALAAGDGSA
+21 VQVLAAGDSGA
-32 ADTPAVTE
+32 ADAPVVTE
-40 PAGEEQMPEN
+40 LAGEEQTPEN
-50 PADTEKSEAP
+50 SADTEE
-60 DSPDAPEVPV
+60 PEES
-70 ETPAEAPEGSAA
+70 ETPAEEPAEAAEEPAA
-82 EEPVTAEV
+82 EEPVTEEASV
-90 SAAASAE
+90 SASTEAA
-97 AVMTAAAAAAVP
+97 MTAAAAVP
-109 TLKEGVSPTAEATV
+109 TLQDGVSPTAEATV

-134 NAGEV
+134 NAGKV

-170 RSFCYPNQDTGF
+170 RSFCYPDQDKGF
-182 SGTAVVCVLMES
+182 TGTAVVCVLMES

-218 LTLHVKKNSTYDF
+218 LTLHVKENSTYDF

-245 PILKLYSVAKDASGQ
+245 PILKLYNVVKDASGK

-287 DPAMGKLEEKDSLQ
+287 DPAMGKLENELQ

-343 VFTGE
+343 VFTGK
-348 NQYAYIV
+348 NQYAYII
-355 CAAYGVDAAKQDGTS
+355 CAAYGVDGTKKDGTG
-370 FGADDFKVELNCPV
+370 FGADDFKLELNCPA
-384 MNSSAEMG
+384 MNNIVENG
-392 APFEKDGH
+392 TPFEKDGH
-400 TYYPTMVF
+400 TYYPAMVF

-419 VGAAMPGYNSAVSAG
+419 VGATVPGYGSSVGAG
-434 EYFEV
+434 EFFDIQPE
-439 SPDAQLTLKTLDT
+439 AQLKLATLET
-452 AAQVTYTVPSDATF
+452 ASQVTYTVPSDATF
-466 NLYLQMNNFNTRVV
+466 NLYRQLNNFNTRAVE
-480 APIIDWKDNGDGTK
+480 PIIDWKDNGDGTK
-494 SATYEIKRQTSN
+494 SATYEIKRATQS

-534 IKEESYRFTLS
+534 IKEEAYSFTLS

-552 HNTQR
+552 NNTQR

-564 LGKGAALRD
+564 LGTGAAPRD
-573 EADAQVGLDPT
+573 EADVQVGLDPT

-624 DVAFTTVNGGNAGS
+624 DVTFTTVNGGNAGN

-643 TPGTQDSVI
+643 TPGTEDSVI

-662 PQDHAGTCGLFP
+662 PQDHARTCGLFP

-689 GTRHGTAEAD
+689 GTKHGTAEAD

-725 SAQDTDPALR
+725 SAQDTDPTLN
-735 FTVSGTGKVA
+735 FTVSGAGKVA
-745 VEYAFV
+745 VEYALV
-751 TADGSMQAAMTGY
+751 AANEAMQTTMTKY
-764 SAASGSNGSYSVP
+764 STASGTNGSYTVP

-782 GLGNGKG
+782 ALGNGKG
-789 GTVIIRMTDDT
+789 GTVIIKMTDDT

-848 TFNPKDLNVTYTT
+848 TFNPKELNVTYTT
-861 PEGDLVL
+861 PEGDLIL

-889 LAFEDGADSMN
+889 LVFEDGADSMN

-912 YSASNPFS
+912 YSASNPFN
-920 FMYTMTDMGMP
+920 FMYTMTDLGMP

-942 SSHLMDISVPVQKQ
+942 SSHLMDISIPVQKQ
-956 GYNVRVSI
+956 GYDVRVNVV
-964 MDKDGKAVE
+964 DKDGKAVE
-973 NAAVTLTNS
+973 NATITLTNS
-982 DGTELTP
+982 DGTDLTP
-989 VNGLYKDL
+989 VNGLYKDSP
-997 AYDAYRYYVQAEG
+997 YDTYRYYVKAEG

-1017 FSLSAGSAAQVKNGV
+1017 FSLSAGSAAQVKDGV
-1032 LTITVVLKKALEGAW
+1032 LTITIVLKKIMEGAW
-1047 DGTAVTEPKQ
+1047 DGTTVTKPKLEN
-1057 VDGVYQISTGAE
+1057 GVYQISTGAE
-1069 LAWFARTVNNGTISI
+1069 LAWFAQTVNAGTNNI
-1084 KGKLTGDI
+1084 KGKLTRYI
-1092 DLAGF
+1092 ELAGF

-1108 FTGELDGAG
+1108 FAGELDGAG

-1127 TEDNQG
+1127 TADNQG
-1133 LIGRLSANGKVHDL
+1133 LIGRLGANGKVHDL

-1155 TGNTAGGIVGIALA
+1155 TGNTAGGIVGHAPA

-1183 ARTCVAGVVGKTQA
+1183 AKTCAAGIAGKAQA
-1197 NVANANGAKNAPAIK
+1197 SVANATGAKNAPAIK
-1212 GCGNTGAITATD
+1212 NCGNTGTITATD
-1224 AKSGNAGGIAAIH
+1224 AKSGNAGGIAAVISN
-1237 MQYQTFGGVFTDCI
+1237 YQMFGGVFTDCI
-1251 NVGSVTASKKAGGV
+1251 NVGSVAASKKAGGI
-1265 TVTTNG
+1265 TVTTNA
-1271 KKQADGGGNC
+1271 KKQADGGGNY
-1281 YLTGCLT
+1281 YLSGCLN

-1304 LMELL
+1304 LMEML

-1315 VGKGLYEAL
+1315 VGKGLL
-1324 QRQKDQPAADD
+1324 
-1335 VAAKISA
+1335 
-1342 IGTVT
+1342 
-1347 RDSKSKIDAARKAYD
+1347 
-1362 ALTDAQKE
+1362 
-1370 LVPADVLKTLTDAE
+1370 
-1384 TAYANLP
+1384 
-1391 RSSGSSGSG
+1391 
-1400 SAIYPVQNGSNAAG
+1400 
-1414 GTDYSG
+1414 
-1420 GRYGLIFRAGVSG
+1420 
-1433 VKGVQVDGRAI
+1433 
-1444 GKANYTV
+1444 
-1451 EGSYP
+1451 
-1456 AEVYLKAAYLKKL
+1456 
-1469 ANGKHTLTVL
+1469 
-1479 YDGGSLT
+1479 
-1486 TEFTVGGVDA
+1486 
-1496 SPRTGDAGIA
+1496 
-1506 VYAAMSLLSAAGG
+1506 
-1519 AWVIGRKRKH
+1519 

>member
-16 VGLLP
+16 VSLLP
-21 AQALAAGDGSA
+21 VQVLAAGDGGA
-32 ADTPAVTE
+32 ADAPVVTE
-40 PAGEEQMPEN
+40 LAGEEQTPEN
-50 PADTEKSEAP
+50 SADTEEPEESEAP
-60 DSPDAPEVPV
+60 AE
-70 ETPAEAPEGSAA
+70 EPAEAAEEPAA
-82 EEPVTAEV
+82 EEPVTEEASV
-90 SAAASAE
+90 SASAE
-97 AVMTAAAAAAVP
+97 AAMTAAAAVP
-109 TLKEGVSPTAEATV
+109 TLQNGVSPTAEATV

-134 NAGEV
+134 NAGKV

-170 RSFCYPNQDTGF
+170 RSFCYPDQDKGF
-182 SGTAVVCVLMES
+182 TGTAVVCVLMES

-218 LTLHVKKNSTYDF
+218 LTLHVKENSTYDF

-245 PILKLYSVAKDASGQ
+245 PILKLYNVVKDASGK

-287 DPAMGKLEEKDSLQ
+287 DPAMGKLEENDNLQ

-315 AFGYNEATKAYD
+315 AFGYNEETKAYD

-348 NQYAYIV
+348 NQYAYIRCV
-355 CAAYGVDAAKQDGTS
+355 AYGVDATKKDGTG
-370 FGADDFKVELNCPV
+370 FGADDFEVELNCPV
-384 MNSSAEMG
+384 MNSTAEMG
-392 APFEKDGH
+392 ASFEKDGH

-419 VGAAMPGYNSAVSAG
+419 VGATMPGYNSSVSAG
-434 EYFEV
+434 EFFEAE
-439 SPDAQLTLKTLDT
+439 PAARLELAKLDT

-466 NLYLQMNNFNTRVV
+466 NLYRQMNNFNTRVV
-480 APIIDWKDNGDGTK
+480 EPIIDWKDNGDGTK

-534 IKEESYRFTLS
+534 IKEETYSFTLS

-552 HNTQR
+552 NNTQR

-564 LGKGAALRD
+564 LGTGAAPRD
-573 EADAQVGLDPT
+573 EADIQVGLDPT

-624 DVAFTTVNGGNAGS
+624 DVTFTTVNGGNAGN

-643 TPGTQDSVI
+643 TPGTEDSVI

-662 PQDHAGTCGLFP
+662 PQDHARTCGLFP

-689 GTRHGTAEAD
+689 GTKHGTAEAD

-725 SAQDTDPALR
+725 SAQDTDPTLN

-745 VEYAFV
+745 VEYALV
-751 TADGSMQAAMTGY
+751 AANESMQAAMTKY
-764 SAASGSNGSYSVP
+764 SAASGTNGSYTVP
-777 LSAFS
+777 LSAFN

-789 GTVIIRMTDDT
+789 GTVIIKMTDDT

-848 TFNPKDLNVTYTT
+848 TFNPKELNVTYTT
-861 PEGDLVL
+861 PEGNLIL

-889 LAFEDGADSMN
+889 LVFEDGADSMN

-912 YSASNPFS
+912 YSASNPFN
-920 FMYTMTDMGMP
+920 FMYTMTDLGMP

-942 SSHLMDISVPVQKQ
+942 SSHLMDISIPVQKQ
-956 GYNVRVSI
+956 GYDVRVNVV
-964 MDKDGKAVE
+964 DKDGKAVE
-973 NAAVTLTNS
+973 NATITLTNS

-989 VNGLYKDL
+989 VNGLYKDSP
-997 AYDAYRYYVQAEG
+997 YDTYRYYVKAEG

-1017 FSLSAGSAAQVKNGV
+1017 FSLSAGSAAQVKDGV
-1032 LTITVVLKKALEGAW
+1032 LTITVVLKKIMEGAW
-1047 DGTAVTEPKQ
+1047 DGTTVTKPKLEN
-1057 VDGVYQISTGAE
+1057 GVYQISTGAE
-1069 LAWFARTVNNGTISI
+1069 LAWFAQTVNAGTNNI
-1084 KGKLTGDI
+1084 KGKLTRDI
-1092 DLAGF
+1092 ELAGF

-1127 TEDNQG
+1127 TADSQG
-1133 LIGRLSANGKVHDL
+1133 LIGRLGANGKVHDL

-1155 TGNTAGGIVGIALA
+1155 TAASAGGIVGHAPQ

-1174 NCLNEADVT
+1174 NCLNKADVT
-1183 ARTCVAGVVGKTQA
+1183 AATCAAGVVGKVQA
-1197 NVANANGAKNAPAIK
+1197 FVQNAATAKNAPAIK
-1212 GCGNTGAITATD
+1212 NCGNTGTITATD
-1224 AKSGNAGGIAAIH
+1224 AKFGNAGGIASVSSNYP
-1237 MQYQTFGGVFTDCI
+1237 MLGGVFTDCI
-1251 NVGSVTASKKAGGV
+1251 NVGGVAASRKAGGI
-1265 TVTTNG
+1265 TVTTNA
-1271 KKQADGGGNC
+1271 KKQADGGGNY
-1281 YLTGCLT
+1281 YLSGCLN
-1288 GSGDTPIIG
+1288 GSGDKPIIG

-1304 LMELL
+1304 LMEML

-1324 QRQKDQPAADD
+1324 QRQKDQPVVDD
-1335 VAAKISA
+1335 VIAKIGA

-1347 RDSKSKIDAARKAYD
+1347 RGSKASIDAARKAYD
-1362 ALTDAQKE
+1362 DLTDAQKE

-1391 RSSGSSGSG
+1391 RSSGSSGSAYTGGHTFTTDLEPG
-1400 SAIYPVQNGSNAAG
+1400 SITGVFVDGKKLDS
-1414 GTDYSG
+1414 
-1420 GRYGLIFRAGVSG
+1420 RYYTVSG
-1433 VKGVQVDGRAI
+1433 SDVTLTAD
-1444 GKANYTV
+1444 
-1451 EGSYP
+1451 
-1456 AEVYLKAAYLKKL
+1456 YLKTLRS
-1469 ANGKHTLTVL
+1469 GKHTVKIENAAKVAT
-1479 YDGGSLT
+1479 GS
-1486 TEFTVGGVDA
+1486 FTLSGSGAVQ
-1496 SPRTGDAGIA
+1496 SSRTGDPGVAI
-1506 VYAAMSLLSAAGG
+1506 YAAMSLLSLTGG
-1519 AWVIGRKRKH
+1519 ALVVSRRRKEN

>member
-16 VGLLP
+16 VSLLP
-21 AQALAAGDGSA
+21 VQVLAAGDGGA
-32 ADTPAVTE
+32 ADAPVVTE
-40 PAGEEQMPEN
+40 PAGEEQTPEN
-50 PADTEKSEAP
+50 SADTEEPEEPEAP
-60 DSPDAPEVPV
+60 VEVPAEDPA
-70 ETPAEAPEGSAA
+70 ETPAEAAEEPAA
-82 EEPVTAEV
+82 EEPVTGEASV
-90 SAAASAE
+90 SASAE
-97 AVMTAAAAAAVP
+97 AAMTAAAAVP
-109 TLKEGVSPTAEATV
+109 TLQDGVSPTAEATV

-134 NAGEV
+134 NAGKV

-170 RSFCYPNQDTGF
+170 RSFCYPDQDKGF
-182 SGTAVVCVLMES
+182 TGTAVVCTLMES

-218 LTLHVKKNSTYDF
+218 LTLHVKENSTYDF
-231 NFLFCVGKDYNGNY
+231 DFMFCVGKDYNGNY
-245 PILKLYSVAKDASGQ
+245 PILKLYNVVKDASGK

-280 PDGETEY
+280 PDGEAEY
-287 DPAMGKLEEKDSLQ
+287 DPAMGKLENELQ

-343 VFTGE
+343 VFTGK
-348 NQYAYIV
+348 NQYAYII
-355 CAAYGVDAAKQDGTS
+355 CAAYGVDGTKKDGTG
-370 FGADDFKVELNCPV
+370 FGADDFKLELNCPA
-384 MNSSAEMG
+384 MNNIVENG
-392 APFEKDGH
+392 TPFEKDGH
-400 TYYPTMVF
+400 TYYPAMVF

-419 VGAAMPGYNSAVSAG
+419 VGATVPGYGSSVGAG
-434 EYFEV
+434 EFFDIQPE
-439 SPDAQLTLKTLDT
+439 AQLKLATLET
-452 AAQVTYTVPSDATF
+452 ASQVTYTVPSDATF
-466 NLYLQMNNFNTRVV
+466 NLYRQMNNFNTRVV
-480 APIIDWKDNGDGTK
+480 EPIIDWKDNGDGTK

-534 IKEESYRFTLS
+534 IKEEAYSFTLS

-552 HNTQR
+552 NNTQR

-564 LGKGAALRD
+564 LGTGAAPRD
-573 EADAQVGLDPT
+573 EADIQVGLDPT

-624 DVAFTTVNGGNAGS
+624 DVTFTTVNGGNAGN

-643 TPGTQDSVI
+643 TPGTEDSVI

-662 PQDHAGTCGLFP
+662 PQDHARTCGLFP

-725 SAQDTDPALR
+725 SAQDTDPTLN

-745 VEYAFV
+745 VEYALV
-751 TADGSMQAAMTGY
+751 AANEAMQTTMTKY
-764 SAASGSNGSYSVP
+764 STASGTNGSYTVP
-777 LSAFS
+777 LSAFN

-789 GTVIIRMTDDT
+789 GTVIIKMTDDT

-848 TFNPKDLNVTYTT
+848 TFNPKELNVTYTT
-861 PEGDLVL
+861 PEGDLIL

-889 LAFEDGADSMN
+889 LTFEDGADSMN

-912 YSASNPFS
+912 YSASNPFN
-920 FMYTMTDMGMP
+920 FMYTMTDLGMP

-942 SSHLMDISVPVQKQ
+942 SSHLMDISIPVQKQ
-956 GYNVRVSI
+956 GYDVRVNVV
-964 MDKDGKAVE
+964 DKDGKAVE
-973 NAAVTLTNS
+973 NAVITLTNS

-989 VNGLYKDL
+989 VNGLYKDSP
-997 AYDAYRYYVQAEG
+997 YDTYRYYVKAEG

-1032 LTITVVLKKALEGAW
+1032 LTITIVLKKIMEGAW
-1047 DGTAVTEPKQ
+1047 DGTTVTKPKLEN
-1057 VDGVYQISTGAE
+1057 GVYQISTGAE
-1069 LAWFARTVNNGTISI
+1069 LAWFAKTVNDGTINI
-1084 KGKLTGDI
+1084 KGKLTRDI
-1092 DLAGF
+1092 ELAGF

-1127 TEDNQG
+1127 TADSQG
-1133 LIGRLSANGKVHDL
+1133 LIGRLGANGKVHDL

-1155 TGNTAGGIVGIALA
+1155 TAASAGGIVGHAPQ

-1174 NCLNEADVT
+1174 NCLNKADVT
-1183 ARTCVAGVVGKTQA
+1183 AATCAAGVVGKVQA
-1197 NVANANGAKNAPAIK
+1197 FVQNAATAKNAPAIK
-1212 GCGNTGAITATD
+1212 NCGNTGTITATD
-1224 AKSGNAGGIAAIH
+1224 AKFGNAGGIASVSSNYP
-1237 MQYQTFGGVFTDCI
+1237 MLGGVFTDCI
-1251 NVGSVTASKKAGGV
+1251 NVGGVAASRKAGGI
-1265 TVTTNG
+1265 TVTTNA
-1271 KKQADGGGNC
+1271 KKQADGGGNY
-1281 YLTGCLT
+1281 YLSGCLN

-1297 VEKTADE
+1297 AEKTADE
-1304 LMELL
+1304 LMEML

-1324 QRQKDQPAADD
+1324 QRQKDQPVVDD
-1335 VAAKISA
+1335 VIAKIGA

-1347 RDSKSKIDAARKAYD
+1347 RGSKASIDAARKAYD
-1362 ALTDAQKE
+1362 DLTDAQKE

-1391 RSSGSSGSG
+1391 RSSGSSGSAYTGGHTFTTDLEPG
-1400 SAIYPVQNGSNAAG
+1400 SITGVFVDGKKLDS
-1414 GTDYSG
+1414 
-1420 GRYGLIFRAGVSG
+1420 RYYTVSG
-1433 VKGVQVDGRAI
+1433 SDVTLTAD
-1444 GKANYTV
+1444 
-1451 EGSYP
+1451 
-1456 AEVYLKAAYLKKL
+1456 YLKTLRS
-1469 ANGKHTLTVL
+1469 GKHTVKIENAAKVAT
-1479 YDGGSLT
+1479 GS
-1486 TEFTVGGVDA
+1486 FTLSGSGAVQ
-1496 SPRTGDAGIA
+1496 SSRTGDPGVAIYFAMGA
-1506 VYAAMSLLSAAGG
+1506 VSFLGSAA
-1519 AWVIGRKRKH
+1519 WLRKRKET

>member
-16 VGLLP
+16 VSLLP
-21 AQALAAGDGSA
+21 VQVLAAGDGGA
-32 ADTPAVTE
+32 ADAPAVTE
-40 PAGEEQMPEN
+40 PAGEEQTPEI
-50 PADTEKSEAP
+50 PADTEEPEESEAP
-60 DSPDAPEVPV
+60 VEVPAEDPA
-70 ETPAEAPEGSAA
+70 ETPAEAAEEPAA
-82 EEPVTAEV
+82 EEPVTGEASV
-90 SAAASAE
+90 SASTEAAMTAT
-97 AVMTAAAAAAVP
+97 TAAAIP
-109 TLKEGVSPTAEATV
+109 TLQDGVSPTAEATV

-134 NAGEV
+134 NAGDV
-139 FWNNEKNRPLLAA
+139 FKDNEKDRPLVGADH
-152 ESFYY
+152 FYY

-170 RSFCYPNQDTGF
+170 RSFCYPDQDKGFTGT
-182 SGTAVVCVLMES
+182 SVVCTLMES

-206 TDGKNFSEDTWT
+206 MDGKNFSEDTWT
-218 LTLHVKKNSTYDF
+218 LTLHVKENSTYDF
-231 NFLFCVGKDYNGNY
+231 DFMFCVGKDYNGNY
-245 PILKLYSVAKDASGQ
+245 PILKLYNVVKDASGK

-280 PDGETEY
+280 PDGEAEY
-287 DPAMGKLEEKDSLQ
+287 DPAMGKLENELQ

-343 VFTGE
+343 VFTGK
-348 NQYAYIV
+348 NQYAYII
-355 CAAYGVDAAKQDGTS
+355 CAAYGVDGTKKDGTG
-370 FGADDFKVELNCPV
+370 FGADDFKLELNCPA
-384 MNSSAEMG
+384 MNNIVENG
-392 APFEKDGH
+392 TPFEKDGH
-400 TYYPTMVF
+400 TYYPAMVF

-419 VGAAMPGYNSAVSAG
+419 VGATVPGYGSSVGAG
-434 EYFEV
+434 EFFDIQPE
-439 SPDAQLTLKTLDT
+439 AQLKLATLET
-452 AAQVTYTVPSDATF
+452 ASQVTYTVPSDATF
-466 NLYLQMNNFNTRVV
+466 NLYRQLNNFNTRAVE
-480 APIIDWKDNGDGTK
+480 PIIDWKDNGDGTK
-494 SATYEIKRQTSN
+494 SATYEIKRATQS

-522 HVTRAGFYQQSD
+522 HVTRAGFYKQGD
-534 IKEESYRFTLS
+534 IKEETYSFTLS

-552 HNTQR
+552 NNTQR

-564 LGKGAALRD
+564 LGTGAAPRD
-573 EADAQVGLDPT
+573 EADIQVGLDPT

-595 RAYRFWELISSDTA
+595 RAYRFWELISSDVA
-609 NIIIEPDFHWDVLSG
+609 NVIVEPDFHWDVISG
-624 DVAFTTVNGGNAGS
+624 DVAFTTVNGGNGGN

-662 PQDHAGTCGLFP
+662 PQDHASTCGLFP
-674 ATSPERVAVSVVAGT
+674 TTSPERVAVSVVAGT
-689 GTRHGTAEAD
+689 GTKHGTAEAD

-725 SAQDTDPALR
+725 SSEDTNPTLN
-735 FTVSGTGKVA
+735 FTVTGTGKVA

-751 TADGSMQAAMTGY
+751 TANESMQAAMTKY
-764 SAASGSNGSYSVP
+764 STASGSNGSYTVP

-817 NVTHPGDPFAPGD
+817 NVTHPGEPFTPGD

-848 TFNPKDLNVTYTT
+848 TFNPTALSVTYTT
-861 PEGDLVL
+861 PEGNLRL
-868 AGAKQYE
+868 ATAKQYE

-889 LAFEDGADSMN
+889 VTFEDGADSMN

-912 YSASNPFS
+912 YSASNPFN
-920 FMYTMTDMGMP
+920 FMYTMTDLGMP

-956 GYNVRVSI
+956 QVYDVRISA
-964 MDKDGKAVE
+964 MDTDGKAIE
-973 NAAVTLTNS
+973 NMAVTMTNS
-982 DGTELTP
+982 ESTELIP

-997 AYDAYRYYVQAEG
+997 AYGTYHYYVKAEG
-1010 YVNNAGS
+1010 YVGGSGS
-1017 FSLSAGSAAQVKNGV
+1017 FSLSGGSAAQVKDGV

-1047 DGTAVTEPKQ
+1047 DGTTATEPKQ
-1057 VDGVYQISTGAE
+1057 VGGVYQIGTGAE
-1069 LAWFARTVNNGTISI
+1069 LAWFAKTVNDGTNNI
-1084 KGKLTGDI
+1084 KGKLTKDI
-1092 DLAGF
+1092 ELAGC

-1117 FAVRNLYIYS
+1117 FAVRNLCINS
-1127 TEDNQG
+1127 TADNQG
-1133 LIGRLSANGKVHDL
+1133 LIGRLGANGKVHDL

-1155 TGNTAGGIVGIALA
+1155 TGNTAGGIVGYAPA

-1183 ARTCVAGVVGKTQA
+1183 AKTCAAGVVGKAQA
-1197 NVANANGAKNAPAIK
+1197 SVTNPTGAKNAPAIK
-1212 GCGNTGAITATD
+1212 NCGNTGTIIATD
-1224 AKSGNAGGIAAIH
+1224 AAAGNAGGIAAIH
-1237 MQYQTFGGVFTDCI
+1237 MQYKMFGGVFTDCI
-1251 NVGSVTASKKAGGV
+1251 NVGGVTASKKAGGI
-1265 TVTTNG
+1265 TVTTNA
-1271 KKQADGGGNC
+1271 KKLADGGGNY
-1281 YLTGCLT
+1281 YLSGCLN
-1288 GSGDTPIIG
+1288 GSGDEPIIG
-1297 VEKTADE
+1297 AEKTADE
-1304 LMELL
+1304 LMEML

-1324 QRQKDQPAADD
+1324 QRQKDQPVVDD
-1335 VAAKISA
+1335 VIAKIGA

-1347 RDSKSKIDAARKAYD
+1347 RGSKASIDAARKAYD
-1362 ALTDAQKE
+1362 GLTDAQKE

-1384 TAYANLP
+1384 TAYAKLT
-1391 RSSGSSGSG
+1391 RSSGSSGSAYTGGHTFTTDLEPG
-1400 SAIYPVQNGSNAAG
+1400 SITGVFVDGKKLDS
-1414 GTDYSG
+1414 
-1420 GRYGLIFRAGVSG
+1420 RYYTVSG
-1433 VKGVQVDGRAI
+1433 SDVTLTAD
-1444 GKANYTV
+1444 
-1451 EGSYP
+1451 
-1456 AEVYLKAAYLKKL
+1456 YLKTLRS
-1469 ANGKHTLTVL
+1469 GKHTVKIENATKVATGSFTLSGSGTVQ
-1479 YDGGSLT
+1479 S
-1486 TEFTVGGVDA
+1486 
-1496 SPRTGDAGIA
+1496 SRTGDPGVAI
-1506 VYAAMSLLSAAGG
+1506 YAAMGAVSFLGSAA
-1519 AWVIGRKRKH
+1519 WLRKRKET

>member
-16 VGLLP
+16 VSLLP
-21 AQALAAGDGSA
+21 VQVLAAGDGGA
-32 ADTPAVTE
+32 ADAPVVTE
-40 PAGEEQMPEN
+40 LAGEEQTPEN
-50 PADTEKSEAP
+50 SADTEEPEESEAP
-60 DSPDAPEVPV
+60 AE
-70 ETPAEAPEGSAA
+70 EPAEAAEEPAA
-82 EEPVTAEV
+82 EEPVTGEASV
-90 SAAASAE
+90 SASTEAAMA
-97 AVMTAAAAAAVP
+97 ATTAAAIP
-109 TLKEGVSPTAEATV
+109 TLQDGVSPTAEATV

-134 NAGEV
+134 NAGDV
-139 FWNNEKNRPLLAA
+139 FKDNEKDRPLIGADH
-152 ESFYY
+152 FYY

-170 RSFCYPNQDTGF
+170 RSFCYPDQDKGFTGT
-182 SGTAVVCVLMES
+182 SVVCTLMES

-206 TDGKNFSEDTWT
+206 MDGKNFSEDTWT
-218 LTLHVKKNSTYDF
+218 LTLHVKENSTYDF
-231 NFLFCVGKDYNGNY
+231 DFMFCVGQDYNGNY
-245 PILKLYSVAKDASGQ
+245 PILKLYNVVKDASGK

-280 PDGETEY
+280 PDGEAEY
-287 DPAMGKLEEKDSLQ
+287 DPAMGKLENELQ

-343 VFTGE
+343 VFTGK
-348 NQYAYIV
+348 NQYAYII
-355 CAAYGVDAAKQDGTS
+355 CAAYGVDGTKKDGTG
-370 FGADDFKVELNCPV
+370 FGADDFKLELNCPA
-384 MNSSAEMG
+384 MNNIVENG
-392 APFEKDGH
+392 TPFEKDGH
-400 TYYPTMVF
+400 TYYPAMVF

-419 VGAAMPGYNSAVSAG
+419 VGATVPGYGSSVGAG
-434 EYFEV
+434 EFFDIRPE
-439 SPDAQLTLKTLDT
+439 AQLKLATLET
-452 AAQVTYTVPSDATF
+452 ASQVTYTVPSDATF
-466 NLYLQMNNFNTRVV
+466 NLYRQLNNFNTRAVE
-480 APIIDWKDNGDGTK
+480 PIIDWKDNGDGTK
-494 SATYEIKRQTSN
+494 SATYEIKRATQS

-522 HVTRAGFYQQSD
+522 HVTRAGFYKQGD
-534 IKEESYRFTLS
+534 IKEETYSFTLS

-552 HNTQR
+552 NNTQR

-564 LGKGAALRD
+564 LGTGAAPRD
-573 EADAQVGLDPT
+573 EADIQVGLDPT

-595 RAYRFWELISSDTA
+595 RAYRFWELISSDVA
-609 NIIIEPDFHWDVLSG
+609 NVIVEPDFHWDVISG
-624 DVAFTTVNGGNAGS
+624 DVTFTTVNGGNGGN

-662 PQDHAGTCGLFP
+662 PQDHASTCGLFP

-689 GTRHGTAEAD
+689 GTKHGTAEAD

-725 SAQDTDPALR
+725 SSEDTNPTLN
-735 FTVSGTGKVA
+735 FTVTGTGKVA

-751 TADGSMQAAMTGY
+751 TANESMQAAMTKY
-764 SAASGSNGSYSVP
+764 STASGSNGSYTVP

-817 NVTHPGDPFAPGD
+817 NVTHPGEPFTPGD

-848 TFNPKDLNVTYTT
+848 TFNPTDLNVTYTT
-861 PEGDLVL
+861 PEGDLIL

-889 LAFEDGADSMN
+889 LTFEDGADSMN

-912 YSASNPFS
+912 YSASNPFN
-920 FMYTMTDMGMP
+920 FMYTMTDLGMP

-942 SSHLMDISVPVQKQ
+942 SSHLMDISIPVQKQ
-956 GYNVRVSI
+956 GYDVRVNVV
-964 MDKDGKAVE
+964 DKDGKAVE
-973 NAAVTLTNS
+973 NAVITLTNS
-982 DGTELTP
+982 DGTDLTP
-989 VNGLYKDL
+989 VNGLYKDSP
-997 AYDAYRYYVQAEG
+997 YDTYRYYVQAES

-1017 FSLSAGSAAQVKNGV
+1017 FSLSASSAAQVKDGV
-1032 LTITVVLKKALEGAW
+1032 LTITVVLKKAMEGAW
-1047 DGTAVTEPKQ
+1047 DGTTVTEPKLEE
-1057 VDGVYQISTGAE
+1057 GVYQISTGAE
-1069 LAWFARTVNNGTISI
+1069 LAWFAKTVNGGTNNI
-1084 KGKLTGDI
+1084 KGKLTKDI

-1108 FTGELDGAG
+1108 FAGELDGAG

-1127 TEDNQG
+1127 TADNQG
-1133 LIGRLSANGKVHDL
+1133 LIGRLGANGKVHDL

-1155 TGNTAGGIVGIALA
+1155 TGNTAGGIVGHAPA

-1183 ARTCVAGVVGKTQA
+1183 AKTCVAGVVGKTQG
-1197 NVANANGAKNAPAIK
+1197 NVANANNAKNAPIIK
-1212 GCGNTGAITATD
+1212 NCGNTGTITATD

-1237 MQYQTFGGVFTDCI
+1237 MQYQMFGGVFTDCI
-1251 NVGSVTASKKAGGV
+1251 NVGSVAASKKAGGI
-1265 TVTTNG
+1265 TVTTNA
-1271 KKQADGGGNC
+1271 KKQADGGGNY
-1281 YLTGCLT
+1281 YLSGCLN
-1288 GSGDTPIIG
+1288 GSGDKPIIG
-1297 VEKTADE
+1297 EEKTADE
-1304 LMELL
+1304 LMEML

-1324 QRQKDQPAADD
+1324 QRQKDQPVVDD
-1335 VAAKISA
+1335 VIAKIGA

-1347 RDSKSKIDAARKAYD
+1347 RGSKASIDAARKAYD
-1362 ALTDAQKE
+1362 DLTDAQKE

-1400 SAIYPVQNGSNAAG
+1400 SSIYPVQNGSNAAS

-1420 GRYGLIFRAGVSG
+1420 GKYGLIFRASVSG
-1433 VKGVQVDGRAI
+1433 VKGVQVDGKTI

-1456 AEVYLKAAYLKKL
+1456 AEVYLKAAYLKRL

-1486 TEFTVGGVDA
+1486 TEFTIGGVST
-1496 SPRTGDAGIA
+1496 SPTTGDAGMAI
-1506 VYAAMSLLSAAGG
+1506 YAAMSLLSLTGG
-1519 AWVIGRKRKH
+1519 ALVVSRRRKEN

>member
-16 VGLLP
+16 VSLLP
-21 AQALAAGDGSA
+21 VQVLAAGDDGA
-32 ADTPAVTE
+32 ADAPVVTE
-40 PAGEEQMPEN
+40 LAGEEQTPEN
-50 PADTEKSEAP
+50 SADTEEPEESEAP
-60 DSPDAPEVPV
+60 AE
-70 ETPAEAPEGSAA
+70 EPAEAAEEPAA
-82 EEPVTAEV
+82 EEPVTEEASV
-90 SAAASAE
+90 SASAE
-97 AVMTAAAAAAVP
+97 AAMTAAAAVP
-109 TLKEGVSPTAEATV
+109 TLQKGVSPTAEATV

-134 NAGEV
+134 NAGKV

-170 RSFCYPNQDTGF
+170 RSFCYPDQDKGFTGT
-182 SGTAVVCVLMES
+182 SVVCTLMES

-206 TDGKNFSEDTWT
+206 MDGKNFSEDTWT
-218 LTLHVKKNSTYDF
+218 LTLHVKENSTYDF

-245 PILKLYSVAKDASGQ
+245 PILKLYNVVKDASGK

-280 PDGETEY
+280 PDGEAEY
-287 DPAMGKLEEKDSLQ
+287 DPAMGKLENELQ

-343 VFTGE
+343 VFTGK
-348 NQYAYIV
+348 NQYAYII
-355 CAAYGVDAAKQDGTS
+355 CAAYGVDGTKKDGTG
-370 FGADDFKVELNCPV
+370 FGADDFKLELNCPA
-384 MNSSAEMG
+384 MNNIVENG
-392 APFEKDGH
+392 TPFEKDGH
-400 TYYPTMVF
+400 TYYPAMVF

-419 VGAAMPGYNSAVSAG
+419 VGATVPGYGSSVGAG
-434 EYFEV
+434 EFFDIQPE
-439 SPDAQLTLKTLDT
+439 AQLKLATLET
-452 AAQVTYTVPSDATF
+452 ASQVTYTVPSDATF
-466 NLYLQMNNFNTRVV
+466 NLYRQLNNFNTRAVE
-480 APIIDWKDNGDGTK
+480 PIIDWKDNGDGTK
-494 SATYEIKRQTSN
+494 SATYEIKRATQS

-534 IKEESYRFTLS
+534 IKEEAYSFTLS

-552 HNTQR
+552 NNTQR

-564 LGKGAALRD
+564 LGTGAAPRD
-573 EADAQVGLDPT
+573 EADIQVGLDPT

-624 DVAFTTVNGGNAGS
+624 DVTFTTVNGGNAGN

-643 TPGTQDSVI
+643 TPGTEDSVI

-662 PQDHAGTCGLFP
+662 PQDHARTCGLFP

-689 GTRHGTAEAD
+689 GTKHGTAEAD

-725 SAQDTDPALR
+725 SSEDTAPTLN
-735 FTVSGTGKVA
+735 FTVTGTGKVK
-745 VEYAFV
+745 VQYAFV
-751 TADGSMQAAMTGY
+751 AANESMQAAMTKY
-764 SAASGSNGSYSVP
+764 SAASGTNGSYTVP
-777 LSAFS
+777 LSAFN

-789 GTVIIRMTDDT
+789 GTVIIKMTDDT
-800 GVSYRL
+800 GISYRL

-848 TFNPKDLNVTYTT
+848 TFNPKELNVTYTT
-861 PEGDLVL
+861 PEGNLIL

-889 LAFEDGADSMN
+889 LVFEDGADSMN

-912 YSASNPFS
+912 YSASNPFN

-942 SSHLMDISVPVQKQ
+942 SSHLMDISIPVQKQ
-956 GYNVRVSI
+956 GYDVRVNVV
-964 MDKDGKAVE
+964 DKDGKAVE
-973 NAAVTLTNS
+973 NATITMTNS
-982 DGTELTP
+982 DGTDLTP

-997 AYDAYRYYVQAEG
+997 AYDTYRYYVKAEG
-1010 YVNNAGS
+1010 YVNSAGS
-1017 FSLSAGSAAQVKNGV
+1017 FSLSAGSAAQVKDGV
-1032 LTITVVLKKALEGAW
+1032 LTITIVLKKIMEGAW
-1047 DGTAVTEPKQ
+1047 DGMTVTEPKLEN
-1057 VDGVYQISTGAE
+1057 GVYQISTGAE
-1069 LAWFARTVNNGTISI
+1069 LAWFAQTVNGGPNNI
-1084 KGKLTGDI
+1084 KGKLTRDI
-1092 DLAGF
+1092 ELAGF

-1108 FTGELDGAG
+1108 FAGELDGAG

-1127 TEDNQG
+1127 TADSQG
-1133 LIGRLSANGKVHDL
+1133 LIGRLGANGKVHDL

-1155 TGNTAGGIVGIALA
+1155 TAASAGGIVGHAPQ

-1174 NCLNEADVT
+1174 NCLNKADVT
-1183 ARTCVAGVVGKTQA
+1183 AATCAAGVVGKVQA
-1197 NVANANGAKNAPAIK
+1197 FVQNAATAKNAPAIK
-1212 GCGNTGAITATD
+1212 NCGNTGTITATD
-1224 AKSGNAGGIAAIH
+1224 AKSGNAGGIASVSSNYP
-1237 MQYQTFGGVFTDCI
+1237 MLGGVFTDCI
-1251 NVGSVTASKKAGGV
+1251 NVGGVTASKKAGGI
-1265 TVTTNG
+1265 TVTTNA
-1271 KKQADGGGNC
+1271 KKQADGGGNY
-1281 YLTGCLT
+1281 YLSGCLN

-1297 VEKTADE
+1297 AEKTADE
-1304 LMELL
+1304 LMEML

-1324 QRQKDQPAADD
+1324 QRQKDQPVVDD
-1335 VAAKISA
+1335 VIAKIGA

-1347 RDSKSKIDAARKAYD
+1347 RGSKASIDAARKAYD
-1362 ALTDAQKE
+1362 DLTDAQKE

-1400 SAIYPVQNGSNAAG
+1400 SSIYPVQNGSNAAS

-1420 GRYGLIFRAGVSG
+1420 GKYGLIFRASVSG
-1433 VKGVQVDGRAI
+1433 VKGVQVDGKTI

-1456 AEVYLKAAYLKKL
+1456 AEVYLKAAYLKRL

-1486 TEFTVGGVDA
+1486 TEFTIGGVST
-1496 SPRTGDAGIA
+1496 SPTTGDAGMAI
-1506 VYAAMSLLSAAGG
+1506 YAAMSLLSLTGSAL
-1519 AWVIGRKRKH
+1519 VVSRRRKEN

>member
-16 VGLLP
+16 VSLLP
-21 AQALAAGDGSA
+21 VQVLAAGDGGA
-32 ADTPAVTE
+32 ADAPVVTE
-40 PAGEEQMPEN
+40 LAGEEQTPEN
-50 PADTEKSEAP
+50 SADTEEPEESEAP
-60 DSPDAPEVPV
+60 AE
-70 ETPAEAPEGSAA
+70 EPAEAAEEPAA
-82 EEPVTAEV
+82 EEPVTAEASV
-90 SAAASAE
+90 SASAE
-97 AVMTAAAAAAVP
+97 AAMTAAAAVP
-109 TLKEGVSPTAEATV
+109 TLQDGVSPTAEATV
-123 LAGAPYSITEL
+123 LTGAPYSITEL
-134 NAGEV
+134 NAGKV
-139 FWNNEKNRPLLAA
+139 FWNNEKNRPLVAA

-218 LTLHVKKNSTYDF
+218 LTLHVKENSTYDF

-245 PILKLYSVAKDASGQ
+245 PILKLYNVVKDASGK

-280 PDGETEY
+280 PDGEAEY
-287 DPAMGKLEEKDSLQ
+287 DPAMGKLENELQ

-343 VFTGE
+343 VFTGK
-348 NQYAYIV
+348 NQYAYII
-355 CAAYGVDAAKQDGTS
+355 CAAYGVDGTKKDGTG
-370 FGADDFKVELNCPV
+370 FGADDFKLELNCPA
-384 MNSSAEMG
+384 MNNIVENG
-392 APFEKDGH
+392 TPFEKDGH
-400 TYYPTMVF
+400 TYYPAMVF

-419 VGAAMPGYNSAVSAG
+419 VGATVPGYGSSVGAG
-434 EYFEV
+434 EFFDIRPE
-439 SPDAQLTLKTLDT
+439 AQLKLATLET
-452 AAQVTYTVPSDATF
+452 ASQVTYTVPSDATF
-466 NLYLQMNNFNTRVV
+466 NLYRQLNNFNTRAVE
-480 APIIDWKDNGDGTK
+480 PIIDWKDNGDGTK
-494 SATYEIKRQTSN
+494 SATYEIKRATQS

-522 HVTRAGFYQQSD
+522 HVTRAGFYKQGD
-534 IKEESYRFTLS
+534 IKEETYSFTLS

-552 HNTQR
+552 NNTQR

-564 LGKGAALRD
+564 LGTGAAPRD
-573 EADAQVGLDPT
+573 EADIQVGLDPT

-595 RAYRFWELISSDTA
+595 RAYRFWELISSDVA
-609 NIIIEPDFHWDVLSG
+609 NVIVEPDFHWDVISG
-624 DVAFTTVNGGNAGS
+624 DVTFTTVNGGNGGN

-662 PQDHAGTCGLFP
+662 PQDHASTCGLFP

-689 GTRHGTAEAD
+689 GTKHGTAEAD

-725 SAQDTDPALR
+725 SSEDTNPTLN
-735 FTVSGTGKVA
+735 FTVTGTGKVA

-751 TADGSMQAAMTGY
+751 TANESMQAAMTKY
-764 SAASGSNGSYSVP
+764 STASGSNGSYTVP

-817 NVTHPGDPFAPGD
+817 NVTHPGEPFTPGD

-848 TFNPKDLNVTYTT
+848 TFNPTALSVTYTT
-861 PEGDLVL
+861 PEGNLRL
-868 AGAKQYE
+868 ATAKQYE

-889 LAFEDGADSMN
+889 VTFEDGADSMN

-912 YSASNPFS
+912 YSASNPFN

-942 SSHLMDISVPVQKQ
+942 SSHLMDISIPVQKQ
-956 GYNVRVSI
+956 GYDVRVNVV
-964 MDKDGKAVE
+964 DKDGKAVE
-973 NAAVTLTNS
+973 NAVITLTNS

-989 VNGLYKDL
+989 VNGLYKDSP
-997 AYDAYRYYVQAEG
+997 YDTYRYYVQAES

-1017 FSLSAGSAAQVKNGV
+1017 FSLSASSAAQVKDGV
-1032 LTITVVLKKALEGAW
+1032 LTITVVLKKAMEGAW
-1047 DGTAVTEPKQ
+1047 DGTTVTEPKLEE
-1057 VDGVYQISTGAE
+1057 GVYQISTGAE
-1069 LAWFARTVNNGTISI
+1069 LAWFAKTVNGGTNNI
-1084 KGKLTGDI
+1084 KGKLTRDI
-1092 DLAGF
+1092 ELAGF

-1108 FTGELDGAG
+1108 FTGELDGAS

-1127 TEDNQG
+1127 TADNQG
-1133 LIGRLSANGKVHDL
+1133 LIGRLGANGKVHDL

-1155 TGNTAGGIVGIALA
+1155 TGNTAGGIVGHAPA

-1183 ARTCVAGVVGKTQA
+1183 AKTCVAGVVGKTQG
-1197 NVANANGAKNAPAIK
+1197 NVANANNAKNAPIIK
-1212 GCGNTGAITATD
+1212 NCGNTGTITATD

-1237 MQYQTFGGVFTDCI
+1237 MQYQMFGGVFTDCI
-1251 NVGSVTASKKAGGV
+1251 NVGGVAASKKAGGV
-1265 TVTTNG
+1265 TVTTNA
-1271 KKQADGGGNC
+1271 KKQADGGGNY
-1281 YLTGCLT
+1281 YLSGCLN

-1304 LMELL
+1304 LMEML

-1324 QRQKDQPAADD
+1324 QRQKDQPVVDD
-1335 VAAKISA
+1335 VIAKIGA

-1347 RDSKSKIDAARKAYD
+1347 RGSKASIDAARKAYD
-1362 ALTDAQKE
+1362 DLTDAQKE

-1391 RSSGSSGSG
+1391 RSSGSGSAYTGGHTFTTDLEPGSITGVFVDGKKLDSRYYTVSGSDVTLTADYLKTLRSGKHTVKIENAAKVATGSFTLSGSG
-1400 SAIYPVQNGSNAAG
+1400 AVQS
-1414 GTDYSG
+1414 S
-1420 GRYGLIFRAGVSG
+1420 
-1433 VKGVQVDGRAI
+1433 
-1444 GKANYTV
+1444 
-1451 EGSYP
+1451 
-1456 AEVYLKAAYLKKL
+1456 
-1469 ANGKHTLTVL
+1469 
-1479 YDGGSLT
+1479 
-1486 TEFTVGGVDA
+1486 
-1496 SPRTGDAGIA
+1496 RTGDPGVAIYFAMGA
-1506 VYAAMSLLSAAGG
+1506 VSFLGSAA
-1519 AWVIGRKRKH
+1519 WLRKRKET

>member
-16 VGLLP
+16 VSLLP
-21 AQALAAGDGSA
+21 VQVLAAGDGGA
-32 ADTPAVTE
+32 ADAPVVTE
-40 PAGEEQMPEN
+40 LAGEEQTPEN
-50 PADTEKSEAP
+50 SADTEEPEESEAP
-60 DSPDAPEVPV
+60 AE
-70 ETPAEAPEGSAA
+70 EPAEAAEEPAA
-82 EEPVTAEV
+82 EEPVTEEASV
-90 SAAASAE
+90 SASTEAA
-97 AVMTAAAAAAVP
+97 MTAAAAVP
-109 TLKEGVSPTAEATV
+109 TLQDGVSPTAEATV

-134 NAGEV
+134 NAGKV

-218 LTLHVKKNSTYDF
+218 LTLHVKENSTYDF

-245 PILKLYSVAKDASGQ
+245 PILKLYNVVKDASGK

-266 LKNCFLYSNYTSTL
+266 LRNCFLYSNYTSTL

-287 DPAMGKLEEKDSLQ
+287 DPAMGKLEEDNLQ

-315 AFGYNEATKAYD
+315 AFGYNEETKAYD

-348 NQYAYIV
+348 NQYAYIRCV
-355 CAAYGVDAAKQDGTS
+355 AYGVDATKKDGTG
-370 FGADDFKVELNCPV
+370 FGADDFEVELNCPV
-384 MNSSAEMG
+384 MNSTAEMG
-392 APFEKDGH
+392 ASFEKDGH

-419 VGAAMPGYNSAVSAG
+419 VGATMPGYNSSVSAG
-434 EYFEV
+434 EFFEAE
-439 SPDAQLTLKTLDT
+439 PAARLELAKLDT

-466 NLYLQMNNFNTRVV
+466 NLYRQMNNFNTRVV
-480 APIIDWKDNGDGTK
+480 EPIIDWKDNGDGTK

-534 IKEESYRFTLS
+534 IKKEAYSFTLS

-552 HNTQR
+552 NNTQR

-564 LGKGAALRD
+564 LGTGAAPRD
-573 EADAQVGLDPT
+573 EADIQVGLDPT

-609 NIIIEPDFHWDVLSG
+609 NIIIEPDFHWDVISG
-624 DVAFTTVNGGNAGS
+624 DGTFTTVNGGNAGN

-643 TPGTQDSVI
+643 TPGTEDSVI

-662 PQDHAGTCGLFP
+662 PQDHARTCGLFP

-689 GTRHGTAEAD
+689 GTKHGTAEAD

-725 SAQDTDPALR
+725 SSEDTAPTLN
-735 FTVSGTGKVA
+735 FTVTGTGKVK
-745 VEYAFV
+745 VQYAFV
-751 TADGSMQAAMTGY
+751 AANESMQAAMTKY
-764 SAASGSNGSYSVP
+764 SAASGSNGSYTVP
-777 LSAFS
+777 LSAFN

-789 GTVIIRMTDDT
+789 GTVIIKMTDDT

-861 PEGDLVL
+861 PEGDLIL

-889 LAFEDGADSMN
+889 LTFEDGADSMN

-912 YSASNPFS
+912 YSASNPFN
-920 FMYTMTDMGMP
+920 FMYTMTDLGMP

-942 SSHLMDISVPVQKQ
+942 SSHLMDISIPVQKQ
-956 GYNVRVSI
+956 GYDVRVNVV
-964 MDKDGKAVE
+964 DKDGKAVE
-973 NAAVTLTNS
+973 NAVITLTNS

-989 VNGLYKDL
+989 VNGLYKDSP
-997 AYDAYRYYVQAEG
+997 YDTYRYYVQAES

-1017 FSLSAGSAAQVKNGV
+1017 FSLSAGSAAQVKDGV
-1032 LTITVVLKKALEGAW
+1032 LTITVVLKKTMEGAW
-1047 DGTAVTEPKQ
+1047 DGTTVTEPKLEN
-1057 VDGVYQISTGAE
+1057 GVYQISTGAE
-1069 LAWFARTVNNGTISI
+1069 LAWFAQKVNGGTNNI
-1084 KGKLTGDI
+1084 KGKLTKDI

-1108 FTGELDGAG
+1108 FAGELDGAG

-1127 TEDNQG
+1127 TADNQG
-1133 LIGRLSANGKVHDL
+1133 LIGRLGANGKVHDL

-1155 TGNTAGGIVGIALA
+1155 TGNTAGGIVGHAPA

-1183 ARTCVAGVVGKTQA
+1183 AKTCAAGVAGKAQA
-1197 NVANANGAKNAPAIK
+1197 SVANATGAKNAPAIK
-1212 GCGNTGAITATD
+1212 NCGNTGTITATD
-1224 AKSGNAGGIAAIH
+1224 AKSGNAGGIAAVISN
-1237 MQYQTFGGVFTDCI
+1237 YQMFGGVFTDCI
-1251 NVGSVTASKKAGGV
+1251 NVGSVTASKKAGGI
-1265 TVTTNG
+1265 TVTTNA
-1271 KKQADGGGNC
+1271 KKQADGGGNY
-1281 YLTGCLT
+1281 YLSGCLN
-1288 GSGDTPIIG
+1288 GSGDKPIIG
-1297 VEKTADE
+1297 EEKTADE
-1304 LMELL
+1304 LMEML

-1324 QRQKDQPAADD
+1324 QRQKDQPVVDD
-1335 VAAKISA
+1335 VIAKIGA

-1347 RDSKSKIDAARKAYD
+1347 RGSKASIDAARKAYD
-1362 ALTDAQKE
+1362 DLTDAQKE

-1391 RSSGSSGSG
+1391 RSSGSGSAYTGGHTFTTDLEPGSITGVFVDGKKLDSRYYTVSGSDVTLTADYLKTLRSGKHTVKIENATKVATGSFTLSGSG
-1400 SAIYPVQNGSNAAG
+1400 AVQS
-1414 GTDYSG
+1414 S
-1420 GRYGLIFRAGVSG
+1420 
-1433 VKGVQVDGRAI
+1433 
-1444 GKANYTV
+1444 
-1451 EGSYP
+1451 
-1456 AEVYLKAAYLKKL
+1456 
-1469 ANGKHTLTVL
+1469 
-1479 YDGGSLT
+1479 
-1486 TEFTVGGVDA
+1486 
-1496 SPRTGDAGIA
+1496 RTGDPGVAIYFAMGA
-1506 VYAAMSLLSAAGG
+1506 VSFLGSAA
-1519 AWVIGRKRKH
+1519 WLRKRKET

>member
-16 VGLLP
+16 VSLLP
-21 AQALAAGDGSA
+21 VQVLAAGDDGA
-32 ADTPAVTE
+32 ADAPAVTE
-40 PAGEEQMPEN
+40 PAGEEQTPEN
-50 PADTEKSEAP
+50 SADTEEPEEPEAP
-60 DSPDAPEVPV
+60 VEVPAEDPA
-70 ETPAEAPEGSAA
+70 ETPAEAAEEPAA
-82 EEPVTAEV
+82 EEPVTGEASV
-90 SAAASAE
+90 SASTE
-97 AVMTAAAAAAVP
+97 AVMTATAAAAVP
-109 TLKEGVSPTAEATV
+109 TLQDGVSPTAEATV

-134 NAGEV
+134 NAGKV
-139 FWNNEKNRPLLAA
+139 FWNNEKNRPLIGAD
-152 ESFYY
+152 SFYY

-170 RSFCYPNQDTGF
+170 RSFCYPDQDKGFTGT
-182 SGTAVVCVLMES
+182 SVVCTLMES

-206 TDGKNFSEDTWT
+206 MDGKNFSEDTWT
-218 LTLHVKKNSTYDF
+218 LTLHVKENSTYDF

-245 PILKLYSVAKDASGQ
+245 PILKLYNVVKDASGK

-280 PDGETEY
+280 PDGEAEY
-287 DPAMGKLEEKDSLQ
+287 DPAMGKLENELQ

-343 VFTGE
+343 VFTGK
-348 NQYAYIV
+348 NQYAYII
-355 CAAYGVDAAKQDGTS
+355 CAAYGVDGTKKDGTG
-370 FGADDFKVELNCPV
+370 FGADDFKLELNCPA
-384 MNSSAEMG
+384 MNNIVENG
-392 APFEKDGH
+392 TPFEKDGH
-400 TYYPTMVF
+400 TYYPAMVF

-419 VGAAMPGYNSAVSAG
+419 VGATVPGYGSSVGAG
-434 EYFEV
+434 EFFDIQPE
-439 SPDAQLTLKTLDT
+439 AQLKLATLET
-452 AAQVTYTVPSDATF
+452 ASQVTYTVPSDATF
-466 NLYLQMNNFNTRVV
+466 NLYRQLNNFNTRAVEPMV
-480 APIIDWKDNGDGTK
+480 DWKDNGDGTK
-494 SATYEIKRQTSN
+494 SATYEIKRATQS

-522 HVTRAGFYQQSD
+522 HVTRAGFYKQGD
-534 IKEESYRFTLS
+534 IKEETYSFTLS

-552 HNTQR
+552 NNTQR

-564 LGKGAALRD
+564 LGTGAAPRD
-573 EADAQVGLDPT
+573 EADIQVGLDPT

-595 RAYRFWELISSDTA
+595 RAYRFWELISSDVA
-609 NIIIEPDFHWDVLSG
+609 NVIVEPDFHWDVISG
-624 DVAFTTVNGGNAGS
+624 DVAFTTVNGGNGGN

-662 PQDHAGTCGLFP
+662 PQDHARTCGLFP

-689 GTRHGTAEAD
+689 GTKHGTAEAD

-725 SAQDTDPALR
+725 SAQDTAPTLN

-745 VEYAFV
+745 VEYALV
-751 TADGSMQAAMTGY
+751 AANEAMQTTMTKY
-764 SAASGSNGSYSVP
+764 STASGTNGSYTVP
-777 LSAFS
+777 LSAFN

-789 GTVIIRMTDDT
+789 GTVIIKMTDDT

-848 TFNPKDLNVTYTT
+848 TFNPKELNVTYTT
-861 PEGDLVL
+861 PEGNLIL

-889 LAFEDGADSMN
+889 LTFEDGADSMN

-912 YSASNPFS
+912 YSASNPFN
-920 FMYTMTDMGMP
+920 FMYTMTDLGMP

-942 SSHLMDISVPVQKQ
+942 SSHLMDISIPVQKQ
-956 GYNVRVSI
+956 GYDVRVNVV
-964 MDKDGKAVE
+964 DKDGKAVE
-973 NAAVTLTNS
+973 NATITLTNS
-982 DGTELTP
+982 DGTDLTP
-989 VNGLYKDL
+989 VNGLYKDSP
-997 AYDAYRYYVQAEG
+997 YDTYRYYVKAEG

-1017 FSLSAGSAAQVKNGV
+1017 FSLSAGSAAQVKDGV
-1032 LTITVVLKKALEGAW
+1032 LTITVVLKKTMEGAW
-1047 DGTAVTEPKQ
+1047 DGTTVTEPKLEN
-1057 VDGVYQISTGAE
+1057 GVYQISTGAE
-1069 LAWFARTVNNGTISI
+1069 LAWFAKTVNDGTINI
-1084 KGKLTGDI
+1084 KGKLTRDI
-1092 DLAGF
+1092 ELAGF

-1108 FTGELDGAG
+1108 FAGELDGAG

-1127 TEDNQG
+1127 TADNQG
-1133 LIGRLSANGKVHDL
+1133 LIGRLGANGKVHDL

-1155 TGNTAGGIVGIALA
+1155 TGNTAGGIVGHAPA

-1183 ARTCVAGVVGKTQA
+1183 AKTCVAGVVGKTQG
-1197 NVANANGAKNAPAIK
+1197 NVANANNAKKAPVIK
-1212 GCGNTGAITATD
+1212 NCGNTGTITATD

-1237 MQYQTFGGVFTDCI
+1237 MQYQMFGGVFTDCI
-1251 NVGSVTASKKAGGV
+1251 NVGGVAASKKAGGI
-1265 TVTTNG
+1265 TVTTNA
-1271 KKQADGGGNC
+1271 KKQADGGGNY
-1281 YLTGCLT
+1281 YLSGCLN

-1297 VEKTADE
+1297 AEKTADE
-1304 LMELL
+1304 LMEML

-1324 QRQKDQPAADD
+1324 QRQKDQPVVDD
-1335 VAAKISA
+1335 VIAKIGA

-1347 RDSKSKIDAARKAYD
+1347 RGSKASIDAARKAYD
-1362 ALTDAQKE
+1362 DLTDAQKE

-1391 RSSGSSGSG
+1391 RSSGSGSAYTGGHTFTTDLEPGSITGVFVDGKKLDSRYYTVSGSDVTLTADYLKTLRSGKHTVKIENAAKVATGSFTLSGSG
-1400 SAIYPVQNGSNAAG
+1400 AVQS
-1414 GTDYSG
+1414 S
-1420 GRYGLIFRAGVSG
+1420 
-1433 VKGVQVDGRAI
+1433 
-1444 GKANYTV
+1444 
-1451 EGSYP
+1451 
-1456 AEVYLKAAYLKKL
+1456 
-1469 ANGKHTLTVL
+1469 
-1479 YDGGSLT
+1479 
-1486 TEFTVGGVDA
+1486 
-1496 SPRTGDAGIA
+1496 RTGDPGVAI
-1506 VYAAMSLLSAAGG
+1506 YAAMGAVSFLGSAA
-1519 AWVIGRKRKH
+1519 WLRKRKET

>member
-16 VGLLP
+16 VSLLP
-21 AQALAAGDGSA
+21 VQVLAAGDGGA
-32 ADTPAVTE
+32 ADAPVVTE
-40 PAGEEQMPEN
+40 LAGEEQTPEN
-50 PADTEKSEAP
+50 SADTEEPEESEAP
-60 DSPDAPEVPV
+60 AE
-70 ETPAEAPEGSAA
+70 EPAEAAEEPAA
-82 EEPVTAEV
+82 EEPVTEEASV
-90 SAAASAE
+90 SASTEAA
-97 AVMTAAAAAAVP
+97 MTAAAAVP
-109 TLKEGVSPTAEATV
+109 TLQEGVSPTAEATV

-134 NAGEV
+134 NAGKV

-170 RSFCYPNQDTGF
+170 RSFCYPDQDKGF
-182 SGTAVVCVLMES
+182 TGTAVVCTLMES

-206 TDGKNFSEDTWT
+206 MDGKNFSEDTWT
-218 LTLHVKKNSTYDF
+218 LTLHVKENSTYDF

-245 PILKLYSVAKDASGQ
+245 PILKLYNVVKDASGK

-287 DPAMGKLEEKDSLQ
+287 DPAMGKLEDNLQ

-315 AFGYNEATKAYD
+315 AFGYNEETKAYD

-348 NQYAYIV
+348 NQYAYIR
-355 CAAYGVDAAKQDGTS
+355 CAAYGVDATKKDGTG
-370 FGADDFKVELNCPV
+370 FGADDFEVELNCPV
-384 MNSSAEMG
+384 MNSTAEMG
-392 APFEKDGH
+392 ASFEKDGH

-419 VGAAMPGYNSAVSAG
+419 VGATMPGYNSSVSAG
-434 EYFEV
+434 EFFAAE
-439 SPDAQLTLKTLDT
+439 PDAQLELEKLDT

-466 NLYLQMNNFNTRVV
+466 NLYRQMNNFNTRVV
-480 APIIDWKDNGDGTK
+480 EPIIDWKDNGDGTK

-534 IKEESYRFTLS
+534 IKEQAYSFTLS

-552 HNTQR
+552 NNTQR

-564 LGKGAALRD
+564 LGTGAALRD
-573 EADAQVGLDPT
+573 EADIQVGLDPT

-609 NIIIEPDFHWDVLSG
+609 NIIVEPDFHWDVLSG
-624 DVAFTTVNGGNAGS
+624 DVTFTTVNGGNAGN

-643 TPGTQDSVI
+643 TPGTEDSVI

-662 PQDHAGTCGLFP
+662 PQDHARTCGLFP

-689 GTRHGTAEAD
+689 GTKHGTAEAD

-725 SAQDTDPALR
+725 SAQDTAPTLN

-745 VEYAFV
+745 VEYALV
-751 TADGSMQAAMTGY
+751 AANEAMQTTMTKY
-764 SAASGSNGSYSVP
+764 STASGTNGSYTVP
-777 LSAFS
+777 LSAFN

-789 GTVIIRMTDDT
+789 GTVIIKMTDDT

-848 TFNPKDLNVTYTT
+848 TFNPKELNVTYTT
-861 PEGDLVL
+861 PEGNLIL

-889 LAFEDGADSMN
+889 LTFEDGADSMN

-912 YSASNPFS
+912 YSASNPFN
-920 FMYTMTDMGMP
+920 FMYTMTDLGMP

-956 GYNVRVSI
+956 QVYDVRISA
-964 MDKDGKAVE
+964 MDTDGKAIE
-973 NAAVTLTNS
+973 NMAVTMTNS
-982 DGTELTP
+982 ESTELIP

-997 AYDAYRYYVQAEG
+997 AYGTYHYYVKAEG
-1010 YVNNAGS
+1010 YVGGSGS
-1017 FSLSAGSAAQVKNGV
+1017 FSLSGGSAAQVKDGV
-1032 LTITVVLKKALEGAW
+1032 LTITVVLKKTMEGAW
-1047 DGTAVTEPKQ
+1047 DGTTVTEPKLEN
-1057 VDGVYQISTGAE
+1057 GVYQISTGAE
-1069 LAWFARTVNNGTISI
+1069 LAWFAKTVNDGTNNI
-1084 KGKLTGDI
+1084 KGKLTKDI
-1092 DLAGF
+1092 ELAGC

-1117 FAVRNLYIYS
+1117 FAVRNLCINS
-1127 TEDNQG
+1127 TADNQG
-1133 LIGRLSANGKVHDL
+1133 LIGRLGANGKVHDL

-1155 TGNTAGGIVGIALA
+1155 TGNTAGGIVGYAPA

-1183 ARTCVAGVVGKTQA
+1183 AKTCAAGVVGKAQA
-1197 NVANANGAKNAPAIK
+1197 SVTNPTGAKNAPAIK
-1212 GCGNTGAITATD
+1212 NCGNTGTIIATD
-1224 AKSGNAGGIAAIH
+1224 AAAGNAGGIAAIH
-1237 MQYQTFGGVFTDCI
+1237 MQYKMFGGVFTDCI
-1251 NVGSVTASKKAGGV
+1251 NVGGVTASKKAGGI
-1265 TVTTNG
+1265 TVTTNA
-1271 KKQADGGGNC
+1271 KKLADGGGNY
-1281 YLTGCLT
+1281 YLSGCLN

-1297 VEKTADE
+1297 AEKTADE
-1304 LMELL
+1304 LMEML

-1324 QRQKDQPAADD
+1324 QRQKDQPVVDD
-1335 VAAKISA
+1335 VIAKIGA

-1347 RDSKSKIDAARKAYD
+1347 RGSKASIDAARKAYD
-1362 ALTDAQKE
+1362 DLTDAQKE

-1391 RSSGSSGSG
+1391 RSSGSSGSAYTGGHTFTTDLEPG
-1400 SAIYPVQNGSNAAG
+1400 SITGVFVDGKKLDS
-1414 GTDYSG
+1414 
-1420 GRYGLIFRAGVSG
+1420 RYYTVSG
-1433 VKGVQVDGRAI
+1433 SDVTLTAD
-1444 GKANYTV
+1444 
-1451 EGSYP
+1451 
-1456 AEVYLKAAYLKKL
+1456 YLKTLRS
-1469 ANGKHTLTVL
+1469 GKHTVKIENATKVAT
-1479 YDGGSLT
+1479 GS
-1486 TEFTVGGVDA
+1486 FTLSGSGAVQ
-1496 SPRTGDAGIA
+1496 SSRTGDPGVAIYFA
-1506 VYAAMSLLSAAGG
+1506 VGAVSFLGSAA
-1519 AWVIGRKRKH
+1519 WLRKRKET

>member
-16 VGLLP
+16 VSLLP
-21 AQALAAGDGSA
+21 VQVLDAGDGGA
-32 ADTPAVTE
+32 ADAPVVTE
-40 PAGEEQMPEN
+40 LAGEEQTPEN
-50 PADTEKSEAP
+50 SADTEKPEESEAP
-60 DSPDAPEVPV
+60 TE
-70 ETPAEAPEGSAA
+70 EPAEAA
-82 EEPVTAEV
+82 EEPAAGELVTEEASV
-90 SAAASAE
+90 SASTEAA
-97 AVMTAAAAAAVP
+97 MTAAAAVP
-109 TLKEGVSPTAEATV
+109 TLQDGVSPTAEATV

-134 NAGEV
+134 NAGKV

-170 RSFCYPNQDTGF
+170 RSFCYPDQDKGF
-182 SGTAVVCVLMES
+182 TGTAVVCVLMES

-218 LTLHVKKNSTYDF
+218 LTLHVKENSTYDF

-245 PILKLYSVAKDASGQ
+245 PILKLYNVVKDASGK

-287 DPAMGKLEEKDSLQ
+287 DPAMGKLEKDNLQ

-315 AFGYNEATKAYD
+315 AFGYNEETKAYD

-348 NQYAYIV
+348 NQYAYIRCV
-355 CAAYGVDAAKQDGTS
+355 AYGVDATKKDGTG
-370 FGADDFKVELNCPV
+370 FGADDFEVELNCPV
-384 MNSSAEMG
+384 MNSTAEMG
-392 APFEKDGH
+392 ASFEKDGH

-419 VGAAMPGYNSAVSAG
+419 VGATMPGYNSSVSAG
-434 EYFEV
+434 EFFEAE
-439 SPDAQLTLKTLDT
+439 PAARLELAKLDT

-466 NLYLQMNNFNTRVV
+466 NLYRQMNNFNTRVV
-480 APIIDWKDNGDGTK
+480 EPIIDWKDNGDGTK
-494 SATYEIKRQTSN
+494 SATYEIKRQTKN

-534 IKEESYRFTLS
+534 IKEETYSFTLS

-552 HNTQR
+552 NNTQR

-564 LGKGAALRD
+564 LGTGAAPRD
-573 EADAQVGLDPT
+573 EADIQVGLDPT

-624 DVAFTTVNGGNAGS
+624 DGTFTTVNGGNAGN

-643 TPGTQDSVI
+643 TPGTEDSVI

-662 PQDHAGTCGLFP
+662 PQDHARTCGLFP

-689 GTRHGTAEAD
+689 GTKHGTAEAD

-725 SAQDTDPALR
+725 SAQDTDPTLN

-745 VEYAFV
+745 VEYALV
-751 TADGSMQAAMTGY
+751 AANEAMQTTMTKY
-764 SAASGSNGSYSVP
+764 SAASGTNGSYTVP
-777 LSAFS
+777 LSAFN

-789 GTVIIRMTDDT
+789 GTVIIKMTDDT

-848 TFNPKDLNVTYTT
+848 TFNPTDLNVTYTT
-861 PEGDLVL
+861 PEGDLIL

-889 LAFEDGADSMN
+889 LTFEDGAASMN

-912 YSASNPFS
+912 YSASNPFN
-920 FMYTMTDMGMP
+920 FMYTMTDLGMP

-942 SSHLMDISVPVQKQ
+942 SSHLMDISIPVQKQ
-956 GYNVRVSI
+956 GYDVRVNVV
-964 MDKDGKAVE
+964 DKDGKAVE
-973 NAAVTLTNS
+973 NATITLTNS

-989 VNGLYKDL
+989 VNGLYKDSP
-997 AYDAYRYYVQAEG
+997 YDTYRYYVKAEG

-1017 FSLSAGSAAQVKNGV
+1017 FSLSAGSAAQVKDGV
-1032 LTITVVLKKALEGAW
+1032 LTITVVLKKTMEGAW
-1047 DGTAVTEPKQ
+1047 DGTTVTEPKLEN
-1057 VDGVYQISTGAE
+1057 GVYQISTGAE
-1069 LAWFARTVNNGTISI
+1069 LAWFAQKVNGGTNNI
-1084 KGKLTGDI
+1084 KGKLTKDI

-1108 FTGELDGAG
+1108 FAGELDGAG

-1127 TEDNQG
+1127 TADNQG
-1133 LIGRLSANGKVHDL
+1133 LIGRLGANGKVHDL

-1155 TGNTAGGIVGIALA
+1155 TGNTAGGIVGHAPA

-1183 ARTCVAGVVGKTQA
+1183 AKTCAAGVAGKAQA
-1197 NVANANGAKNAPAIK
+1197 SVANATGAKNAPAIK
-1212 GCGNTGAITATD
+1212 NCGNTGTITATD
-1224 AKSGNAGGIAAIH
+1224 AKSGNAGGIAAVISN
-1237 MQYQTFGGVFTDCI
+1237 YQMFGGVFTDCI
-1251 NVGSVTASKKAGGV
+1251 NVGSVTASKKAGGI
-1265 TVTTNG
+1265 TVTTNA
-1271 KKQADGGGNC
+1271 KKQADGGGNY
-1281 YLTGCLT
+1281 YLSGCLN
-1288 GSGDTPIIG
+1288 GSGDKPIIG
-1297 VEKTADE
+1297 EEKTADE
-1304 LMELL
+1304 LMEML

-1324 QRQKDQPAADD
+1324 QRQKDQPVVDD
-1335 VAAKISA
+1335 VIAKIGA

-1347 RDSKSKIDAARKAYD
+1347 RGSKASIDAARKAYD
-1362 ALTDAQKE
+1362 DLTDAQKE

-1391 RSSGSSGSG
+1391 RSSGSSGSAYTGGHTFTTDLEPG
-1400 SAIYPVQNGSNAAG
+1400 SITGVFVDGKKLDS
-1414 GTDYSG
+1414 
-1420 GRYGLIFRAGVSG
+1420 RYYTVSG
-1433 VKGVQVDGRAI
+1433 SDVTLTAD
-1444 GKANYTV
+1444 
-1451 EGSYP
+1451 
-1456 AEVYLKAAYLKKL
+1456 YLKTLRS
-1469 ANGKHTLTVL
+1469 GKHTVKIENAAKVAT
-1479 YDGGSLT
+1479 GS
-1486 TEFTVGGVDA
+1486 FTLSGSGAVQ
-1496 SPRTGDAGIA
+1496 SSRTGDPGVAIYFAMGA
-1506 VYAAMSLLSAAGG
+1506 VSFLGSAA
-1519 AWVIGRKRKH
+1519 WLRKRKET